1 MKIICPNLKNKEV
14 AREFEELKN
23 ATSEAA
29 AYHIWSQNNGNG
41 IDKAPN
47 GEPSKLFSDL
57 LEHYNGDRVAAI
69 QAKARTYSKSF
80 KKWFGESKVVDENG
94 EPLVVYHGTGTP
106 NKIEEFKSKNNKIWF
121 TDKSTA
127 QAYANFDQDMRDE
140 VGLDSSN
147 NIYPV
152 FLSIKNPKYFDNVS
166 YTTLENFESADNDGM
181 IATNVSDYEGSQEQ
195 IVAFNPNQIKS
206 VDNQGTFSIQDNNIY
221 NQKIVSRETRL
232 ENFYNSYVKLRT
244 KTVEKAENETEL
256 RKRRSKLSSN
266 SKLHETNLD
275 AIMQEI
281 LGIYI
286 YDADYSTTDS
296 TLRELNNLSESRYL
310 TLLNEEIDKLDR
322 LLIPVDSL
330 IAAVNNINKGYNKL
344 SDYSKEVQDRL
355 FNMPVYREATEL
367 PVITRAK
374 SLKQYNA
381 YQKIKYNKELNT
393 FISNL
398 KLTQLKLAARKYHL
412 DTIKM
417 FVEEYDRGF
426 EDMKLK
432 VLDEYLYR
440 TSLLSKKAP
449 KLQGTYNLL
458 EDLAKGQ
465 SELDSKNANEQIQKI
480 SNVTNIKQALEL
492 LSKELPEYAPFIRH
506 LQEIPYYEDI
516 LIEID
521 YNSEDSFAL
530 TKAVGNTSFKIDPET
545 NEYTAKIT
553 INKESFG
560 YRTLLH
566 EIVHAFS
573 SIALAGRDEHGNNEF
588 VSDIIAIID
597 HCNKYFEIPKIF
609 GTLMQDSL
617 NYGFTNPQ
625 EFIAEFFSNPAFQ
638 MLLKEIPTIGETEIK
653 EKNIFKSVV
662 EAITKFFASFFNK
675 EKNLYNQIEPLM
687 YKIIDFQSDLH
698 KNNTIKYNP
707 NREYNSDNYTN
718 NQVIT
723 KVISNS
729 KDLLDNSRS
738 KMATVLR
745 DVANKINMH
754 PVSIEYTDRPLNE
767 AYPEATYWTPAIYDR
782 NSNKIVVNRNGDFSR
797 YGSLENVLLHE
808 IAHAITL
815 DSLASNTEAANE
827 LRKIQK
833 EYAEKYEDHAS
844 KNVYEFAAELFSNPE
859 VIHNMFDFPATKGE
873 KTLIQKIIDWFKRL
887 FGKNTTHQDLI
898 NKIVDNVIEF
908 NAYQTLEQRED
919 SYDYIPDVLPA
930 ASKREEIA
938 SIKLRSVFSDMVKT
952 AENRV
957 ASLRYNVIED
967 KFDRNENLRNDKL
980 LSNLRSIQNSITDV
994 EGVNNITNFLNGSL
1008 EYVDNVLYS
1017 LDEAEKVIKTI
1028 DEKIST
1034 AQITNDT
1041 EELTKLR
1048 TALDNFGAEYL
1059 YPHESNLRKLYN
1071 ELNTEFNRNI
1081 YENIL
1086 GTNEFDNILSVVD
1099 GLIREFSSKKMIDR
1113 ENIGYMYGNSVR
1125 RTVEKFLRTEMEE
1138 AKDPNIDR
1146 ALMNWLTFDGDLNW
1160 YHRFF
1165 ATPVNSPKF
1174 VIKLL
1179 RKVIG
1184 DVNSMTHKQ
1193 VYRKY
1198 AELYKAAK
1206 ETRDHNLLFERDVD
1220 GKKTG
1225 YLIRDRRYGV
1235 YQNNKYKFRK
1245 DWLKNHKLA
1254 SIDELKLNPSLWI
1267 QYQKDY
1273 NDWKSEN
1280 CERKYT
1286 PEFYAIF
1293 TNLSMEANMALS
1305 EVNLEIDNILKPYR
1319 DSSTNKPR
1327 FERMPI
1333 DEYQKYIRLLE
1344 KKRNLANPY
1353 DPITG
1358 ELKPEGSVEAQIA
1371 AELTE
1376 AYAKLQEGLESKVDM
1391 DAFLEEMERMK
1402 NMEGYTP
1409 DGSDTLYSAWLERN
1423 TRWELTDEF
1432 KEKVSKQNKKD
1443 YGEIY
1448 DRLYQARYNL
1458 LRLYRTDK
1466 FEPDYT
1472 RMPQAVKDKIKE
1484 LDIAMYNVRKRTK
1497 KTVGSVRLFKSEL
1510 SDLAKENGGKS
1521 AVSPEDI
1528 WVDDKGVKHYASYM
1542 TKVIPVRQQ
1551 YMHRVPN
1558 SNWAETSE
1566 ESKFYNK
1573 NYDNSIPEAEQ
1584 PKLSIKEYDNRK
1596 AYNAVMRDPALV
1608 NLRNVIL
1615 DVMNEA
1621 NDKITH
1627 SNYKNNYKL
1636 PQINGN
1642 IFNYWGSRG
1651 LITGTRNYMV
1661 DAFGIQPDDEIHG
1674 VKVETRPNGTEI
1686 NIMPT
1691 MYTTML
1697 TDPASGTNDLIGAI
1711 TKYYRMACNYENKK
1725 KVAPQ
1730 LNLLDSLIT
1739 NAGSIRQKGFTKP
1752 AASSKLADAV
1762 HTYIGYHIY
1771 GRRDI
1776 LPEVTLKGYKISL
1789 DKVFEYFSRWGRDI
1803 GLSWN
1808 LRSAI
1813 SGGVAA
1819 WSFYAND
1826 AFVRKHYNM
1835 HDFTIANSILTKEL
1849 ISLKVASQFGKNQA
1863 NNKLI
1868 GVLEYNGLTFNQEED
1883 LSNTNRWRIG
1893 RMITRATEP
1902 YAAFKLMSF
1911 LPNSVFA
1918 VSVYLNYKLIRLEDG
1933 QLHFISENDFLDN
1946 HFLNKSIE
1954 ERKAIYRNAKDN
1966 LWNAY
1971 EMKDGFRVK
1980 SKYAPY
1986 VTAELEEEITA
1997 KLGSISS
2004 HAEGMVE
2011 EADKSGVHLLP
2022 ALSTILMFRAFIPK
2036 NIENTISP
2044 VYWNYQTKELS
2055 MGTASAYFYGWKY
2068 GSDRNLIKL
2077 LRVLTGR
2084 NDEKLKELQ
2093 EQYPDVDIKK
2103 QIDLHIRRFNAQ
2115 IFTYFF
2121 WLTIFNLFGMGAD
2134 DDDYWFTQF
2143 LRLELKKISLESGS
2157 RYNAM
2162 DVFDI
2167 LNSITPLIQTFVDI
2181 NRVINPLSYLSSRKY
2196 EEIER
2201 GAYKGLKGWQRDFI
2215 KVIPILNAYYNMKN
2229 PREKLNDMIN
2239 RIG

>member
-80 KKWFGESKVVDENG
+80 KEWFGESKVVDKNG

-638 MLLKEIPTIGETEIK
+638 MLLKEIPAIGETEIK

-738 KMATVLR
+738 KMATVLN
-745 DVANKINMH
+745 DVAAKINMQ

-767 AYPEATYWTPAIYDR
+767 VYPEATYWTPAIYDR

-980 LSNLRSIQNSITDV
+980 LSSLRSIQNSITDV
-994 EGVNNITNFLNGSL
+994 EGVNNIANFLNGSL

-1086 GTNEFDNILSVVD
+1086 GTNEFDNILSVID

-1245 DWLKNHKLA
+1245 DWLKKHKLA

-1273 NDWKSEN
+1273 NDWKAEN

-1402 NMEGYTP
+1402 NVEGYTP

-1730 LNLLDSLIT
+1730 LNSLIT

-1789 DKVFEYFSRWGRDI
+1789 DKVFEHFSRWGRDI

-2068 GSDRNLIKL
+2068 GSDRKLIKL

-2093 EQYPDVDIKK
+2093 EQYPDVDVKK

-2115 IFTYFF
+2115 MFTYFF

-2162 DVFDI
+2162 DIFDI
-2167 LNSITPLIQTFVDI
+2167 LNSITPLTQTFEDI

>member
-1 MKIICPNLKNKEV
+1 MKIICPNLKNEEV

-80 KKWFGESKVVDENG
+80 KEWFGDWTGNVSIDIDSKDAIDYLYSTNTELSKVGSKEEYAQYVNSIYPNSLINSIYWHGTDSDLSQGVENTKKGKGSGAPETGAEMYFNKQPWASLQYISGVNRNIPDTEGYNNWVKLWWELKEALGNGRMDTDEWKNEIIGPNTRQYSPNKRGIFNRDKGGSNGKYLSERKARYGYQDKTDKEFFEEVFDIRYGKETFNDWVNRKKSEFQDIWESRQVKKGMYPAVLNVQNPIVEKNQNTYYEEQRGLFTKAKKDKNDAIVSDEANNEFGSDVVVIFNPKENVHFLGTKQDIENFKNWKSSNKDKTNVSKVVDENG
-94 EPLVVYHGTGTP
+94 EPLVVYHGSSS
-106 NKIEEFKSKNNKIWF
+106 EFDTFAI
-121 TDKSTA
+121 
-127 QAYANFDQDMRDE
+127 
-140 VGLDSSN
+140 
-147 NIYPV
+147 P
-152 FLSIKNPKYFDNVS
+152 
-166 YTTLENFESADNDGM
+166 
-181 IATNVSDYEGSQEQ
+181 
-195 IVAFNPNQIKS
+195 S
-206 VDNQGTFSIQDNNIY
+206 VDNRQRLST
-221 NQKIVSRETRL
+221 KI
-232 ENFYNSYVKLRT
+232 
-244 KTVEKAENETEL
+244 
-256 RKRRSKLSSN
+256 
-266 SKLHETNLD
+266 
-275 AIMQEI
+275 
-281 LGIYI
+281 
-286 YDADYSTTDS
+286 
-296 TLRELNNLSESRYL
+296 
-310 TLLNEEIDKLDR
+310 
-322 LLIPVDSL
+322 
-330 IAAVNNINKGYNKL
+330 
-344 SDYSKEVQDRL
+344 
-355 FNMPVYREATEL
+355 
-367 PVITRAK
+367 
-374 SLKQYNA
+374 
-381 YQKIKYNKELNT
+381 
-393 FISNL
+393 
-398 KLTQLKLAARKYHL
+398 
-412 DTIKM
+412 
-417 FVEEYDRGF
+417 
-426 EDMKLK
+426 
-432 VLDEYLYR
+432 
-440 TSLLSKKAP
+440 AP
-449 KLQGTYNLL
+449 KFFN
-458 EDLAKGQ
+458 
-465 SELDSKNANEQIQKI
+465 
-480 SNVTNIKQALEL
+480 
-492 LSKELPEYAPFIRH
+492 SKEL
-506 LQEIPYYEDI
+506 
-516 LIEID
+516 
-521 YNSEDSFAL
+521 
-530 TKAVGNTSFKIDPET
+530 
-545 NEYTAKIT
+545 
-553 INKESFG
+553 
-560 YRTLLH
+560 
-566 EIVHAFS
+566 
-573 SIALAGRDEHGNNEF
+573 
-588 VSDIIAIID
+588 
-597 HCNKYFEIPKIF
+597 
-609 GTLMQDSL
+609 
-617 NYGFTNPQ
+617 
-625 EFIAEFFSNPAFQ
+625 
-638 MLLKEIPTIGETEIK
+638 
-653 EKNIFKSVV
+653 
-662 EAITKFFASFFNK
+662 
-675 EKNLYNQIEPLM
+675 
-687 YKIIDFQSDLH
+687 
-698 KNNTIKYNP
+698 
-707 NREYNSDNYTN
+707 
-718 NQVIT
+718 
-723 KVISNS
+723 
-729 KDLLDNSRS
+729 LDNMDSE
-738 KMATVLR
+738 MATVLN
-745 DVANKINMH
+745 DVAAKINMH
-754 PVSIEYTDRPLNE
+754 PVSIEYTDRTLNE
-767 AYPEATYWTPAIYDR
+767 IYPEATYWTPAIYDR

-952 AENRV
+952 AENRM

-980 LSNLRSIQNSITDV
+980 LSSLRSIQNSITDI
-994 EGVNNITNFLNGSL
+994 EGINNITNFLNGSL
-1008 EYVDNVLYS
+1008 EYVDNVIYS
-1017 LDEAEKVIKTI
+1017 LDEAERVIKTI

-1099 GLIREFSSKKMIDR
+1099 GLIREFSSKKMVDR

-1138 AKDPNIDR
+1138 SKDPNIDR

-1273 NDWKSEN
+1273 NDWKAEN

-1293 TNLSMEANMALS
+1293 TNLSMEANMVLS

-1432 KEKVSKQNKKD
+1432 KEKVSRQNKKD

-1497 KTVGSVRLFKSEL
+1497 KTASSVRLFKSEL
-1510 SDLAKENGGKS
+1510 SDIAKENGGKS
-1521 AVSPEDI
+1521 AVSSEDI

-1711 TKYYRMACNYENKK
+1711 VKYYRMACNYENKK

-1739 NAGSIRQKGFTKP
+1739 NAGSIRQKGFTKS

-1789 DKVFEYFSRWGRDI
+1789 DKVFEHFSRWGRDI

-1835 HDFTIANSILTKEL
+1835 HDFTIANGILTKEL
-1849 ISLKVASQFGKNQA
+1849 ISLKAASQFGKNQA

-1868 GVLEYNGLTFNQEED
+1868 GALEYNGLTFNQEEN

-1893 RMITRATEP
+1893 RMITRAVEP
-1902 YAAFKLMSF
+1902 YSAFKLMSF
-1911 LPNSVFA
+1911 LPNSAFT

-2044 VYWNYQTKELS
+2044 MYWNYQTKELS

-2093 EQYPDVDIKK
+2093 EQYPDVDVKK
-2103 QIDLHIRRFNAQ
+2103 QIDLYIRRFNAQ
-2115 IFTYFF
+2115 MFTYFF

-2167 LNSITPLIQTFVDI
+2167 LNSITPLIQTFVDV
-2181 NRVINPLSYLSSRKY
+2181 NRVINPVSYLSSRKY

>member
-29 AYHIWSQNNGNG
+29 AYHIWSQNNGYG
-41 IDKAPN
+41 LDKAPN

-80 KKWFGESKVVDENG
+80 KEWFGDWTGNVSIDIDSKDAIDYLYSTNTELSKVGSKEEYTQYVNSIYPNSLINSIYWHGTDSDLSQGIENTKKGKGSGAPETGTEMYFNKQPWASLQYLSGVNRNIPDTEGYNNWVKLWWELKEALGNGRMDTDEWKNEIIGPNTRQYSPNKRGIFNRDKGGSNGKYLSERKARYGYQDKTDKEFFEEVFDIRYGKETFNDWVNRKKSEFQNVWKSRQVKKGMYPAVLNIQNPIVEKNQNTYYEEQRGLFTKAKRDKNDAIVSNEANNEFGSDVVVIFNPKENVHFLGTKQDIESFKNWKSSNKDKTNVSKIVDENG
-94 EPLVVYHGTGTP
+94 EPKLMFRTDDKGKNIMGRGDGGPFFATDNILVAA
-106 NKIEEFKSKNNKIWF
+106 S
-121 TDKSTA
+121 
-127 QAYANFDQDMRDE
+127 YAFE
-140 VGLDSSN
+140 DSSSLYKGFIN
-147 NIYPV
+147 
-152 FLSIKNPKYFDNVS
+152 LKNPYIINEESHGFYLMYNGKQTSIPEITETLIKEGYDGVLYKRVWDVGDYIDYDPETDYWASNV
-166 YTTLENFESADNDGM
+166 A
-181 IATNVSDYEGSQEQ
+181 V
-195 IVAFNPNQIKS
+195 FNPNQMKS
-206 VDNQGTFSIQDNNIY
+206 IDNQGTFSTQDNNIY
-221 NQKIVSRETRL
+221 LADSNSENTIQL
-232 ENFYNSYVKLRT
+232 ESMQSY
-244 KTVEKAENETEL
+244 
-256 RKRRSKLSSN
+256 SN
-266 SKLHETNLD
+266 SKE
-275 AIMQEI
+275 
-281 LGIYI
+281 
-286 YDADYSTTDS
+286 
-296 TLRELNNLSESRYL
+296 
-310 TLLNEEIDKLDR
+310 
-322 LLIPVDSL
+322 
-330 IAAVNNINKGYNKL
+330 
-344 SDYSKEVQDRL
+344 
-355 FNMPVYREATEL
+355 
-367 PVITRAK
+367 
-374 SLKQYNA
+374 
-381 YQKIKYNKELNT
+381 
-393 FISNL
+393 
-398 KLTQLKLAARKYHL
+398 
-412 DTIKM
+412 
-417 FVEEYDRGF
+417 
-426 EDMKLK
+426 
-432 VLDEYLYR
+432 
-440 TSLLSKKAP
+440 
-449 KLQGTYNLL
+449 
-458 EDLAKGQ
+458 
-465 SELDSKNANEQIQKI
+465 
-480 SNVTNIKQALEL
+480 
-492 LSKELPEYAPFIRH
+492 
-506 LQEIPYYEDI
+506 
-516 LIEID
+516 
-521 YNSEDSFAL
+521 
-530 TKAVGNTSFKIDPET
+530 
-545 NEYTAKIT
+545 
-553 INKESFG
+553 
-560 YRTLLH
+560 
-566 EIVHAFS
+566 
-573 SIALAGRDEHGNNEF
+573 
-588 VSDIIAIID
+588 
-597 HCNKYFEIPKIF
+597 
-609 GTLMQDSL
+609 
-617 NYGFTNPQ
+617 
-625 EFIAEFFSNPAFQ
+625 
-638 MLLKEIPTIGETEIK
+638 
-653 EKNIFKSVV
+653 
-662 EAITKFFASFFNK
+662 
-675 EKNLYNQIEPLM
+675 
-687 YKIIDFQSDLH
+687 
-698 KNNTIKYNP
+698 
-707 NREYNSDNYTN
+707 
-718 NQVIT
+718 
-723 KVISNS
+723 
-729 KDLLDNSRS
+729 LLDNMDSE
-738 KMATVLR
+738 MATVLN
-745 DVANKINMH
+745 DVANKIDMQ

-767 AYPEATYWTPAIYDR
+767 IYPEATYWTPAIYDR
-782 NSNKIVVNRNGDFSR
+782 NSNTIVVNRNGDFSR

-833 EYAEKYEDHAS
+833 EYAEKHEDHAS
-844 KNVYEFAAELFSNPE
+844 KNVYEFAAELFSNPD

-873 KTLIQKIIDWFKRL
+873 KTLIQRIIDWFKRL

-938 SIKLRSVFSDMVKT
+938 SIKLRSVFSDMIKT
-952 AENRV
+952 AENRM

-980 LSNLRSIQNSITDV
+980 LSSLRSIQNSITDV

-1008 EYVDNVLYS
+1008 EYVDNVIYS
-1017 LDEAEKVIKTI
+1017 LDEAERVIKTI

-1086 GTNEFDNILSVVD
+1086 GTNEFDNILSIVD
-1099 GLIREFSSKKMIDR
+1099 GLIREFSSKKMVDR

-1138 AKDPNIDR
+1138 VKDPNIDR

-1319 DSSTNKPR
+1319 DSNTNKPR

-1402 NMEGYTP
+1402 NIEGYTP

-1432 KEKVSKQNKKD
+1432 KEKVSRQNKKD

-1497 KTVGSVRLFKSEL
+1497 KTASGVRLFKSEL
-1510 SDLAKENGGKS
+1510 SDIAKENGGKS
-1521 AVSPEDI
+1521 AVSSEDI

-1596 AYNAVMRDPALV
+1596 AYNAIMRDPALV

-1615 DVMNEA
+1615 DIMNEA

-1642 IFNYWGSRG
+1642 IFNYWGNRG
-1651 LITGTRNYMV
+1651 LITGTRNYMI

-1711 TKYYRMACNYENKK
+1711 AKYYRMACNYENKK

-1849 ISLKVASQFGKNQA
+1849 ISLKAASQFGKNQA

-1868 GVLEYNGLTFNQEED
+1868 GALEYNGLTFNQEED

-1893 RMITRATEP
+1893 RMITRAAEP
-1902 YAAFKLMSF
+1902 YSAFKLMSF
-1911 LPNSVFA
+1911 LPNSAFT
-1918 VSVYLNYKLIRLEDG
+1918 VSIYLNYKLIRLEDG

-2044 VYWNYQTKELS
+2044 MYWNYQTKELS

-2093 EQYPDVDIKK
+2093 EQYPDVDVKK

-2162 DVFDI
+2162 DIFDI
-2167 LNSITPLIQTFVDI
+2167 LNSITPLTQTFEDI

>member
-80 KKWFGESKVVDENG
+80 KEWFGDWTGNVSIDIDSKDAIDYLYSTNTELPKVGSKEEYAQYINSIYPNSLINSIYWHGTDSDLSQGVENTKKGKGSGAPETGAEMYFNKQPWASLQYVSGVNRNIPDTEGYNNWVKLWWELKEALGNGRMDTDEWKNEIIGPNTRQYSPNKRGIFNRDKGGSNGKYLSERKARYGYQDKTDKEFFEEVFDIRYGKETFNDWVNRKKSEFQDVWKSRQVKKGMYPAVLNVQNPIVEKNQNTYYEEQRGLFTKAKQNKNDAIVSNEAKNEFGSDVVIVFNPKENVHFLGTKQDVEDFKNWKNSNKDKTNVSKVVDENG
-94 EPLVVYHGTGTP
+94 EPLVVYHGSSSEFDTFAIPSVDNRQYLSTKIAPKFFFTP
-106 NKIEEFKSKNNKIWF
+106 SIKTAKSFISPRDEAILHIVDRELDFIPLDEVQKGEEDEFVWGYIAKKLKGVTVEELKNIWF
-121 TDKSTA
+121 SHVEAGDVHTYKNPNRDKL
-127 QAYANFDQDMRDE
+127 F
-140 VGLDSSN
+140 
-147 NIYPV
+147 YPV
-152 FLSIKNPKYFDNVS
+152 FLSAKNLLVIDGKGERADKVLS
-166 YTTLENFESADNDGM
+166 ENKNEIDANESVL
-181 IATNVSDYEGSQEQ
+181 ITNIDETRESKPISDYLVS
-195 IVAFNPNQIKS
+195 NPNQIKS
-206 VDNQGTFSIQDNNIY
+206 IDNQGTFSTQENNIY
-221 NQKIVSRETRL
+221 LADSNSENTSQL
-232 ENFYNSYVKLRT
+232 ESMQSY
-244 KTVEKAENETEL
+244 
-256 RKRRSKLSSN
+256 SN
-266 SKLHETNLD
+266 SKE
-275 AIMQEI
+275 
-281 LGIYI
+281 
-286 YDADYSTTDS
+286 
-296 TLRELNNLSESRYL
+296 
-310 TLLNEEIDKLDR
+310 
-322 LLIPVDSL
+322 
-330 IAAVNNINKGYNKL
+330 
-344 SDYSKEVQDRL
+344 
-355 FNMPVYREATEL
+355 
-367 PVITRAK
+367 
-374 SLKQYNA
+374 
-381 YQKIKYNKELNT
+381 
-393 FISNL
+393 
-398 KLTQLKLAARKYHL
+398 
-412 DTIKM
+412 
-417 FVEEYDRGF
+417 
-426 EDMKLK
+426 
-432 VLDEYLYR
+432 
-440 TSLLSKKAP
+440 
-449 KLQGTYNLL
+449 
-458 EDLAKGQ
+458 
-465 SELDSKNANEQIQKI
+465 
-480 SNVTNIKQALEL
+480 
-492 LSKELPEYAPFIRH
+492 
-506 LQEIPYYEDI
+506 
-516 LIEID
+516 
-521 YNSEDSFAL
+521 
-530 TKAVGNTSFKIDPET
+530 
-545 NEYTAKIT
+545 
-553 INKESFG
+553 
-560 YRTLLH
+560 
-566 EIVHAFS
+566 
-573 SIALAGRDEHGNNEF
+573 
-588 VSDIIAIID
+588 
-597 HCNKYFEIPKIF
+597 
-609 GTLMQDSL
+609 
-617 NYGFTNPQ
+617 
-625 EFIAEFFSNPAFQ
+625 
-638 MLLKEIPTIGETEIK
+638 
-653 EKNIFKSVV
+653 
-662 EAITKFFASFFNK
+662 
-675 EKNLYNQIEPLM
+675 
-687 YKIIDFQSDLH
+687 
-698 KNNTIKYNP
+698 
-707 NREYNSDNYTN
+707 
-718 NQVIT
+718 
-723 KVISNS
+723 
-729 KDLLDNSRS
+729 LLDNMDSE
-738 KMATVLR
+738 MATVLN
-745 DVANKINMH
+745 DVAAKINMQ

-859 VIHNMFDFPATKGE
+859 VIHNMFDFPAIKGE

-980 LSNLRSIQNSITDV
+980 LSSLRSIQNSITDV
-994 EGVNNITNFLNGSL
+994 EGVNNIANFLNGSL

-1245 DWLKNHKLA
+1245 DWLKKHKLA

-1273 NDWKSEN
+1273 NDWKAEN

-1402 NMEGYTP
+1402 NVEGYTP

-1725 KVAPQ
+1725 KIAPQ

-2044 VYWNYQTKELS
+2044 MYWNYQTKELS

-2068 GSDRNLIKL
+2068 GSDRKLIKL

-2093 EQYPDVDIKK
+2093 EQYPDVDVKK

-2115 IFTYFF
+2115 MFTYFF

-2162 DVFDI
+2162 DIFDI
-2167 LNSITPLIQTFVDI
+2167 LNSITPLTQTFEDI

>member
-80 KKWFGESKVVDENG
+80 KEWFGDWTGNVSIDIDSKDAIDYLYSTNTELPKVGSKEEYAQYINSIYPNSLINSIYWHGTDSDLSQGVENTKKGKGSGAPETSAEMYFNKQPWASLQYVSGVNRNIPDTEGYNNWVKLWWELKEALGNGRMDTDEWKNEIIGPNTRQYSPNKRGIFNRDKGGSNGKYLSERKARYGYQDKTDKEFFEEVFDIRYGKETFNDWVNRKKSEFQDVWKSRQVKKGMYPAVLNVQNPIVEKNQNTYYEEQRGLFTKAKQNKNDAIVSNEAKNEFGSDVVIVFNPKENVHFLGTKQDVEDFKNWKNSNKDKTNVSKVVDENG
-94 EPLVVYHGTGTP
+94 EPLVVYHGSSSEFDTFAIPSVDNRQYLSTKIAPKFFFTP
-106 NKIEEFKSKNNKIWF
+106 SIKTAKSFISPRDEAILHIVDRELDFIPLDEVQKGEEDEFVWGYIAKKLKGVTVEELKNIWF
-121 TDKSTA
+121 SHVEAGDVHTYKNPNRDKL
-127 QAYANFDQDMRDE
+127 F
-140 VGLDSSN
+140 
-147 NIYPV
+147 YPV
-152 FLSIKNPKYFDNVS
+152 FLSAKNLLVIDGKGERADKVLS
-166 YTTLENFESADNDGM
+166 ENKNEIDANESVL
-181 IATNVSDYEGSQEQ
+181 ITNIDETRESKPISDYLVS
-195 IVAFNPNQIKS
+195 NPNQIKS
-206 VDNQGTFSIQDNNIY
+206 IDNQGTFSTQDNNIY
-221 NQKIVSRETRL
+221 LADSNSENTSQL
-232 ENFYNSYVKLRT
+232 ESMQSY
-244 KTVEKAENETEL
+244 
-256 RKRRSKLSSN
+256 SN
-266 SKLHETNLD
+266 SKE
-275 AIMQEI
+275 
-281 LGIYI
+281 
-286 YDADYSTTDS
+286 
-296 TLRELNNLSESRYL
+296 
-310 TLLNEEIDKLDR
+310 
-322 LLIPVDSL
+322 
-330 IAAVNNINKGYNKL
+330 
-344 SDYSKEVQDRL
+344 
-355 FNMPVYREATEL
+355 
-367 PVITRAK
+367 
-374 SLKQYNA
+374 
-381 YQKIKYNKELNT
+381 
-393 FISNL
+393 
-398 KLTQLKLAARKYHL
+398 
-412 DTIKM
+412 
-417 FVEEYDRGF
+417 
-426 EDMKLK
+426 
-432 VLDEYLYR
+432 
-440 TSLLSKKAP
+440 
-449 KLQGTYNLL
+449 
-458 EDLAKGQ
+458 
-465 SELDSKNANEQIQKI
+465 
-480 SNVTNIKQALEL
+480 
-492 LSKELPEYAPFIRH
+492 
-506 LQEIPYYEDI
+506 
-516 LIEID
+516 
-521 YNSEDSFAL
+521 
-530 TKAVGNTSFKIDPET
+530 
-545 NEYTAKIT
+545 
-553 INKESFG
+553 
-560 YRTLLH
+560 
-566 EIVHAFS
+566 
-573 SIALAGRDEHGNNEF
+573 
-588 VSDIIAIID
+588 
-597 HCNKYFEIPKIF
+597 
-609 GTLMQDSL
+609 
-617 NYGFTNPQ
+617 
-625 EFIAEFFSNPAFQ
+625 
-638 MLLKEIPTIGETEIK
+638 
-653 EKNIFKSVV
+653 
-662 EAITKFFASFFNK
+662 
-675 EKNLYNQIEPLM
+675 
-687 YKIIDFQSDLH
+687 
-698 KNNTIKYNP
+698 
-707 NREYNSDNYTN
+707 
-718 NQVIT
+718 
-723 KVISNS
+723 
-729 KDLLDNSRS
+729 LLDNMDSE
-738 KMATVLR
+738 MATVLN
-745 DVANKINMH
+745 DVAAKINMQ

-767 AYPEATYWTPAIYDR
+767 VYPEATYWTPAIYDR
-782 NSNKIVVNRNGDFSR
+782 NANKIVVNRNGDFSR

-980 LSNLRSIQNSITDV
+980 LSSLRSIQNSITDV
-994 EGVNNITNFLNGSL
+994 EGVNNIANFLNGSL

-1319 DSSTNKPR
+1319 DSNTNKPR

-1432 KEKVSKQNKKD
+1432 KEKVSRQNKKD

-1497 KTVGSVRLFKSEL
+1497 KTASSVRLFKSEL
-1510 SDLAKENGGKS
+1510 SDIAKENGGKS
-1521 AVSPEDI
+1521 AVSSEDI

-1893 RMITRATEP
+1893 RMITRAVEP
-1902 YAAFKLMSF
+1902 YSAFKLMSF
-1911 LPNSVFA
+1911 LPNSAFT

-2044 VYWNYQTKELS
+2044 MYWNYQTKELS

-2167 LNSITPLIQTFVDI
+2167 LNSITPLIQTFVDV

>member
-1 MKIICPNLKNKEV
+1 MKIICPNLKNEEV

-57 LEHYNGDRVAAI
+57 LKHYNGDRVAAI

-80 KKWFGESKVVDENG
+80 KEWFGDWTGNVSIDIDSKDAIDYLYSTNTELSKVGGKEEYTQYVNSIYPNSLINSIYWHGTDSDLSQGIENTKKGKGSGAPETGAEMYFNKQPWASLQYLSGVNRNIPDTEGYNNWVKLWWELKEALGNGRMDTDEWKNEIIGPNTRQYSPNKRGIFNRDKGGSNGKYLSERKARYGYQDKTDKEFFEEVFDIRYGKETFNDWVNRKKSEFQNVWKSRQVKKGMYPAVLNIQNPIVEKNQNTYYEEQRGLFTKAKRDKNDAIVSNEANNEFGSDVVVIFNPKENVHFLGTKQDIESFKNWKSSNKDKTNVSKVVDENG
-94 EPLVVYHGTGTP
+94 EPLLVWHGTT
-106 NKIEEFKSKNNKIWF
+106 E
-121 TDKSTA
+121 
-127 QAYANFDQDMRDE
+127 NFDVFSKSWRGATDPGDW
-140 VGLDSSN
+140 GLGFYFSPKKSSSEMYG
-147 NIYPV
+147 NILMPV
-152 FLSIKNPKYFDNVS
+152 FLSIKNPVPNEKFQMINSFGREKVKPITLKEKIQEDIK
-166 YTTLENFESADNDGM
+166 TTKFTIKGIEEQLYGNDP
-181 IATNVSDYEGSQEQ
+181 DYELYRKEGSLQNIMHKKNLERYKDKLKDLQ
-195 IVAFNPNQIKS
+195 TQLQTKSKEELDYDINKKWNDNIEDINKYDGVIPNINSGKAIKENYEIVAREPNQIKS
-206 VDNQGTFSIQDNNIY
+206 IDNQGTFSTKDNNIY
-221 NQKIVSRETRL
+221 LADSNSENISQL
-232 ENFYNSYVKLRT
+232 ESMQSY
-244 KTVEKAENETEL
+244 
-256 RKRRSKLSSN
+256 SN
-266 SKLHETNLD
+266 SKE
-275 AIMQEI
+275 
-281 LGIYI
+281 
-286 YDADYSTTDS
+286 
-296 TLRELNNLSESRYL
+296 
-310 TLLNEEIDKLDR
+310 
-322 LLIPVDSL
+322 
-330 IAAVNNINKGYNKL
+330 
-344 SDYSKEVQDRL
+344 
-355 FNMPVYREATEL
+355 
-367 PVITRAK
+367 
-374 SLKQYNA
+374 
-381 YQKIKYNKELNT
+381 
-393 FISNL
+393 
-398 KLTQLKLAARKYHL
+398 
-412 DTIKM
+412 
-417 FVEEYDRGF
+417 
-426 EDMKLK
+426 
-432 VLDEYLYR
+432 
-440 TSLLSKKAP
+440 
-449 KLQGTYNLL
+449 
-458 EDLAKGQ
+458 
-465 SELDSKNANEQIQKI
+465 
-480 SNVTNIKQALEL
+480 
-492 LSKELPEYAPFIRH
+492 
-506 LQEIPYYEDI
+506 
-516 LIEID
+516 
-521 YNSEDSFAL
+521 
-530 TKAVGNTSFKIDPET
+530 
-545 NEYTAKIT
+545 
-553 INKESFG
+553 
-560 YRTLLH
+560 
-566 EIVHAFS
+566 
-573 SIALAGRDEHGNNEF
+573 
-588 VSDIIAIID
+588 
-597 HCNKYFEIPKIF
+597 
-609 GTLMQDSL
+609 
-617 NYGFTNPQ
+617 
-625 EFIAEFFSNPAFQ
+625 
-638 MLLKEIPTIGETEIK
+638 
-653 EKNIFKSVV
+653 
-662 EAITKFFASFFNK
+662 
-675 EKNLYNQIEPLM
+675 
-687 YKIIDFQSDLH
+687 
-698 KNNTIKYNP
+698 
-707 NREYNSDNYTN
+707 
-718 NQVIT
+718 
-723 KVISNS
+723 
-729 KDLLDNSRS
+729 LLDNMNSE
-738 KMATVLR
+738 MATVLN
-745 DVANKINMH
+745 DVASKINMQ

-767 AYPEATYWTPAIYDR
+767 IYPEATYWTPAIYDR
-782 NSNKIVVNRNGDFSR
+782 NSNTIVVNRNGDFSR

-833 EYAEKYEDHAS
+833 EYAEKHDDHAS

-873 KTLIQKIIDWFKRL
+873 KTLIQRIIDWFKRL

-957 ASLRYNVIED
+957 ASLSYNVIED

-980 LSNLRSIQNSITDV
+980 LSSLRSIQNSITDV

-1008 EYVDNVLYS
+1008 EYVDNVIYS
-1017 LDEAEKVIKTI
+1017 LDEAERVIKTI

-1086 GTNEFDNILSVVD
+1086 GTNEFDNILSIVD
-1099 GLIREFSSKKMIDR
+1099 GLIREFSSKKMVDR

-1198 AELYKAAK
+1198 SELYKAAK
-1206 ETRDHNLLFERDVD
+1206 ETRDHNLLFEKDVD

-1319 DSSTNKPR
+1319 DSNTNKPR

-1391 DAFLEEMERMK
+1391 DVFLEEMERMK

-1409 DGSDTLYSAWLERN
+1409 DGIDTLYSAWLERN

-1432 KEKVSKQNKKD
+1432 KEKVSRQNKKD

-1497 KTVGSVRLFKSEL
+1497 KTASGVRLFKSEL
-1510 SDLAKENGGKS
+1510 SDIAKENGGKS
-1521 AVSPEDI
+1521 AVSSEDI

-1615 DVMNEA
+1615 DVINEA

-1725 KVAPQ
+1725 KIAPQ

-1868 GVLEYNGLTFNQEED
+1868 GALEYNGLTFNQEED

-1893 RMITRATEP
+1893 RMITRAVEP
-1902 YAAFKLMSF
+1902 YSAFKLMSF
-1911 LPNSVFA
+1911 LPNSAFT
-1918 VSVYLNYKLIRLEDG
+1918 VSVYLNYKLVRLEDG

-1980 SKYAPY
+1980 PKYAPY

-2044 VYWNYQTKELS
+2044 MYWNYQTKELS

-2068 GSDRNLIKL
+2068 GSDRKLIKL

-2093 EQYPDVDIKK
+2093 EQYPDVDVKK

-2115 IFTYFF
+2115 MFTYFF

-2167 LNSITPLIQTFVDI
+2167 LNSITPLIQTFVDV

-2201 GAYKGLKGWQRDFI
+2201 GAYKGLKGWQKDFI

>member
-80 KKWFGESKVVDENG
+80 KEWFGDWTGNVSIDIDSKDAIDYLYSTNTELPKVGSKEEYAQYINSIYPNSLINSIYWHGTDSDLSQGVENTKKGKGSGAPETGAEMYFNKQPWASLQYVSGVNRNIPDTEGYNNWVKLWWELKEALGNGRMDTDEWKNEIIGPNTRQYSPNKRGIFNRDKGGSNGKYLSERKARYGYQDKTDKEFFEEVFDIRYGKETFNDWVNRKKSEFQDVWKSRQVKKGMYPAVLNVQNPIVEKNQNTYYEEQRGLFTKAKQNKNDAIVSNEAKNEFGSDVVIVFNPKENVHFLGTKQDIEDFKNWKNSNKDKTNVSKVVDENG
-94 EPLVVYHGTGTP
+94 EPLVVYHGSSSEFDTFAIPSVDNRQYLSTKIAPKFFFTP
-106 NKIEEFKSKNNKIWF
+106 SIKTAKSFISPRDEAILHIVDRELDFIPLDEVQKGEEDEFVWGYIAKKLKGVTVEELKNIWF
-121 TDKSTA
+121 SHVEAGDVHTYKNPNRDKL
-127 QAYANFDQDMRDE
+127 F
-140 VGLDSSN
+140 
-147 NIYPV
+147 YPV
-152 FLSIKNPKYFDNVS
+152 FLSAKNLLVIDGKGERADKVLS
-166 YTTLENFESADNDGM
+166 ENKNEIDANESVL
-181 IATNVSDYEGSQEQ
+181 ITNIDETRESKPISDYLVS
-195 IVAFNPNQIKS
+195 NPNQIKS
-206 VDNQGTFSIQDNNIY
+206 IDNQGTFSTQDNNIY
-221 NQKIVSRETRL
+221 LADSNSENTSQL
-232 ENFYNSYVKLRT
+232 ESMQSY
-244 KTVEKAENETEL
+244 
-256 RKRRSKLSSN
+256 SN
-266 SKLHETNLD
+266 SKE
-275 AIMQEI
+275 
-281 LGIYI
+281 
-286 YDADYSTTDS
+286 
-296 TLRELNNLSESRYL
+296 
-310 TLLNEEIDKLDR
+310 
-322 LLIPVDSL
+322 
-330 IAAVNNINKGYNKL
+330 
-344 SDYSKEVQDRL
+344 
-355 FNMPVYREATEL
+355 
-367 PVITRAK
+367 
-374 SLKQYNA
+374 
-381 YQKIKYNKELNT
+381 
-393 FISNL
+393 
-398 KLTQLKLAARKYHL
+398 
-412 DTIKM
+412 
-417 FVEEYDRGF
+417 
-426 EDMKLK
+426 
-432 VLDEYLYR
+432 
-440 TSLLSKKAP
+440 
-449 KLQGTYNLL
+449 
-458 EDLAKGQ
+458 
-465 SELDSKNANEQIQKI
+465 
-480 SNVTNIKQALEL
+480 
-492 LSKELPEYAPFIRH
+492 
-506 LQEIPYYEDI
+506 
-516 LIEID
+516 
-521 YNSEDSFAL
+521 
-530 TKAVGNTSFKIDPET
+530 
-545 NEYTAKIT
+545 
-553 INKESFG
+553 
-560 YRTLLH
+560 
-566 EIVHAFS
+566 
-573 SIALAGRDEHGNNEF
+573 
-588 VSDIIAIID
+588 
-597 HCNKYFEIPKIF
+597 
-609 GTLMQDSL
+609 
-617 NYGFTNPQ
+617 
-625 EFIAEFFSNPAFQ
+625 
-638 MLLKEIPTIGETEIK
+638 
-653 EKNIFKSVV
+653 
-662 EAITKFFASFFNK
+662 
-675 EKNLYNQIEPLM
+675 
-687 YKIIDFQSDLH
+687 
-698 KNNTIKYNP
+698 
-707 NREYNSDNYTN
+707 
-718 NQVIT
+718 
-723 KVISNS
+723 
-729 KDLLDNSRS
+729 LLDNMDSE
-738 KMATVLR
+738 MATVLN
-745 DVANKINMH
+745 DVAAKINMQ

-767 AYPEATYWTPAIYDR
+767 VYPEATYWTPAIYDR
-782 NSNKIVVNRNGDFSR
+782 NANKIVVNRNGDFSR

-980 LSNLRSIQNSITDV
+980 LSSLRSIQNSITDV
-994 EGVNNITNFLNGSL
+994 EGINNIANFLNGSL

-1245 DWLKNHKLA
+1245 DWLKKHKLA

-1273 NDWKSEN
+1273 NDWKAEN

-1353 DPITG
+1353 DPISG

-1402 NMEGYTP
+1402 NVEGYTP

-1497 KTVGSVRLFKSEL
+1497 KTGSSVRLFKSEL

-1566 ESKFYNK
+1566 ESRFYNK

-1642 IFNYWGSRG
+1642 IFNYWGNKG

-1697 TDPASGTNDLIGAI
+1697 ADPASGTNDLIGAI

-1725 KVAPQ
+1725 KMAPQ

-1980 SKYAPY
+1980 SKYTPY

-2044 VYWNYQTKELS
+2044 MYWNYQTKELS

-2093 EQYPDVDIKK
+2093 EQYPDVDVKK

-2167 LNSITPLIQTFVDI
+2167 LNSITPLIQTFVDV

>member
-1 MKIICPNLKNKEV
+1 MKIICPNLKNEEV

-47 GEPSKLFSDL
+47 GEPSNLFSDL

-80 KKWFGESKVVDENG
+80 KEWFGDWTGNVSIDIDSKDAIDYLYSTNTELYKVGSKEEYTQYVNSIYPNSLINSIYWHGTDSDLSQGIENTKKGKGSGAPETGAEMYFNKQPWASLQYLSGVNRNIPDTEGYNNWVKLWWELKEALGNGRMDTDEWKNEIIGPNTRQYSPNKRGIFNRDKGGSNGKYLSERKARYGYQDKTDKEFFEEVFDIRYGKETFNDWVNRKKSEFQNVWKSRQVKKGMYPAVLNIQNPIVEKNQNTYYEEQRGLFTKAKRDKNDAIVSNEANNEFGSDVVVIFNPKENVHFLGTKQDIENFKNWKSSNKDKTNVSKVVDENG
-94 EPLVVYHGTGTP
+94 EPLLVWHGTT
-106 NKIEEFKSKNNKIWF
+106 E
-121 TDKSTA
+121 
-127 QAYANFDQDMRDE
+127 NFDVFSKSWRGATDPGDW
-140 VGLDSSN
+140 GLGFYFSPKKSSSEMYG
-147 NIYPV
+147 NILMPV
-152 FLSIKNPKYFDNVS
+152 FLSIKNPVPNEKFQMINSFGREKVKPITLKEKIQEDIK
-166 YTTLENFESADNDGM
+166 TTKFTIKGIEEQLYGNDP
-181 IATNVSDYEGSQEQ
+181 DYELYRKEGSLQNIMHKKNLERYKDKLKDLQ
-195 IVAFNPNQIKS
+195 TQLQTKSKEELDYDINKKWNDNIEDINKYDGVIPNINSGKAIKENYEIVAREPNQIKS
-206 VDNQGTFSIQDNNIY
+206 IDNQGTFSTKDNNIY
-221 NQKIVSRETRL
+221 LADSNSENISQL
-232 ENFYNSYVKLRT
+232 ESMQSY
-244 KTVEKAENETEL
+244 
-256 RKRRSKLSSN
+256 SN
-266 SKLHETNLD
+266 SKE
-275 AIMQEI
+275 
-281 LGIYI
+281 
-286 YDADYSTTDS
+286 
-296 TLRELNNLSESRYL
+296 
-310 TLLNEEIDKLDR
+310 
-322 LLIPVDSL
+322 
-330 IAAVNNINKGYNKL
+330 
-344 SDYSKEVQDRL
+344 
-355 FNMPVYREATEL
+355 
-367 PVITRAK
+367 
-374 SLKQYNA
+374 
-381 YQKIKYNKELNT
+381 
-393 FISNL
+393 
-398 KLTQLKLAARKYHL
+398 
-412 DTIKM
+412 
-417 FVEEYDRGF
+417 
-426 EDMKLK
+426 
-432 VLDEYLYR
+432 
-440 TSLLSKKAP
+440 
-449 KLQGTYNLL
+449 
-458 EDLAKGQ
+458 
-465 SELDSKNANEQIQKI
+465 
-480 SNVTNIKQALEL
+480 
-492 LSKELPEYAPFIRH
+492 
-506 LQEIPYYEDI
+506 
-516 LIEID
+516 
-521 YNSEDSFAL
+521 
-530 TKAVGNTSFKIDPET
+530 
-545 NEYTAKIT
+545 
-553 INKESFG
+553 
-560 YRTLLH
+560 
-566 EIVHAFS
+566 
-573 SIALAGRDEHGNNEF
+573 
-588 VSDIIAIID
+588 
-597 HCNKYFEIPKIF
+597 
-609 GTLMQDSL
+609 
-617 NYGFTNPQ
+617 
-625 EFIAEFFSNPAFQ
+625 
-638 MLLKEIPTIGETEIK
+638 
-653 EKNIFKSVV
+653 
-662 EAITKFFASFFNK
+662 
-675 EKNLYNQIEPLM
+675 
-687 YKIIDFQSDLH
+687 
-698 KNNTIKYNP
+698 
-707 NREYNSDNYTN
+707 
-718 NQVIT
+718 
-723 KVISNS
+723 
-729 KDLLDNSRS
+729 LLDNMNSE
-738 KMATVLR
+738 MATVLN
-745 DVANKINMH
+745 DVASKINMQ

-767 AYPEATYWTPAIYDR
+767 VYPEATYWTPAIYDR
-782 NSNKIVVNRNGDFSR
+782 NSNTIVVNRNGDFSR

-1017 LDEAEKVIKTI
+1017 LDEAERVIKTI

-1273 NDWKSEN
+1273 NDWKAEN

-1409 DGSDTLYSAWLERN
+1409 DGIDTLYSAWLERN

-1432 KEKVSKQNKKD
+1432 KEKVSRQNKKD

-1497 KTVGSVRLFKSEL
+1497 KTASSVRLFKSEL
-1510 SDLAKENGGKS
+1510 SDIAKENGGKS
-1521 AVSPEDI
+1521 AVSSEDI

-1615 DVMNEA
+1615 DIMNEA

-1849 ISLKVASQFGKNQA
+1849 ISLKAASQFGKNQA

-1868 GVLEYNGLTFNQEED
+1868 GALEYNGLTFNQEED

-1893 RMITRATEP
+1893 RMITRAAEP
-1902 YAAFKLMSF
+1902 YSAFKLMSF
-1911 LPNSVFA
+1911 LPNSAFT

-2044 VYWNYQTKELS
+2044 MYWNYQTKELS

-2093 EQYPDVDIKK
+2093 EQYPDVDVKK

-2162 DVFDI
+2162 DIFDI
-2167 LNSITPLIQTFVDI
+2167 LNSITPLTQTFEDI

>member
-69 QAKARTYSKSF
+69 QAKARIYSKSF
-80 KKWFGESKVVDENG
+80 KEWFGESKVVDENG

-206 VDNQGTFSIQDNNIY
+206 VDNQGTFSTQDNNIY
-221 NQKIVSRETRL
+221 LADSSTQLEYSYINNNPFKTKFLEFANRLNYTITNDEGLGNFVETASKIINLTDTSNLSYATAMANVIYDLMPNDLKTSLHSFAIKKGYSNEKESIISDIIETIQDKNNKRNSSLFKKVWEFVS
-232 ENFYNSYVKLRT
+232 NFIEKIFLNRNHYYNLISDITDEMLNSNSEFY
-244 KTVEKAENETEL
+244 KTVIQKNYELKNLTKNVNDILVTDPKYALSFKLNVARDKDIRDLINFKRYDYTISNE
-256 RKRRSKLSSN
+256 
-266 SKLHETNLD
+266 D
-275 AIMQEI
+275 Q
-281 LGIYI
+281 
-286 YDADYSTTDS
+286 
-296 TLRELNNLSESRYL
+296 LN
-310 TLLNEEIDKLDR
+310 K
-322 LLIPVDSL
+322 LIP
-330 IAAVNNINKGYNKL
+330 
-344 SDYSKEVQDRL
+344 
-355 FNMPVYREATEL
+355 
-367 PVITRAK
+367 
-374 SLKQYNA
+374 
-381 YQKIKYNKELNT
+381 
-393 FISNL
+393 
-398 KLTQLKLAARKYHL
+398 YH
-412 DTIKM
+412 
-417 FVEEYDRGF
+417 
-426 EDMKLK
+426 
-432 VLDEYLYR
+432 
-440 TSLLSKKAP
+440 
-449 KLQGTYNLL
+449 N
-458 EDLAKGQ
+458 
-465 SELDSKNANEQIQKI
+465 
-480 SNVTNIKQALEL
+480 
-492 LSKELPEYAPFIRH
+492 SKEL
-506 LQEIPYYEDI
+506 
-516 LIEID
+516 
-521 YNSEDSFAL
+521 
-530 TKAVGNTSFKIDPET
+530 
-545 NEYTAKIT
+545 
-553 INKESFG
+553 
-560 YRTLLH
+560 
-566 EIVHAFS
+566 
-573 SIALAGRDEHGNNEF
+573 
-588 VSDIIAIID
+588 
-597 HCNKYFEIPKIF
+597 
-609 GTLMQDSL
+609 
-617 NYGFTNPQ
+617 
-625 EFIAEFFSNPAFQ
+625 
-638 MLLKEIPTIGETEIK
+638 
-653 EKNIFKSVV
+653 
-662 EAITKFFASFFNK
+662 
-675 EKNLYNQIEPLM
+675 
-687 YKIIDFQSDLH
+687 
-698 KNNTIKYNP
+698 
-707 NREYNSDNYTN
+707 
-718 NQVIT
+718 
-723 KVISNS
+723 
-729 KDLLDNSRS
+729 LDNMDSE
-738 KMATVLR
+738 MATILN
-745 DVANKINMH
+745 DVANKINMQ

-767 AYPEATYWTPAIYDR
+767 VYPEATYWTPAIYDR

-980 LSNLRSIQNSITDV
+980 LSSLRSIQNSITDV
-994 EGVNNITNFLNGSL
+994 EGINNIANFLNGSL

-1402 NMEGYTP
+1402 NVEGYTP

-1725 KVAPQ
+1725 KIAPQ

-1849 ISLKVASQFGKNQA
+1849 ISLKAASQFGKNQA
-1863 NNKLI
+1863 NNKLV

-1911 LPNSVFA
+1911 LPNSAFA
-1918 VSVYLNYKLIRLEDG
+1918 VSVYLNYRLIRLEDG

-1954 ERKAIYRNAKDN
+1954 ERKAMYRNAKDN

-2044 VYWNYQTKELS
+2044 MYWNYQTKELS

-2068 GSDRNLIKL
+2068 GSDRKLIKL

-2093 EQYPDVDIKK
+2093 EQYPDVDVKK

-2115 IFTYFF
+2115 MFTYFF

-2162 DVFDI
+2162 DIFDI
-2167 LNSITPLIQTFVDI
+2167 LNSITPLTQTFEDI
-2181 NRVINPLSYLSSRKY
+2181 NRIINPLSYLSSRKY

>member
-80 KKWFGESKVVDENG
+80 KEWFGDWTGNVSIDIDSKDAIDYLYSTNTELPKVGSKEEYAQYINSIYPNSLINSIYWHGTDSDLSQGVENTKKGKGSGAPETGAEMYFNKQPWASLQYVSGVNRNIPDTEGYNNWVKLWWELKEALGNGRMDTDEWKNEIIGPNTRQYSPNKRGIFNRDKGGSNGKYLSERKARYGYQDKTDKEFFEEVFDIRYGKETFNDWVNRKKSEFQDVWKSRQVKKGMYPAVLNVQNPIVEKNQNTYYEEQRGLFTKAKQNKNDAIVSNEAKNEFGSDVVIVFNPKENVHFLGTKQDIEDFKNWKNSNKDKTNVSKVVDENG
-94 EPLVVYHGTGTP
+94 EPLVVYHGSSSEFDTFAIPSVDNRQYLSTKIAPKFFFTP
-106 NKIEEFKSKNNKIWF
+106 SIKTAKSFISPRDEAILHIVDRELDFIPLDEVQKGEEDEFVWGYIAKKLKGVTVEELKNIWF
-121 TDKSTA
+121 SHVEAGDVHTYKNPNRDKL
-127 QAYANFDQDMRDE
+127 F
-140 VGLDSSN
+140 
-147 NIYPV
+147 YPV
-152 FLSIKNPKYFDNVS
+152 FLSAKNLLVIDGKGERADKVLS
-166 YTTLENFESADNDGM
+166 ENKNEIDANESVL
-181 IATNVSDYEGSQEQ
+181 ITNIDETRESKPISDYLVS
-195 IVAFNPNQIKS
+195 NPNQIKS
-206 VDNQGTFSIQDNNIY
+206 IDNQGTFSTQDNNIY
-221 NQKIVSRETRL
+221 LADSNSENTSQL
-232 ENFYNSYVKLRT
+232 ESMQSY
-244 KTVEKAENETEL
+244 
-256 RKRRSKLSSN
+256 SN
-266 SKLHETNLD
+266 SKE
-275 AIMQEI
+275 
-281 LGIYI
+281 
-286 YDADYSTTDS
+286 
-296 TLRELNNLSESRYL
+296 
-310 TLLNEEIDKLDR
+310 
-322 LLIPVDSL
+322 
-330 IAAVNNINKGYNKL
+330 
-344 SDYSKEVQDRL
+344 
-355 FNMPVYREATEL
+355 
-367 PVITRAK
+367 
-374 SLKQYNA
+374 
-381 YQKIKYNKELNT
+381 
-393 FISNL
+393 
-398 KLTQLKLAARKYHL
+398 
-412 DTIKM
+412 
-417 FVEEYDRGF
+417 
-426 EDMKLK
+426 
-432 VLDEYLYR
+432 
-440 TSLLSKKAP
+440 
-449 KLQGTYNLL
+449 
-458 EDLAKGQ
+458 
-465 SELDSKNANEQIQKI
+465 
-480 SNVTNIKQALEL
+480 
-492 LSKELPEYAPFIRH
+492 
-506 LQEIPYYEDI
+506 
-516 LIEID
+516 
-521 YNSEDSFAL
+521 
-530 TKAVGNTSFKIDPET
+530 
-545 NEYTAKIT
+545 
-553 INKESFG
+553 
-560 YRTLLH
+560 
-566 EIVHAFS
+566 
-573 SIALAGRDEHGNNEF
+573 
-588 VSDIIAIID
+588 
-597 HCNKYFEIPKIF
+597 
-609 GTLMQDSL
+609 
-617 NYGFTNPQ
+617 
-625 EFIAEFFSNPAFQ
+625 
-638 MLLKEIPTIGETEIK
+638 
-653 EKNIFKSVV
+653 
-662 EAITKFFASFFNK
+662 
-675 EKNLYNQIEPLM
+675 
-687 YKIIDFQSDLH
+687 
-698 KNNTIKYNP
+698 
-707 NREYNSDNYTN
+707 
-718 NQVIT
+718 
-723 KVISNS
+723 
-729 KDLLDNSRS
+729 LLDNMDSE
-738 KMATVLR
+738 MATVLN
-745 DVANKINMH
+745 DVAAKINMQ

-767 AYPEATYWTPAIYDR
+767 VYPEATYWTPAIYDR
-782 NSNKIVVNRNGDFSR
+782 NANKIVVNRNGDFSR

-980 LSNLRSIQNSITDV
+980 LSSLRSIQNSITDV
-994 EGVNNITNFLNGSL
+994 EGVNNIANFLNGSL

-1245 DWLKNHKLA
+1245 DWLKKHKLA

-1273 NDWKSEN
+1273 NDWKAEN

-1353 DPITG
+1353 DPISG

-1402 NMEGYTP
+1402 NVEGYTP

-1497 KTVGSVRLFKSEL
+1497 KTGSSVRLFKSEL

-2044 VYWNYQTKELS
+2044 MYWNYQTKELS

-2068 GSDRNLIKL
+2068 GSDRKLIKL

-2093 EQYPDVDIKK
+2093 EQYPDVDVKK

-2167 LNSITPLIQTFVDI
+2167 LNSITPLIQTFVDV

>member
-1 MKIICPNLKNKEV
+1 MKIICPNLKNEEV

-80 KKWFGESKVVDENG
+80 KEWFGDWTGNVSIDIDSKDAIDYLYSTNTELSKVGSKEEYAQYVNSIYPNSLINSIYWHGTDSDLSQGVENTKKGKGSGAPETGAEMYFNKQPWASLQYISGVNRNIPDTEGYNNWVKLWWELKEALGNGRMDTDEWKNEIIGPNTRRYSPNKRGIFNRDKGGSNGKYLSERKARYGYQDKTDKEFFEEVFDIRYGKETFNDWVNRKKSEFQDVWESRQVKKGMYPAVLNVQNPIVEKNQNTYYEEQRGLFTKAKKDKNDAIVSDEANNEFGSDVVVIFNPKENVHFLGTKQDIENFKNWKSSNKDKTNVSKVVDKNG
-94 EPLVVYHGTGTP
+94 EPKLMFRTDDKGKNIMGRGDGGPFFATDNILVAA
-106 NKIEEFKSKNNKIWF
+106 S
-121 TDKSTA
+121 
-127 QAYANFDQDMRDE
+127 YAFE
-140 VGLDSSN
+140 DSSSLYKGFIN
-147 NIYPV
+147 
-152 FLSIKNPKYFDNVS
+152 LKNPYIINEESHGFYLMYNGKQTSIPEITETLIKEGYDGVLYKRVWDVGDYIDYDPETDYWASNV
-166 YTTLENFESADNDGM
+166 A
-181 IATNVSDYEGSQEQ
+181 V
-195 IVAFNPNQIKS
+195 FNPNQMKS
-206 VDNQGTFSIQDNNIY
+206 IDNQGTFSTQDNNIY
-221 NQKIVSRETRL
+221 LADSNTENISQL
-232 ENFYNSYVKLRT
+232 ESMQSY
-244 KTVEKAENETEL
+244 
-256 RKRRSKLSSN
+256 SN
-266 SKLHETNLD
+266 SKE
-275 AIMQEI
+275 
-281 LGIYI
+281 
-286 YDADYSTTDS
+286 
-296 TLRELNNLSESRYL
+296 
-310 TLLNEEIDKLDR
+310 
-322 LLIPVDSL
+322 
-330 IAAVNNINKGYNKL
+330 
-344 SDYSKEVQDRL
+344 
-355 FNMPVYREATEL
+355 
-367 PVITRAK
+367 
-374 SLKQYNA
+374 
-381 YQKIKYNKELNT
+381 
-393 FISNL
+393 
-398 KLTQLKLAARKYHL
+398 
-412 DTIKM
+412 
-417 FVEEYDRGF
+417 
-426 EDMKLK
+426 
-432 VLDEYLYR
+432 
-440 TSLLSKKAP
+440 
-449 KLQGTYNLL
+449 
-458 EDLAKGQ
+458 
-465 SELDSKNANEQIQKI
+465 
-480 SNVTNIKQALEL
+480 
-492 LSKELPEYAPFIRH
+492 
-506 LQEIPYYEDI
+506 
-516 LIEID
+516 
-521 YNSEDSFAL
+521 
-530 TKAVGNTSFKIDPET
+530 
-545 NEYTAKIT
+545 
-553 INKESFG
+553 
-560 YRTLLH
+560 
-566 EIVHAFS
+566 
-573 SIALAGRDEHGNNEF
+573 
-588 VSDIIAIID
+588 
-597 HCNKYFEIPKIF
+597 
-609 GTLMQDSL
+609 
-617 NYGFTNPQ
+617 
-625 EFIAEFFSNPAFQ
+625 
-638 MLLKEIPTIGETEIK
+638 
-653 EKNIFKSVV
+653 
-662 EAITKFFASFFNK
+662 
-675 EKNLYNQIEPLM
+675 
-687 YKIIDFQSDLH
+687 
-698 KNNTIKYNP
+698 
-707 NREYNSDNYTN
+707 
-718 NQVIT
+718 
-723 KVISNS
+723 
-729 KDLLDNSRS
+729 LLDNMDSE
-738 KMATVLR
+738 MATVLN
-745 DVANKINMH
+745 DVASKINMQ
-754 PVSIEYTDRPLNE
+754 PVSIEYIDRPLNE
-767 AYPEATYWTPAIYDR
+767 MYPEATYWTPAIYDR
-782 NSNKIVVNRNGDFSR
+782 KSNAIVVNRNGDFSR

-908 NAYQTLEQRED
+908 NAYQTLEQREG

-980 LSNLRSIQNSITDV
+980 LSSLRSIQNSITDV
-994 EGVNNITNFLNGSL
+994 EGINNIANFLNGSL

-1198 AELYKAAK
+1198 AELYNAAK
-1206 ETRDHNLLFERDVD
+1206 DTRDHNLLFERDTD

-1286 PEFYAIF
+1286 PEFYTIF

-1319 DSSTNKPR
+1319 DSNTNKPR

-1402 NMEGYTP
+1402 NVDGYTP

-1642 IFNYWGSRG
+1642 IFNYWGNRG

-1711 TKYYRMACNYENKK
+1711 AKYYRMACNYENKK

-1835 HDFTIANSILTKEL
+1835 HDFTIANGILTKEL
-1849 ISLKVASQFGKNQA
+1849 ISLKAASQFGKNQA
-1863 NNKLI
+1863 NNKLV

-1902 YAAFKLMSF
+1902 YSAFKLMSF
-1911 LPNSVFA
+1911 LPNSAFA
-1918 VSVYLNYKLIRLEDG
+1918 ISVYLNYRLIRLEDG

-1954 ERKAIYRNAKDN
+1954 ERKAMYRNAKDN

-2044 VYWNYQTKELS
+2044 MYWNYQTKELS

-2068 GSDRNLIKL
+2068 GSDRKLIKL

-2115 IFTYFF
+2115 MFTYFF

-2162 DVFDI
+2162 DIFDI
-2167 LNSITPLIQTFVDI
+2167 LNSITPLTQTFEDI

>member
-80 KKWFGESKVVDENG
+80 KEWFGDWTGNVSIDIDSKDAIDYLYSTNTELPKVGSKEEYAQYINSIYPNSLINSIYWHGTDSDLSQGVENTKKGKGSGAPETGAEMYFNKQPWASLQYVSGVNRNIPDTEGYNNWVKLWWELKEALGNGRMDTDEWKNEIIGPNTRQYSPNKRGIFNRDKGGSNGKYLSERKARYGYQDKTDKEFFEEVFDIRYGKETFNDWVNRKKSEFQDVWKSRQVKKGMYPAVLNVQNPIVEKNQNTYYEEQRGLFTKAKQNKNDAIVSNEAKNEFGSDVVIVFNPKENVHFLGTKQDVEDFKNWKNSNKDKTNVSKVVDENG
-94 EPLVVYHGTGTP
+94 EPLVVYHGSSSEFDTFAIPSVDNRQYLSTKIAPKFFFTP
-106 NKIEEFKSKNNKIWF
+106 SIKTAKSFISPRDEAILHIVDRELDFIPLDEVQKGEEDEFVWGYIAKKLKGVTVEELKNIWF
-121 TDKSTA
+121 SHVEAGDVHTYKNPNRDKL
-127 QAYANFDQDMRDE
+127 F
-140 VGLDSSN
+140 
-147 NIYPV
+147 YPV
-152 FLSIKNPKYFDNVS
+152 FLSAKNLLVIDGKGERADKVLS
-166 YTTLENFESADNDGM
+166 ENKNEIDANESVL
-181 IATNVSDYEGSQEQ
+181 ITNIDETRESKPISDYLVS
-195 IVAFNPNQIKS
+195 NPNQIKS
-206 VDNQGTFSIQDNNIY
+206 IDNQGTFSTQDNNIY
-221 NQKIVSRETRL
+221 LADSNSENTSQL
-232 ENFYNSYVKLRT
+232 ESMQSY
-244 KTVEKAENETEL
+244 
-256 RKRRSKLSSN
+256 SN
-266 SKLHETNLD
+266 SKE
-275 AIMQEI
+275 
-281 LGIYI
+281 
-286 YDADYSTTDS
+286 
-296 TLRELNNLSESRYL
+296 
-310 TLLNEEIDKLDR
+310 
-322 LLIPVDSL
+322 
-330 IAAVNNINKGYNKL
+330 
-344 SDYSKEVQDRL
+344 
-355 FNMPVYREATEL
+355 
-367 PVITRAK
+367 
-374 SLKQYNA
+374 
-381 YQKIKYNKELNT
+381 
-393 FISNL
+393 
-398 KLTQLKLAARKYHL
+398 
-412 DTIKM
+412 
-417 FVEEYDRGF
+417 
-426 EDMKLK
+426 
-432 VLDEYLYR
+432 
-440 TSLLSKKAP
+440 
-449 KLQGTYNLL
+449 
-458 EDLAKGQ
+458 
-465 SELDSKNANEQIQKI
+465 
-480 SNVTNIKQALEL
+480 
-492 LSKELPEYAPFIRH
+492 
-506 LQEIPYYEDI
+506 
-516 LIEID
+516 
-521 YNSEDSFAL
+521 
-530 TKAVGNTSFKIDPET
+530 
-545 NEYTAKIT
+545 
-553 INKESFG
+553 
-560 YRTLLH
+560 
-566 EIVHAFS
+566 
-573 SIALAGRDEHGNNEF
+573 
-588 VSDIIAIID
+588 
-597 HCNKYFEIPKIF
+597 
-609 GTLMQDSL
+609 
-617 NYGFTNPQ
+617 
-625 EFIAEFFSNPAFQ
+625 
-638 MLLKEIPTIGETEIK
+638 
-653 EKNIFKSVV
+653 
-662 EAITKFFASFFNK
+662 
-675 EKNLYNQIEPLM
+675 
-687 YKIIDFQSDLH
+687 
-698 KNNTIKYNP
+698 
-707 NREYNSDNYTN
+707 
-718 NQVIT
+718 
-723 KVISNS
+723 
-729 KDLLDNSRS
+729 LLDNMDSE
-738 KMATVLR
+738 MATVLN
-745 DVANKINMH
+745 DVAAKINMQ

-767 AYPEATYWTPAIYDR
+767 VYPEATYWTPAIYDR
-782 NSNKIVVNRNGDFSR
+782 NANKIVVNRNGDFSR

-859 VIHNMFDFPATKGE
+859 VIHNMFDFPAIKGE

-980 LSNLRSIQNSITDV
+980 LSSLRSIQNSITDV
-994 EGVNNITNFLNGSL
+994 EGVNNIANFLNGSL

-1245 DWLKNHKLA
+1245 DWLKKHKLA

-1273 NDWKSEN
+1273 NDWKAEN

-1402 NMEGYTP
+1402 NVEGYTP

-2044 VYWNYQTKELS
+2044 MYWNYQTKELS

-2068 GSDRNLIKL
+2068 GSDRKLIKL

-2093 EQYPDVDIKK
+2093 EQYPDVDVKK

-2115 IFTYFF
+2115 MFTYFF

-2162 DVFDI
+2162 DIFDI
-2167 LNSITPLIQTFVDI
+2167 LNSITPLTQTFEDI

-2196 EEIER
+2196 KEIER

>member
-80 KKWFGESKVVDENG
+80 KEWFGDWTGNVSIDIDSKDAIDYLYSTNTELPKVGSKEEYAQYINSIYPNSLINSIYWHGTDSDLSQGVENTKKGKGSGAPETGAEMYFNKQPWASLQYVSGVNRNIPDTEGYNNWVKLWWELKEALGNGRMDTDEWKNEIIGPNTRQYSPNKRGIFNRDKGGSNGKYLSERKARYGYQDKTDKEFFEEVFDIRYGKETFNDWVNRKKSEFQDVWKSRQVKKGMYPAVLNVQNPIVEKNQNTYYEEQRGLFTKAKQNKNDAIVSNEAKNEFGSDVVIVFNPKENVHFLGTKQDVEDFKNWKNSNKDKTNVSKVVDENG
-94 EPLVVYHGTGTP
+94 EPLVVYHGSSSEFDTFAIPSVDNRQYLSTKIAPKFFFTP
-106 NKIEEFKSKNNKIWF
+106 SIKTAKSFISPRDEAILHIVDRELDFIPLDEVQKGEEDEFVWGYIAKKLKGVTVEELKNIWF
-121 TDKSTA
+121 SHVEAGDVHTYKNPNRDKL
-127 QAYANFDQDMRDE
+127 F
-140 VGLDSSN
+140 
-147 NIYPV
+147 YPV
-152 FLSIKNPKYFDNVS
+152 FLSAKNLLVIDGKGERADKVLS
-166 YTTLENFESADNDGM
+166 ENKNEIDANESVL
-181 IATNVSDYEGSQEQ
+181 ITNIDETRESKPISDYLVS
-195 IVAFNPNQIKS
+195 NPNQIKS
-206 VDNQGTFSIQDNNIY
+206 IDNQGTFSTQENNIY
-221 NQKIVSRETRL
+221 LADSNSENTSQL
-232 ENFYNSYVKLRT
+232 ESMQSY
-244 KTVEKAENETEL
+244 
-256 RKRRSKLSSN
+256 SN
-266 SKLHETNLD
+266 SKE
-275 AIMQEI
+275 
-281 LGIYI
+281 
-286 YDADYSTTDS
+286 
-296 TLRELNNLSESRYL
+296 
-310 TLLNEEIDKLDR
+310 
-322 LLIPVDSL
+322 
-330 IAAVNNINKGYNKL
+330 
-344 SDYSKEVQDRL
+344 
-355 FNMPVYREATEL
+355 
-367 PVITRAK
+367 
-374 SLKQYNA
+374 
-381 YQKIKYNKELNT
+381 
-393 FISNL
+393 
-398 KLTQLKLAARKYHL
+398 
-412 DTIKM
+412 
-417 FVEEYDRGF
+417 
-426 EDMKLK
+426 
-432 VLDEYLYR
+432 
-440 TSLLSKKAP
+440 
-449 KLQGTYNLL
+449 
-458 EDLAKGQ
+458 
-465 SELDSKNANEQIQKI
+465 
-480 SNVTNIKQALEL
+480 
-492 LSKELPEYAPFIRH
+492 
-506 LQEIPYYEDI
+506 
-516 LIEID
+516 
-521 YNSEDSFAL
+521 
-530 TKAVGNTSFKIDPET
+530 
-545 NEYTAKIT
+545 
-553 INKESFG
+553 
-560 YRTLLH
+560 
-566 EIVHAFS
+566 
-573 SIALAGRDEHGNNEF
+573 
-588 VSDIIAIID
+588 
-597 HCNKYFEIPKIF
+597 
-609 GTLMQDSL
+609 
-617 NYGFTNPQ
+617 
-625 EFIAEFFSNPAFQ
+625 
-638 MLLKEIPTIGETEIK
+638 
-653 EKNIFKSVV
+653 
-662 EAITKFFASFFNK
+662 
-675 EKNLYNQIEPLM
+675 
-687 YKIIDFQSDLH
+687 
-698 KNNTIKYNP
+698 
-707 NREYNSDNYTN
+707 
-718 NQVIT
+718 
-723 KVISNS
+723 
-729 KDLLDNSRS
+729 LLDNMDSE
-738 KMATVLR
+738 MATVLN
-745 DVANKINMH
+745 DVAAKINMQ

-980 LSNLRSIQNSITDV
+980 LSSLRSIQNSITDV
-994 EGVNNITNFLNGSL
+994 EGINNIANFLNGSL

-1245 DWLKNHKLA
+1245 DWLKKHKLA

-1273 NDWKSEN
+1273 NDWKAEN

-1402 NMEGYTP
+1402 NVEGYTP

-2068 GSDRNLIKL
+2068 GSDRKLIKL

-2093 EQYPDVDIKK
+2093 EQYPDVDVKK

-2115 IFTYFF
+2115 MFTYFF

-2162 DVFDI
+2162 DIFDI
-2167 LNSITPLIQTFVDI
+2167 LNSITPLTQTFEDI

>member
-80 KKWFGESKVVDENG
+80 KEWFGDWTGNVSIDIDSKDAIDYLYSTNTELSKVGSKEEYAQYVNSIYPNSLINSIYWHGTDSDLSQGVENTKKGKGSGAPETGAEMYFNKQPWASLQYISGVNRNIPDTEGYNNWVKLWWELKEALGNGRMDTDEWKNEIIGPNTRQYSPNKRGIFNRDKGGSNGKYLSERKARYGYQDKTDKEFFEEVFDIRYGKETFNDWVNRKKSEFQDVWESRQVKKGMYPAVLNVQNPIVEKNQNTYYEEQRGLFTKAKKDKNDAIVSDEANNEFGSDVVVIFNPKENVHFLGTKQDIENFKNWKSSNKDKTNVSKVVDENG
-94 EPLVVYHGTGTP
+94 EPKLMFRTDDKGKNIMGRGDGGPFFATDNILVAA
-106 NKIEEFKSKNNKIWF
+106 S
-121 TDKSTA
+121 
-127 QAYANFDQDMRDE
+127 YAFE
-140 VGLDSSN
+140 DSSSLYKGFIN
-147 NIYPV
+147 
-152 FLSIKNPKYFDNVS
+152 LKNPYIINEESHGFYLMYNGKQTSIPEITETLIKEGYDGVLYKRVWDVGDYIDYDPETDYWASNV
-166 YTTLENFESADNDGM
+166 A
-181 IATNVSDYEGSQEQ
+181 V
-195 IVAFNPNQIKS
+195 FNPNQMKS
-206 VDNQGTFSIQDNNIY
+206 IDNQGTFSTQDNNIY
-221 NQKIVSRETRL
+221 LADSNTENISQL
-232 ENFYNSYVKLRT
+232 ESMQSY
-244 KTVEKAENETEL
+244 
-256 RKRRSKLSSN
+256 SN
-266 SKLHETNLD
+266 SKE
-275 AIMQEI
+275 
-281 LGIYI
+281 
-286 YDADYSTTDS
+286 
-296 TLRELNNLSESRYL
+296 
-310 TLLNEEIDKLDR
+310 
-322 LLIPVDSL
+322 
-330 IAAVNNINKGYNKL
+330 
-344 SDYSKEVQDRL
+344 
-355 FNMPVYREATEL
+355 
-367 PVITRAK
+367 
-374 SLKQYNA
+374 
-381 YQKIKYNKELNT
+381 
-393 FISNL
+393 
-398 KLTQLKLAARKYHL
+398 
-412 DTIKM
+412 
-417 FVEEYDRGF
+417 
-426 EDMKLK
+426 
-432 VLDEYLYR
+432 
-440 TSLLSKKAP
+440 
-449 KLQGTYNLL
+449 
-458 EDLAKGQ
+458 
-465 SELDSKNANEQIQKI
+465 
-480 SNVTNIKQALEL
+480 
-492 LSKELPEYAPFIRH
+492 
-506 LQEIPYYEDI
+506 
-516 LIEID
+516 
-521 YNSEDSFAL
+521 
-530 TKAVGNTSFKIDPET
+530 
-545 NEYTAKIT
+545 
-553 INKESFG
+553 
-560 YRTLLH
+560 
-566 EIVHAFS
+566 
-573 SIALAGRDEHGNNEF
+573 
-588 VSDIIAIID
+588 
-597 HCNKYFEIPKIF
+597 
-609 GTLMQDSL
+609 
-617 NYGFTNPQ
+617 
-625 EFIAEFFSNPAFQ
+625 
-638 MLLKEIPTIGETEIK
+638 
-653 EKNIFKSVV
+653 
-662 EAITKFFASFFNK
+662 
-675 EKNLYNQIEPLM
+675 
-687 YKIIDFQSDLH
+687 
-698 KNNTIKYNP
+698 
-707 NREYNSDNYTN
+707 
-718 NQVIT
+718 
-723 KVISNS
+723 
-729 KDLLDNSRS
+729 LLDNMDSE
-738 KMATVLR
+738 MATVLN
-745 DVANKINMH
+745 DVASKINMQ
-754 PVSIEYTDRPLNE
+754 PVSIEYIDRPLNE
-767 AYPEATYWTPAIYDR
+767 MYPEATYWTPAIYDR
-782 NSNKIVVNRNGDFSR
+782 KSNAIVVNRNGDFSR

-833 EYAEKYEDHAS
+833 EYAEKHDDHAS

-873 KTLIQKIIDWFKRL
+873 KTLIQRIIDWFKRL

-952 AENRV
+952 AENRM

-980 LSNLRSIQNSITDV
+980 LSSLRSIQNSITDV
-994 EGVNNITNFLNGSL
+994 EGINNITNFLNGSL

-1086 GTNEFDNILSVVD
+1086 GINEFDNILSTVD
-1099 GLIREFSSKKMIDR
+1099 GLIREFSSKKMVDR

-1206 ETRDHNLLFERDVD
+1206 ETRDHKLLFERDVD

-1245 DWLKNHKLA
+1245 DWLKKHKLA

-1273 NDWKSEN
+1273 NDWKAEN

-1402 NMEGYTP
+1402 NIEGYTP

-1521 AVSPEDI
+1521 AVSPDDI

-1849 ISLKVASQFGKNQA
+1849 ISLKAASQFGKNQA
-1863 NNKLI
+1863 NNKLV

-2044 VYWNYQTKELS
+2044 MYWNYQTKELS

-2093 EQYPDVDIKK
+2093 EQYPDVDVKK

-2167 LNSITPLIQTFVDI
+2167 LNSITPLIQTFVDV

>member
-1 MKIICPNLKNKEV
+1 MKIICPNLKNEEV

-47 GEPSKLFSDL
+47 GEPSNLFSDL

-80 KKWFGESKVVDENG
+80 KEWFGDWTGNVSIDIDSKDAIDYLYSTNTELYKVGSKEEYTQYVNSIYPNSLINSIYWHGTDSDLSQGIENTKKGKGSGAPETGAEMYFNKQPWASLQYLSGVNRNIPDTEGYNNWVKLWWELKEALGNGRMDTDEWKNEIIGPNTRQYSPNKRGIFNRDKGGSNGKYLSERKARYGYQDKTDKEFFEEVFDIRYGKETFNDWVNRKKSEFQNVWKSRQVKKGMYPAVLNIQNPIVEKNQNTYYEEQRGLFTKAKRDKNDAIVSNEANNEFGSDVVVIFNPKENVHFLGTKQDIENFKNWKSSNKDKTNVSKVVDENG
-94 EPLVVYHGTGTP
+94 EPLLVWHGTT
-106 NKIEEFKSKNNKIWF
+106 E
-121 TDKSTA
+121 
-127 QAYANFDQDMRDE
+127 NFDVFSKSWRGATDPGDW
-140 VGLDSSN
+140 GLGFYFSPKKSSSEMYG
-147 NIYPV
+147 NILMPV
-152 FLSIKNPKYFDNVS
+152 FLSIKNPVPNEKFQMINSFGREKVKPITLKEKIQEDIK
-166 YTTLENFESADNDGM
+166 TTKFTIKGIEEQLYGNNP
-181 IATNVSDYEGSQEQ
+181 DYELYRKEGSLQNIMHKKNLERYKDKLKDLQ
-195 IVAFNPNQIKS
+195 TQLQTKSKEELDYDINKKWNDNIEDINKYDGVIPNINSGKAIKENYEIVAREPNQIKS
-206 VDNQGTFSIQDNNIY
+206 IDNQGTFSTKDNNIY
-221 NQKIVSRETRL
+221 LADSNSENISQL
-232 ENFYNSYVKLRT
+232 ESMQSY
-244 KTVEKAENETEL
+244 
-256 RKRRSKLSSN
+256 SN
-266 SKLHETNLD
+266 SKE
-275 AIMQEI
+275 
-281 LGIYI
+281 
-286 YDADYSTTDS
+286 
-296 TLRELNNLSESRYL
+296 
-310 TLLNEEIDKLDR
+310 
-322 LLIPVDSL
+322 
-330 IAAVNNINKGYNKL
+330 
-344 SDYSKEVQDRL
+344 
-355 FNMPVYREATEL
+355 
-367 PVITRAK
+367 
-374 SLKQYNA
+374 
-381 YQKIKYNKELNT
+381 
-393 FISNL
+393 
-398 KLTQLKLAARKYHL
+398 
-412 DTIKM
+412 
-417 FVEEYDRGF
+417 
-426 EDMKLK
+426 
-432 VLDEYLYR
+432 
-440 TSLLSKKAP
+440 
-449 KLQGTYNLL
+449 
-458 EDLAKGQ
+458 
-465 SELDSKNANEQIQKI
+465 
-480 SNVTNIKQALEL
+480 
-492 LSKELPEYAPFIRH
+492 
-506 LQEIPYYEDI
+506 
-516 LIEID
+516 
-521 YNSEDSFAL
+521 
-530 TKAVGNTSFKIDPET
+530 
-545 NEYTAKIT
+545 
-553 INKESFG
+553 
-560 YRTLLH
+560 
-566 EIVHAFS
+566 
-573 SIALAGRDEHGNNEF
+573 
-588 VSDIIAIID
+588 
-597 HCNKYFEIPKIF
+597 
-609 GTLMQDSL
+609 
-617 NYGFTNPQ
+617 
-625 EFIAEFFSNPAFQ
+625 
-638 MLLKEIPTIGETEIK
+638 
-653 EKNIFKSVV
+653 
-662 EAITKFFASFFNK
+662 
-675 EKNLYNQIEPLM
+675 
-687 YKIIDFQSDLH
+687 
-698 KNNTIKYNP
+698 
-707 NREYNSDNYTN
+707 
-718 NQVIT
+718 
-723 KVISNS
+723 
-729 KDLLDNSRS
+729 LLDNMDSE
-738 KMATVLR
+738 MATVLN
-745 DVANKINMH
+745 DVANKIDMQ

-767 AYPEATYWTPAIYDR
+767 VYPEATYWTPAIYDR
-782 NSNKIVVNRNGDFSR
+782 NSNTIVVNRNGDFSR

-833 EYAEKYEDHAS
+833 EYAEKHDDHAS

-873 KTLIQKIIDWFKRL
+873 KTLIQRIIDWFKRL

-952 AENRV
+952 AENRM

-980 LSNLRSIQNSITDV
+980 LSSLRSIQNSITDV
-994 EGVNNITNFLNGSL
+994 EGINNITNFLNGSL
-1008 EYVDNVLYS
+1008 EYVDNVIYS
-1017 LDEAEKVIKTI
+1017 LDEAERVIKTI

-1086 GTNEFDNILSVVD
+1086 GTNEFDNILSIVD
-1099 GLIREFSSKKMIDR
+1099 GLIREFSSKKMVDR

-1198 AELYKAAK
+1198 SELYKAAK
-1206 ETRDHNLLFERDVD
+1206 ETRDHNLLFEKDVD

-1319 DSSTNKPR
+1319 DSNTNKPR

-1409 DGSDTLYSAWLERN
+1409 DGIDTLYSAWLERN

-1432 KEKVSKQNKKD
+1432 KEKVSRQNKKD

-1497 KTVGSVRLFKSEL
+1497 KTASGVRLFKSEL
-1510 SDLAKENGGKS
+1510 SDIAKENGGKS
-1521 AVSPEDI
+1521 AVSSEDI

-1615 DVMNEA
+1615 DIMNEA

-1642 IFNYWGSRG
+1642 IFNYWGNRG
-1651 LITGTRNYMV
+1651 LITGTRNYMI

-1849 ISLKVASQFGKNQA
+1849 ISLKAASQFGKNQA

-1868 GVLEYNGLTFNQEED
+1868 GALEYNGLTFNQEED

-1893 RMITRATEP
+1893 RMITRAAEP
-1902 YAAFKLMSF
+1902 YSAFKLMSF
-1911 LPNSVFA
+1911 LPNSAFT

-2044 VYWNYQTKELS
+2044 MYWNYQTKELS

-2068 GSDRNLIKL
+2068 GSDRKLIKL

-2115 IFTYFF
+2115 MFTYFF

-2167 LNSITPLIQTFVDI
+2167 LNSITPLIQTFVDV
-2181 NRVINPLSYLSSRKY
+2181 NRAINPVSYLSSRKY

>member
-1 MKIICPNLKNKEV
+1 MKIICPNLKNEEV

-80 KKWFGESKVVDENG
+80 KEWFGDWTGNVSIDIDSKDAIDYLYSTNTELYKVGSKEEYTQYVNSIYPNSLINSIYWHGTDSDLSQGIENTKKGKGSGAPETGAEMYFNKQPWASLQYLSGVNRNIPDTEGYNNWVKLWWELKEALGNGRMDTDEWKNEIIGPNTRQYSPNKRGIFNRDKGGSNGKYLSERKARYGYQDKTDKEFFEEVFDIRYGKETFNDWVNRKKSEFQNVWKSRQVKKGMYPAVLNIQNPIVEKNQNTYYEEQRGLFTKAKRDKNDAIVSNEANNEFGSDVVVIFNPKENVHFLGTKQDIENFKNWKSSNKDKTNVSKVVDENG
-94 EPLVVYHGTGTP
+94 EPLLVWHGTT
-106 NKIEEFKSKNNKIWF
+106 E
-121 TDKSTA
+121 
-127 QAYANFDQDMRDE
+127 NFDVFSKSWRGATDPGDW
-140 VGLDSSN
+140 GLGFYFSPKKSSSEMYG
-147 NIYPV
+147 NILMPV
-152 FLSIKNPKYFDNVS
+152 FLSIKNPVPNEKFQMINSFGREKVKPITLKEKIQEDIK
-166 YTTLENFESADNDGM
+166 TTKFTIKGIEEQLYGNDP
-181 IATNVSDYEGSQEQ
+181 DYELYRKEGSLQNIMHKKNLERYKDKLKDLQ
-195 IVAFNPNQIKS
+195 TQLQTKSKEELDYDINKKWNDNIEDINKYDGVIPNINSGKAIKENYEIVAREPNQIKS
-206 VDNQGTFSIQDNNIY
+206 IDNQGTFSTKDNNIY
-221 NQKIVSRETRL
+221 LADSNSENISQL
-232 ENFYNSYVKLRT
+232 ESMQSY
-244 KTVEKAENETEL
+244 
-256 RKRRSKLSSN
+256 SN
-266 SKLHETNLD
+266 SKE
-275 AIMQEI
+275 
-281 LGIYI
+281 
-286 YDADYSTTDS
+286 
-296 TLRELNNLSESRYL
+296 
-310 TLLNEEIDKLDR
+310 
-322 LLIPVDSL
+322 
-330 IAAVNNINKGYNKL
+330 
-344 SDYSKEVQDRL
+344 
-355 FNMPVYREATEL
+355 
-367 PVITRAK
+367 
-374 SLKQYNA
+374 
-381 YQKIKYNKELNT
+381 
-393 FISNL
+393 
-398 KLTQLKLAARKYHL
+398 
-412 DTIKM
+412 
-417 FVEEYDRGF
+417 
-426 EDMKLK
+426 
-432 VLDEYLYR
+432 
-440 TSLLSKKAP
+440 
-449 KLQGTYNLL
+449 
-458 EDLAKGQ
+458 
-465 SELDSKNANEQIQKI
+465 
-480 SNVTNIKQALEL
+480 
-492 LSKELPEYAPFIRH
+492 
-506 LQEIPYYEDI
+506 
-516 LIEID
+516 
-521 YNSEDSFAL
+521 
-530 TKAVGNTSFKIDPET
+530 
-545 NEYTAKIT
+545 
-553 INKESFG
+553 
-560 YRTLLH
+560 
-566 EIVHAFS
+566 
-573 SIALAGRDEHGNNEF
+573 
-588 VSDIIAIID
+588 
-597 HCNKYFEIPKIF
+597 
-609 GTLMQDSL
+609 
-617 NYGFTNPQ
+617 
-625 EFIAEFFSNPAFQ
+625 
-638 MLLKEIPTIGETEIK
+638 
-653 EKNIFKSVV
+653 
-662 EAITKFFASFFNK
+662 
-675 EKNLYNQIEPLM
+675 
-687 YKIIDFQSDLH
+687 
-698 KNNTIKYNP
+698 
-707 NREYNSDNYTN
+707 
-718 NQVIT
+718 
-723 KVISNS
+723 
-729 KDLLDNSRS
+729 LLDNMDSE
-738 KMATVLR
+738 MATVLN
-745 DVANKINMH
+745 DVASKINMQ
-754 PVSIEYTDRPLNE
+754 PVSIEYIDRPLNE
-767 AYPEATYWTPAIYDR
+767 MYPEATYWTPAIYDR
-782 NSNKIVVNRNGDFSR
+782 KSNAIVVNRNGDFSR

-833 EYAEKYEDHAS
+833 EYAEKHDDHAS

-873 KTLIQKIIDWFKRL
+873 KTLIQRIIDWFKRL

-1017 LDEAEKVIKTI
+1017 LDEAERVIKTI

-1273 NDWKSEN
+1273 NDWKAEN

-1319 DSSTNKPR
+1319 DSNTNKPR

-1333 DEYQKYIRLLE
+1333 DEYQKYNRLLE

-1353 DPITG
+1353 DPVTG

-1402 NMEGYTP
+1402 NIEGYTP

-1725 KVAPQ
+1725 KIAPQ

-1863 NNKLI
+1863 NNKLV
-1868 GVLEYNGLTFNQEED
+1868 GALEYNGLTFNQEED

-1893 RMITRATEP
+1893 RMITRATKP
-1902 YAAFKLMSF
+1902 YSAFKLMSF
-1911 LPNSVFA
+1911 LPNSAFA
-1918 VSVYLNYKLIRLEDG
+1918 ISVYLNYRLIRLEDG

-1954 ERKAIYRNAKDN
+1954 ERKAMYRNAKDN

-2044 VYWNYQTKELS
+2044 MYWNYQTKELS

-2068 GSDRNLIKL
+2068 GSDRKLIKL

-2093 EQYPDVDIKK
+2093 EQYPDVDVKK

-2115 IFTYFF
+2115 MFTYFF

-2167 LNSITPLIQTFVDI
+2167 LNSITPLIQTFVDV
-2181 NRVINPLSYLSSRKY
+2181 NRAINPVSYLSSRKY

-2229 PREKLNDMIN
+2229 PREKLNDMTN

>member
-80 KKWFGESKVVDENG
+80 KEWFGDWTGNVSIDIDSKDAIDYLYSTNTELSKVGSKEEYTQYVNSIYPNSLINSIYWHGTDSDLSQGIENTKKGKGSGAPETGAEMYFNKQPWASLQYLSGVNRNIPDIEGYNNWVKLWWELKEALGNGRMDTDEWKNEIIGPNTRQYSPNKRGIFNRDKGGSNGKYLSERKARYGYQDKTDKEFFEEVFDIRYGKETFNDWVNRKKSEFQNVWKSRQVKKGMYPAVLNIQNPIVEKNQNTYYEEQRGLFTKAKRDKNDAIVSNEANNEFGSDVVVIFNPKENVHFLGTKQDIESFKNWKSSNKDKTNVSKVVDENG
-94 EPLVVYHGTGTP
+94 EPKLMFRTDDKGKNIMGRGDGGPFFATDNILVAA
-106 NKIEEFKSKNNKIWF
+106 S
-121 TDKSTA
+121 
-127 QAYANFDQDMRDE
+127 YAFE
-140 VGLDSSN
+140 DSSSLYKGFIN
-147 NIYPV
+147 
-152 FLSIKNPKYFDNVS
+152 LKNPYIINEESHGFYLMYNGKQTSIPEITETLIKEGYDGVLYKRVWDVGDYIDYDPETDYWASNV
-166 YTTLENFESADNDGM
+166 A
-181 IATNVSDYEGSQEQ
+181 V
-195 IVAFNPNQIKS
+195 FNPNQMKS
-206 VDNQGTFSIQDNNIY
+206 IDNQGTFSTQDNNIY
-221 NQKIVSRETRL
+221 LADSNTENISQL
-232 ENFYNSYVKLRT
+232 ESMQSY
-244 KTVEKAENETEL
+244 
-256 RKRRSKLSSN
+256 SN
-266 SKLHETNLD
+266 SKE
-275 AIMQEI
+275 
-281 LGIYI
+281 
-286 YDADYSTTDS
+286 
-296 TLRELNNLSESRYL
+296 
-310 TLLNEEIDKLDR
+310 
-322 LLIPVDSL
+322 
-330 IAAVNNINKGYNKL
+330 
-344 SDYSKEVQDRL
+344 
-355 FNMPVYREATEL
+355 
-367 PVITRAK
+367 
-374 SLKQYNA
+374 
-381 YQKIKYNKELNT
+381 
-393 FISNL
+393 
-398 KLTQLKLAARKYHL
+398 
-412 DTIKM
+412 
-417 FVEEYDRGF
+417 
-426 EDMKLK
+426 
-432 VLDEYLYR
+432 
-440 TSLLSKKAP
+440 
-449 KLQGTYNLL
+449 
-458 EDLAKGQ
+458 
-465 SELDSKNANEQIQKI
+465 
-480 SNVTNIKQALEL
+480 
-492 LSKELPEYAPFIRH
+492 
-506 LQEIPYYEDI
+506 
-516 LIEID
+516 
-521 YNSEDSFAL
+521 
-530 TKAVGNTSFKIDPET
+530 
-545 NEYTAKIT
+545 
-553 INKESFG
+553 
-560 YRTLLH
+560 
-566 EIVHAFS
+566 
-573 SIALAGRDEHGNNEF
+573 
-588 VSDIIAIID
+588 
-597 HCNKYFEIPKIF
+597 
-609 GTLMQDSL
+609 
-617 NYGFTNPQ
+617 
-625 EFIAEFFSNPAFQ
+625 
-638 MLLKEIPTIGETEIK
+638 
-653 EKNIFKSVV
+653 
-662 EAITKFFASFFNK
+662 
-675 EKNLYNQIEPLM
+675 
-687 YKIIDFQSDLH
+687 
-698 KNNTIKYNP
+698 
-707 NREYNSDNYTN
+707 
-718 NQVIT
+718 
-723 KVISNS
+723 
-729 KDLLDNSRS
+729 LLDNMNSE
-738 KMATVLR
+738 MATALN
-745 DVANKINMH
+745 DVANKIGMQ

-767 AYPEATYWTPAIYDR
+767 IYPEATYWTPAIYDR
-782 NSNKIVVNRNGDFSR
+782 KSNTIVINRNGDFSR

-833 EYAEKYEDHAS
+833 EYAEKYDDHAS

-873 KTLIQKIIDWFKRL
+873 KTLIQRIIDWFKRL

-938 SIKLRSVFSDMVKT
+938 SIKLRSVFSDMIKT

-1017 LDEAEKVIKTI
+1017 LDEAERVIKTI

-1086 GTNEFDNILSVVD
+1086 GINEFDNILSTVD
-1099 GLIREFSSKKMIDR
+1099 GLIREFSSKKMVDR

-1273 NDWKSEN
+1273 NDWKAEN

-1319 DSSTNKPR
+1319 DSNTNKPR

-1333 DEYQKYIRLLE
+1333 DEYQKYNRLLE

-1402 NMEGYTP
+1402 NVEGYTP

-1651 LITGTRNYMV
+1651 LITGTRNYMI

-1711 TKYYRMACNYENKK
+1711 AKYYRMACNYENKK
-1725 KVAPQ
+1725 KIAPQ
-1730 LNLLDSLIT
+1730 LNLLDNLIT

-1789 DKVFEYFSRWGRDI
+1789 DKVFEHFSRWGRDI

-1813 SGGVAA
+1813 SGGVSA

-1835 HDFTIANSILTKEL
+1835 HDFTIANGILTKEL
-1849 ISLKVASQFGKNQA
+1849 ISLKAASQFGKNQA
-1863 NNKLI
+1863 NNKLV
-1868 GVLEYNGLTFNQEED
+1868 GVLEYNGLTFKQEED

-1893 RMITRATEP
+1893 RMITRATKP
-1902 YAAFKLMSF
+1902 YSAFKLMSF
-1911 LPNSVFA
+1911 LPNSAFA
-1918 VSVYLNYKLIRLEDG
+1918 ISVYLNYRLIRLEDG

-1980 SKYAPY
+1980 PKYAPY

-2004 HAEGMVE
+2004 HAEGIVE

-2044 VYWNYQTKELS
+2044 MYWNYQTKELS

-2068 GSDRNLIKL
+2068 GSDRKLIKL

-2093 EQYPDVDIKK
+2093 EQYPDVDVKK

-2115 IFTYFF
+2115 MFTYFF

-2167 LNSITPLIQTFVDI
+2167 LNSITPLIKTFVDV
-2181 NRVINPLSYLSSRKY
+2181 NRAINPVSYLSSRKY

>member
-1 MKIICPNLKNKEV
+1 MKIICPNLKNEEV

-57 LEHYNGDRVAAI
+57 LEYYNGDRVAAI

-80 KKWFGESKVVDENG
+80 KEWFGDWEKAANANRVSLGKEIPNTDKYSKYGQKGETDVEIREVLDEKGTVIGTVRMEFSGKNRKGVVTLHPNLTVTGKGYGTALYQHIADKYNINVEESFGEIGKSEAAKRMWDRIHNAVSRDPDTPLRQLTPSNSSKVVDENG
-94 EPLVVYHGTGTP
+94 EPLIVYHGTRTSDNINKYGFQSAYSGLGNRGASEGNFYFTNSKINAEYTGVKPQEFEPLIDIVSSVYDLFGTNDVPRVKEIYKLIDSKETELKQLKKTIKELPKISFFKNVIDSVIKFFNKSYKTTKQIQDGYEKLSEDLDKELKSLYDKVKISNFYHTGIKYLSGDRSSSVVNTLHFIDLAINP
-106 NKIEEFKSKNNKIWF
+106 NSEFRQDAADKVLNASYGTNNLTYSPYVF
-121 TDKSTA
+121 
-127 QAYANFDQDMRDE
+127 
-140 VGLDSSN
+140 
-147 NIYPV
+147 PV
-152 FLSIKNPKYFDNVS
+152 FLNIKDPFVTDYNYKDTDPNPLMFGKFSSALLYYNNKEQEMLLELSKDAYDGAISKNKFDILFS
-166 YTTLENFESADNDGM
+166 DIY
-181 IATNVSDYEGSQEQ
+181 IAKNS
-195 IVAFNPNQIKS
+195 NQIKS
-206 VDNQGTFSIQDNNIY
+206 IDNQGTFSTQDNNIY
-221 NQKIVSRETRL
+221 LADSNTENISQL
-232 ENFYNSYVKLRT
+232 ESMQSY
-244 KTVEKAENETEL
+244 
-256 RKRRSKLSSN
+256 SN
-266 SKLHETNLD
+266 SKE
-275 AIMQEI
+275 
-281 LGIYI
+281 
-286 YDADYSTTDS
+286 
-296 TLRELNNLSESRYL
+296 
-310 TLLNEEIDKLDR
+310 
-322 LLIPVDSL
+322 
-330 IAAVNNINKGYNKL
+330 
-344 SDYSKEVQDRL
+344 
-355 FNMPVYREATEL
+355 
-367 PVITRAK
+367 
-374 SLKQYNA
+374 
-381 YQKIKYNKELNT
+381 
-393 FISNL
+393 
-398 KLTQLKLAARKYHL
+398 
-412 DTIKM
+412 
-417 FVEEYDRGF
+417 
-426 EDMKLK
+426 
-432 VLDEYLYR
+432 
-440 TSLLSKKAP
+440 
-449 KLQGTYNLL
+449 
-458 EDLAKGQ
+458 
-465 SELDSKNANEQIQKI
+465 
-480 SNVTNIKQALEL
+480 
-492 LSKELPEYAPFIRH
+492 
-506 LQEIPYYEDI
+506 
-516 LIEID
+516 
-521 YNSEDSFAL
+521 
-530 TKAVGNTSFKIDPET
+530 
-545 NEYTAKIT
+545 
-553 INKESFG
+553 
-560 YRTLLH
+560 
-566 EIVHAFS
+566 
-573 SIALAGRDEHGNNEF
+573 
-588 VSDIIAIID
+588 
-597 HCNKYFEIPKIF
+597 
-609 GTLMQDSL
+609 
-617 NYGFTNPQ
+617 
-625 EFIAEFFSNPAFQ
+625 
-638 MLLKEIPTIGETEIK
+638 
-653 EKNIFKSVV
+653 
-662 EAITKFFASFFNK
+662 
-675 EKNLYNQIEPLM
+675 
-687 YKIIDFQSDLH
+687 
-698 KNNTIKYNP
+698 
-707 NREYNSDNYTN
+707 
-718 NQVIT
+718 
-723 KVISNS
+723 
-729 KDLLDNSRS
+729 LLDNMDSE
-738 KMATVLR
+738 MATVLN
-745 DVANKINMH
+745 DVASKINMQ
-754 PVSIEYTDRPLNE
+754 PVSIEYTDRTLNE
-767 AYPEATYWTPAIYDR
+767 IYPEATYWTPAIYDR
-782 NSNKIVVNRNGDFSR
+782 NANKIVVNRNGDFSR

-833 EYAEKYEDHAS
+833 EYAEKHEDHAS

-873 KTLIQKIIDWFKRL
+873 KTLIQRIIDWFKRL

-952 AENRV
+952 AENRM

-1017 LDEAEKVIKTI
+1017 LDEAERVIKTI

-1273 NDWKSEN
+1273 NDWKAEN

-1327 FERMPI
+1327 FERMPVE
-1333 DEYQKYIRLLE
+1333 EYQKYIRLLE

-1402 NMEGYTP
+1402 NVEGYTP

-1521 AVSPEDI
+1521 AVSPDDI

-1566 ESKFYNK
+1566 ESRFYNK

-1711 TKYYRMACNYENKK
+1711 VKYYRMACNYENKK

-1835 HDFTIANSILTKEL
+1835 HDFTIANGILTKEL
-1849 ISLKVASQFGKNQA
+1849 ISLKTASQFGKNQA
-1863 NNKLI
+1863 NNKLV

-1911 LPNSVFA
+1911 LPNSAFT

-2044 VYWNYQTKELS
+2044 MYWNYQTKELS

-2093 EQYPDVDIKK
+2093 EQYPDVDVKK

-2167 LNSITPLIQTFVDI
+2167 LNSITPLIQTFVDV

>member
-1 MKIICPNLKNKEV
+1 MKIICPNLKNEEV

-80 KKWFGESKVVDENG
+80 KEWFGDWTGNVSIDIDSKDAIDYLYSTNTELSKVGSKEEYAQYVNSIYPNSLINSIYWHGTDSDLSQGVENTKKGKGSGAPETGAEMYFNKQPWASLQYISGVNRNIPDTEGYNNWVKLWWELKEALGNGRMDTDEWKNEIIGPNTRQYSPNKRGIFNRDKGGSNGKYLSERKARYGYQDKTDKEFFEEVFDIRYGKETFNDWVNRKKSEFQDIWESRQVKKGMYPAVLNVQNPIVEKNQNTYYEEQRGLFTKAKKDKNDAIVSDEANNEFGSDVVVIFNPKENVHFLGTKQDIENFKNWKSSNKDKTNVSKVVDENG
-94 EPLVVYHGTGTP
+94 EPKLMFRTDDKGKNIMGRGDGGPFFATDNILVAA
-106 NKIEEFKSKNNKIWF
+106 S
-121 TDKSTA
+121 
-127 QAYANFDQDMRDE
+127 YAFE
-140 VGLDSSN
+140 DSSSLYKGFIN
-147 NIYPV
+147 
-152 FLSIKNPKYFDNVS
+152 LKNPYIINEESHGFYLMYNGKQTSIPEITETLIKEGYDGVLYKRVWDVGDYIDYDPETDYWASNV
-166 YTTLENFESADNDGM
+166 A
-181 IATNVSDYEGSQEQ
+181 V
-195 IVAFNPNQIKS
+195 FNPNQMKS
-206 VDNQGTFSIQDNNIY
+206 IDNQGTFSTQDNNIY
-221 NQKIVSRETRL
+221 LADSNTENISQL
-232 ENFYNSYVKLRT
+232 ESMQSY
-244 KTVEKAENETEL
+244 
-256 RKRRSKLSSN
+256 SN
-266 SKLHETNLD
+266 SKE
-275 AIMQEI
+275 
-281 LGIYI
+281 
-286 YDADYSTTDS
+286 
-296 TLRELNNLSESRYL
+296 
-310 TLLNEEIDKLDR
+310 
-322 LLIPVDSL
+322 
-330 IAAVNNINKGYNKL
+330 
-344 SDYSKEVQDRL
+344 
-355 FNMPVYREATEL
+355 
-367 PVITRAK
+367 
-374 SLKQYNA
+374 
-381 YQKIKYNKELNT
+381 
-393 FISNL
+393 
-398 KLTQLKLAARKYHL
+398 
-412 DTIKM
+412 
-417 FVEEYDRGF
+417 
-426 EDMKLK
+426 
-432 VLDEYLYR
+432 
-440 TSLLSKKAP
+440 
-449 KLQGTYNLL
+449 
-458 EDLAKGQ
+458 
-465 SELDSKNANEQIQKI
+465 
-480 SNVTNIKQALEL
+480 
-492 LSKELPEYAPFIRH
+492 
-506 LQEIPYYEDI
+506 
-516 LIEID
+516 
-521 YNSEDSFAL
+521 
-530 TKAVGNTSFKIDPET
+530 
-545 NEYTAKIT
+545 
-553 INKESFG
+553 
-560 YRTLLH
+560 
-566 EIVHAFS
+566 
-573 SIALAGRDEHGNNEF
+573 
-588 VSDIIAIID
+588 
-597 HCNKYFEIPKIF
+597 
-609 GTLMQDSL
+609 
-617 NYGFTNPQ
+617 
-625 EFIAEFFSNPAFQ
+625 
-638 MLLKEIPTIGETEIK
+638 
-653 EKNIFKSVV
+653 
-662 EAITKFFASFFNK
+662 
-675 EKNLYNQIEPLM
+675 
-687 YKIIDFQSDLH
+687 
-698 KNNTIKYNP
+698 
-707 NREYNSDNYTN
+707 
-718 NQVIT
+718 
-723 KVISNS
+723 
-729 KDLLDNSRS
+729 LLDNMDSE
-738 KMATVLR
+738 MATVLN
-745 DVANKINMH
+745 DVASKINMQ
-754 PVSIEYTDRPLNE
+754 PVSIEYIDRPLNE
-767 AYPEATYWTPAIYDR
+767 MYPEATYWTPAIYDR
-782 NSNKIVVNRNGDFSR
+782 KSNAIVVNRNGDFSR

-833 EYAEKYEDHAS
+833 EYAEKHDDHAS

-873 KTLIQKIIDWFKRL
+873 KTLIQRIIDWFKRL

-952 AENRV
+952 AENRM

-1017 LDEAEKVIKTI
+1017 LDEAERVIKTI
-1028 DEKIST
+1028 DGKIST

-1273 NDWKSEN
+1273 NDWKAEN

-1319 DSSTNKPR
+1319 DSNTNKPR

-1333 DEYQKYIRLLE
+1333 DEYQKYNRLLE

-1353 DPITG
+1353 DPVTG

-1402 NMEGYTP
+1402 NIEGYTP

-1497 KTVGSVRLFKSEL
+1497 KTASSVRLFKSEL
-1510 SDLAKENGGKS
+1510 SDIAKENGGKS
-1521 AVSPEDI
+1521 AVSSEDI

-1642 IFNYWGSRG
+1642 IFNYWGGRG

-1711 TKYYRMACNYENKK
+1711 AKYYRMACNYENKK

-1789 DKVFEYFSRWGRDI
+1789 DKVFEHFSRWGRDI

-1849 ISLKVASQFGKNQA
+1849 ISLKAASQFGKNQA
-1863 NNKLI
+1863 NNKLV

-1883 LSNTNRWRIG
+1883 FSNTNRWRIG
-1893 RMITRATEP
+1893 RMITRAVEP
-1902 YAAFKLMSF
+1902 YSAFKLMSF
-1911 LPNSVFA
+1911 LPNSAFT

-2044 VYWNYQTKELS
+2044 MYWNYQTKELS

-2068 GSDRNLIKL
+2068 GSDRKLIKL

-2115 IFTYFF
+2115 MFTYFF

-2167 LNSITPLIQTFVDI
+2167 LNSITPLIQTFVDV

>member
-80 KKWFGESKVVDENG
+80 KEWFGDWQSEDKNNVSKVVDENG
-94 EPLVVYHGTGTP
+94 EPLVVYHGSSSEFDTFAIPSVDNRQYLSTKIAPKFFFTP
-106 NKIEEFKSKNNKIWF
+106 SIKTAKSFISPRDEAILHIVDRELDFIPLDEVQKGEEDEFVWGYIAKKLKGVTVEELKNIWF
-121 TDKSTA
+121 SHVEAGDVHTYKNPNRDKL
-127 QAYANFDQDMRDE
+127 F
-140 VGLDSSN
+140 
-147 NIYPV
+147 YPV
-152 FLSIKNPKYFDNVS
+152 FLSAKNLLVIDGKGERADKVLS
-166 YTTLENFESADNDGM
+166 ENKNEIDANESVL
-181 IATNVSDYEGSQEQ
+181 ITNIDETRESKPISDYLVS
-195 IVAFNPNQIKS
+195 NPNQIKS
-206 VDNQGTFSIQDNNIY
+206 IDNQGTFSTQENNIY
-221 NQKIVSRETRL
+221 LADSNSENTSQL
-232 ENFYNSYVKLRT
+232 ESMQSY
-244 KTVEKAENETEL
+244 
-256 RKRRSKLSSN
+256 SN
-266 SKLHETNLD
+266 SKE
-275 AIMQEI
+275 
-281 LGIYI
+281 
-286 YDADYSTTDS
+286 
-296 TLRELNNLSESRYL
+296 
-310 TLLNEEIDKLDR
+310 
-322 LLIPVDSL
+322 
-330 IAAVNNINKGYNKL
+330 
-344 SDYSKEVQDRL
+344 
-355 FNMPVYREATEL
+355 
-367 PVITRAK
+367 
-374 SLKQYNA
+374 
-381 YQKIKYNKELNT
+381 
-393 FISNL
+393 
-398 KLTQLKLAARKYHL
+398 
-412 DTIKM
+412 
-417 FVEEYDRGF
+417 
-426 EDMKLK
+426 
-432 VLDEYLYR
+432 
-440 TSLLSKKAP
+440 
-449 KLQGTYNLL
+449 
-458 EDLAKGQ
+458 
-465 SELDSKNANEQIQKI
+465 
-480 SNVTNIKQALEL
+480 
-492 LSKELPEYAPFIRH
+492 
-506 LQEIPYYEDI
+506 
-516 LIEID
+516 
-521 YNSEDSFAL
+521 
-530 TKAVGNTSFKIDPET
+530 
-545 NEYTAKIT
+545 
-553 INKESFG
+553 
-560 YRTLLH
+560 
-566 EIVHAFS
+566 
-573 SIALAGRDEHGNNEF
+573 
-588 VSDIIAIID
+588 
-597 HCNKYFEIPKIF
+597 
-609 GTLMQDSL
+609 
-617 NYGFTNPQ
+617 
-625 EFIAEFFSNPAFQ
+625 
-638 MLLKEIPTIGETEIK
+638 
-653 EKNIFKSVV
+653 
-662 EAITKFFASFFNK
+662 
-675 EKNLYNQIEPLM
+675 
-687 YKIIDFQSDLH
+687 
-698 KNNTIKYNP
+698 
-707 NREYNSDNYTN
+707 
-718 NQVIT
+718 
-723 KVISNS
+723 
-729 KDLLDNSRS
+729 LLDNMDSE
-738 KMATVLR
+738 MATVLN
-745 DVANKINMH
+745 DVAAKINMH
-754 PVSIEYTDRPLNE
+754 PVSIEYTDRTLNE
-767 AYPEATYWTPAIYDR
+767 IYPEATYWTPAIYDR

-980 LSNLRSIQNSITDV
+980 LSSLRSIQNSITDV
-994 EGVNNITNFLNGSL
+994 EGINNIANFLNGSL

-1273 NDWKSEN
+1273 NNWKSEN

-1286 PEFYAIF
+1286 PEFYDIF

-1402 NMEGYTP
+1402 NVEGYTP

-1725 KVAPQ
+1725 KIAPQ

-1868 GVLEYNGLTFNQEED
+1868 GALEYNGLTFNQEED

-1918 VSVYLNYKLIRLEDG
+1918 VSVYLNYRLIRLEDG

-1954 ERKAIYRNAKDN
+1954 ERKAMYRNAKDN

-2044 VYWNYQTKELS
+2044 MYWNYQTKELS

-2068 GSDRNLIKL
+2068 GSDRKLIKL

-2093 EQYPDVDIKK
+2093 EQYPDVDVKK

-2115 IFTYFF
+2115 MFTYFF
-2121 WLTIFNLFGMGAD
+2121 WLIIFNLFGMGAD

-2162 DVFDI
+2162 DIFDI
-2167 LNSITPLIQTFVDI
+2167 LNSITPLTQTFEDI

>member
-1 MKIICPNLKNKEV
+1 MKIICPNLKNEEV
-14 AREFEELKN
+14 AKEFEELKN

-80 KKWFGESKVVDENG
+80 KEWFGDWTGNVSIDIDSKDAIDYLYSTNTELSKVGSKEEYAQYVNSIYPNSLINSIYWHGTDSDLSQGVENTKKGKGSGAPETGAEMYFNKQPWASLQYISGVNRNIPDTEGYNNWVKLWWELKEALGNGRMDTDEWKNEIIGPNTRQYSPNKRGIFNRDKGGSNGKYLSERKARYGYQDKTDKEFFEEVFDIRYGKETFNDWVNRKKSEFQDVWESRQVKKGMYPAVLNVQNPIVEKNQNTYYEEQRGLFTKAKKDKNDAIVSDEANNEFGSDVVVIFNPKENVHFLGTKQDIENFKNWKSSNKDKTNVSKVVDENG
-94 EPLVVYHGTGTP
+94 EPKLMFRTDDKGKNIMGRGDGGPFFATDNILVAA
-106 NKIEEFKSKNNKIWF
+106 S
-121 TDKSTA
+121 
-127 QAYANFDQDMRDE
+127 YAFE
-140 VGLDSSN
+140 DSSSLYKGFIN
-147 NIYPV
+147 
-152 FLSIKNPKYFDNVS
+152 LKNPYIINEESHGFYLMYNGKQTSIPEITETLIKEGYDGVLYKRVWDVGDYIDYDPETDYWASNV
-166 YTTLENFESADNDGM
+166 A
-181 IATNVSDYEGSQEQ
+181 V
-195 IVAFNPNQIKS
+195 FNPNQMKS
-206 VDNQGTFSIQDNNIY
+206 IDNQGTFSTQDNNIY
-221 NQKIVSRETRL
+221 LADSNTENISQL
-232 ENFYNSYVKLRT
+232 ESMQSY
-244 KTVEKAENETEL
+244 
-256 RKRRSKLSSN
+256 SN
-266 SKLHETNLD
+266 SKE
-275 AIMQEI
+275 
-281 LGIYI
+281 
-286 YDADYSTTDS
+286 
-296 TLRELNNLSESRYL
+296 
-310 TLLNEEIDKLDR
+310 
-322 LLIPVDSL
+322 
-330 IAAVNNINKGYNKL
+330 
-344 SDYSKEVQDRL
+344 
-355 FNMPVYREATEL
+355 
-367 PVITRAK
+367 
-374 SLKQYNA
+374 
-381 YQKIKYNKELNT
+381 
-393 FISNL
+393 
-398 KLTQLKLAARKYHL
+398 
-412 DTIKM
+412 
-417 FVEEYDRGF
+417 
-426 EDMKLK
+426 
-432 VLDEYLYR
+432 
-440 TSLLSKKAP
+440 
-449 KLQGTYNLL
+449 
-458 EDLAKGQ
+458 
-465 SELDSKNANEQIQKI
+465 
-480 SNVTNIKQALEL
+480 
-492 LSKELPEYAPFIRH
+492 
-506 LQEIPYYEDI
+506 
-516 LIEID
+516 
-521 YNSEDSFAL
+521 
-530 TKAVGNTSFKIDPET
+530 
-545 NEYTAKIT
+545 
-553 INKESFG
+553 
-560 YRTLLH
+560 
-566 EIVHAFS
+566 
-573 SIALAGRDEHGNNEF
+573 
-588 VSDIIAIID
+588 
-597 HCNKYFEIPKIF
+597 
-609 GTLMQDSL
+609 
-617 NYGFTNPQ
+617 
-625 EFIAEFFSNPAFQ
+625 
-638 MLLKEIPTIGETEIK
+638 
-653 EKNIFKSVV
+653 
-662 EAITKFFASFFNK
+662 
-675 EKNLYNQIEPLM
+675 
-687 YKIIDFQSDLH
+687 
-698 KNNTIKYNP
+698 
-707 NREYNSDNYTN
+707 
-718 NQVIT
+718 
-723 KVISNS
+723 
-729 KDLLDNSRS
+729 LLDNMDSE
-738 KMATVLR
+738 MATVLN
-745 DVANKINMH
+745 DVASKINMQ
-754 PVSIEYTDRPLNE
+754 PVSIEYIDRPLNE
-767 AYPEATYWTPAIYDR
+767 MYPEATYWTPAIYDR
-782 NSNKIVVNRNGDFSR
+782 KSNAIVVNRNGDFSR

-833 EYAEKYEDHAS
+833 EYAEKHDDHAS

-873 KTLIQKIIDWFKRL
+873 KTLIQRIIDWFKRL

-1017 LDEAEKVIKTI
+1017 LDEAERVIKTI

-1319 DSSTNKPR
+1319 DSNTNKPR

-1333 DEYQKYIRLLE
+1333 DEYQKYNRLLE

-1391 DAFLEEMERMK
+1391 NAFLEEMERMK
-1402 NMEGYTP
+1402 NVDGYTP

-1725 KVAPQ
+1725 KIAPQ

-1868 GVLEYNGLTFNQEED
+1868 GALEYNGLTFNQEED

-1893 RMITRATEP
+1893 RMITRAVEP
-1902 YAAFKLMSF
+1902 YSAFKLMSF
-1911 LPNSVFA
+1911 LPNSAFT

-2044 VYWNYQTKELS
+2044 MYWNYQTKELS

-2093 EQYPDVDIKK
+2093 EQYPDVDVKK

-2167 LNSITPLIQTFVDI
+2167 LNSITPLIQTFVDV
-2181 NRVINPLSYLSSRKY
+2181 NRAINPVSYLSSRKY

>member
-1 MKIICPNLKNKEV
+1 MKIICPNLKNEEV

-47 GEPSKLFSDL
+47 GEPSNLFSDL

-80 KKWFGESKVVDENG
+80 KEWFGDWTGNVSIDIDSKDAIDYLYSTNTELYKVGSKEEYTQYVNSIYPNSLINSIYWHGTDSDLSQGIENTKKGKGSGAPETGAEMYFNKQPWASLQYLSGVNRNIPDTEGYNNWVKLWWELKEALGNGRMDTDEWKNEIIGPNTRQYSPNKRGIFNRDKGGSNGKYLSERKARYGYQDKTDKEFFEEVFDIRYGKETFNDWVNRKKSEFQNVWKSRQVKKGMYPAVLNIQNPIVEKNQNTYYEEQRGLFTKAKRDKNDAIVSNEANNEFGSDVVVIFNPKENVHFLGTKQDIENFKNWKSSNKDKTNVSKVVDENG
-94 EPLVVYHGTGTP
+94 EPLLVWHGTT
-106 NKIEEFKSKNNKIWF
+106 E
-121 TDKSTA
+121 
-127 QAYANFDQDMRDE
+127 NFDVFSKSWRGATDPGDW
-140 VGLDSSN
+140 GLGFYFSPKKSSSEMYG
-147 NIYPV
+147 NILMPV
-152 FLSIKNPKYFDNVS
+152 FLSIKNPVPNEKFQMINSFGREKVKPITLKEKIQEDIK
-166 YTTLENFESADNDGM
+166 TTKFTIKGIEEQLYGNDP
-181 IATNVSDYEGSQEQ
+181 DYELYRKEGSLQNIMHKKNLERYKDKLKDLQ
-195 IVAFNPNQIKS
+195 TQLQTKSKEELDYDINKKWNDNIEDINKYDGVIPNINSGKAIKENYEIVAREPNQIKS
-206 VDNQGTFSIQDNNIY
+206 IDNQGTFSTKDNNIY
-221 NQKIVSRETRL
+221 LADSNSENISQL
-232 ENFYNSYVKLRT
+232 ESMQSY
-244 KTVEKAENETEL
+244 
-256 RKRRSKLSSN
+256 SN
-266 SKLHETNLD
+266 SKE
-275 AIMQEI
+275 
-281 LGIYI
+281 
-286 YDADYSTTDS
+286 
-296 TLRELNNLSESRYL
+296 
-310 TLLNEEIDKLDR
+310 
-322 LLIPVDSL
+322 
-330 IAAVNNINKGYNKL
+330 
-344 SDYSKEVQDRL
+344 
-355 FNMPVYREATEL
+355 
-367 PVITRAK
+367 
-374 SLKQYNA
+374 
-381 YQKIKYNKELNT
+381 
-393 FISNL
+393 
-398 KLTQLKLAARKYHL
+398 
-412 DTIKM
+412 
-417 FVEEYDRGF
+417 
-426 EDMKLK
+426 
-432 VLDEYLYR
+432 
-440 TSLLSKKAP
+440 
-449 KLQGTYNLL
+449 
-458 EDLAKGQ
+458 
-465 SELDSKNANEQIQKI
+465 
-480 SNVTNIKQALEL
+480 
-492 LSKELPEYAPFIRH
+492 
-506 LQEIPYYEDI
+506 
-516 LIEID
+516 
-521 YNSEDSFAL
+521 
-530 TKAVGNTSFKIDPET
+530 
-545 NEYTAKIT
+545 
-553 INKESFG
+553 
-560 YRTLLH
+560 
-566 EIVHAFS
+566 
-573 SIALAGRDEHGNNEF
+573 
-588 VSDIIAIID
+588 
-597 HCNKYFEIPKIF
+597 
-609 GTLMQDSL
+609 
-617 NYGFTNPQ
+617 
-625 EFIAEFFSNPAFQ
+625 
-638 MLLKEIPTIGETEIK
+638 
-653 EKNIFKSVV
+653 
-662 EAITKFFASFFNK
+662 
-675 EKNLYNQIEPLM
+675 
-687 YKIIDFQSDLH
+687 
-698 KNNTIKYNP
+698 
-707 NREYNSDNYTN
+707 
-718 NQVIT
+718 
-723 KVISNS
+723 
-729 KDLLDNSRS
+729 LLDNMNSE
-738 KMATVLR
+738 MATVLN
-745 DVANKINMH
+745 DVASKINMQ

-767 AYPEATYWTPAIYDR
+767 VYPEATYWTPAIYDR
-782 NSNKIVVNRNGDFSR
+782 NSNTIVVNRNGDFSR

-833 EYAEKYEDHAS
+833 EYAEKHDDHAS

-873 KTLIQKIIDWFKRL
+873 KTLIQRIIDWFKRL

-952 AENRV
+952 AENRM

-967 KFDRNENLRNDKL
+967 KFDRNENLRNNKL
-980 LSNLRSIQNSITDV
+980 LSSLRSIQNSITDV
-994 EGVNNITNFLNGSL
+994 EGINNITNFLNGSL
-1008 EYVDNVLYS
+1008 EYVDNVIYS
-1017 LDEAEKVIKTI
+1017 LDEAERVIKTI

-1086 GTNEFDNILSVVD
+1086 GTNEFDNILSIVD
-1099 GLIREFSSKKMIDR
+1099 GLIREFSSKKMVDR

-1198 AELYKAAK
+1198 SELYKAAK

-1319 DSSTNKPR
+1319 DSNTNKPR

-1432 KEKVSKQNKKD
+1432 KEKVSRQNKKD

-1497 KTVGSVRLFKSEL
+1497 KTASSVRLFKSEL
-1510 SDLAKENGGKS
+1510 SDIAKENGGKS
-1521 AVSPEDI
+1521 AVSSEDI

-1642 IFNYWGSRG
+1642 IFNYWGGRG
-1651 LITGTRNYMV
+1651 LITGTRNYMI

-1711 TKYYRMACNYENKK
+1711 VKYYRMACNYENKK

-1789 DKVFEYFSRWGRDI
+1789 DKVFEHFSRWGRDI

-1835 HDFTIANSILTKEL
+1835 HDFTIANGILTKEL
-1849 ISLKVASQFGKNQA
+1849 ISLKAASQFGKNQA

-1868 GVLEYNGLTFNQEED
+1868 GALEYNGLTFNQEED

-1893 RMITRATEP
+1893 RMITRAAEP
-1902 YAAFKLMSF
+1902 YSAFKLMSF
-1911 LPNSVFA
+1911 LPNSAFT

-1954 ERKAIYRNAKDN
+1954 ERKAMYRNAKDN

-2044 VYWNYQTKELS
+2044 MYWNYQTKELS

-2093 EQYPDVDIKK
+2093 EQYPDVDVKK

-2162 DVFDI
+2162 DIFDI
-2167 LNSITPLIQTFVDI
+2167 LNSITPLTQTFEDI

>member
-29 AYHIWSQNNGNG
+29 AYHIWSQNNGYG
-41 IDKAPN
+41 LDKAPN

-80 KKWFGESKVVDENG
+80 KEWFGDWTGNVSIDIDSKDAIDYLYSTNTELSKVGSKEEYAQYVNSIYPNSLINSIYWHGTDSDLSQGVENTKKGKGSGAPETGAEMYFNKQPWASLQYISGVNRNIPDTEGYNNWVKLWWELKEALGNGRMDTDEWKNEIIGPNTRQYSPNKRGIFNRDKGGSNGKYLSERKARYGYQDKTDKEFFEEVFDIRYGKETFNDWVNRKKSEFQDIWESRQVKKGMYPAVLNVQNPIVEKNQNTYYEEQRGLFTKAKKDKNDAIVSDEANNEFGSDVVVIFNPKENVHFLGTKQDIENFKNWKSSNKDKTNVSKVVDKNG
-94 EPLVVYHGTGTP
+94 EPLLVWHGTT
-106 NKIEEFKSKNNKIWF
+106 E
-121 TDKSTA
+121 
-127 QAYANFDQDMRDE
+127 NFDVFSKSWRGATDPGDW
-140 VGLDSSN
+140 GLGFYFSPKKSSSEMYG
-147 NIYPV
+147 NILMPV
-152 FLSIKNPKYFDNVS
+152 FLSIKNPVPNEKFQMINSFGREKVKPITLKEKIQEDIK
-166 YTTLENFESADNDGM
+166 TTKFTIKGIEEQLYGNDP
-181 IATNVSDYEGSQEQ
+181 DYELYRKEGSLQNIMHKKNLERYKDKLKDLQ
-195 IVAFNPNQIKS
+195 TQLQTKSKEELDYDINKKWNDNIEDINKYDGVIPNINSGKAIKENYEIVAREPNQIKS
-206 VDNQGTFSIQDNNIY
+206 IDNQGTFSTQENNIY
-221 NQKIVSRETRL
+221 LADSNSENTIQL
-232 ENFYNSYVKLRT
+232 ESMQSY
-244 KTVEKAENETEL
+244 
-256 RKRRSKLSSN
+256 SN
-266 SKLHETNLD
+266 SKE
-275 AIMQEI
+275 
-281 LGIYI
+281 
-286 YDADYSTTDS
+286 
-296 TLRELNNLSESRYL
+296 
-310 TLLNEEIDKLDR
+310 
-322 LLIPVDSL
+322 
-330 IAAVNNINKGYNKL
+330 
-344 SDYSKEVQDRL
+344 
-355 FNMPVYREATEL
+355 
-367 PVITRAK
+367 
-374 SLKQYNA
+374 
-381 YQKIKYNKELNT
+381 
-393 FISNL
+393 
-398 KLTQLKLAARKYHL
+398 
-412 DTIKM
+412 
-417 FVEEYDRGF
+417 
-426 EDMKLK
+426 
-432 VLDEYLYR
+432 
-440 TSLLSKKAP
+440 
-449 KLQGTYNLL
+449 
-458 EDLAKGQ
+458 
-465 SELDSKNANEQIQKI
+465 
-480 SNVTNIKQALEL
+480 
-492 LSKELPEYAPFIRH
+492 
-506 LQEIPYYEDI
+506 
-516 LIEID
+516 
-521 YNSEDSFAL
+521 
-530 TKAVGNTSFKIDPET
+530 
-545 NEYTAKIT
+545 
-553 INKESFG
+553 
-560 YRTLLH
+560 
-566 EIVHAFS
+566 
-573 SIALAGRDEHGNNEF
+573 
-588 VSDIIAIID
+588 
-597 HCNKYFEIPKIF
+597 
-609 GTLMQDSL
+609 
-617 NYGFTNPQ
+617 
-625 EFIAEFFSNPAFQ
+625 
-638 MLLKEIPTIGETEIK
+638 
-653 EKNIFKSVV
+653 
-662 EAITKFFASFFNK
+662 
-675 EKNLYNQIEPLM
+675 
-687 YKIIDFQSDLH
+687 
-698 KNNTIKYNP
+698 
-707 NREYNSDNYTN
+707 
-718 NQVIT
+718 
-723 KVISNS
+723 
-729 KDLLDNSRS
+729 LLDNMDSE
-738 KMATVLR
+738 MATVLN
-745 DVANKINMH
+745 DVAAKINMH

-767 AYPEATYWTPAIYDR
+767 IYPEATYWTPAIYDR

-833 EYAEKYEDHAS
+833 EYAEKHEDHAS

-980 LSNLRSIQNSITDV
+980 LSSLRSIQNSITDV
-994 EGVNNITNFLNGSL
+994 EGVNNIANFLNGSL

-1179 RKVIG
+1179 RKVVG

-1198 AELYKAAK
+1198 AELYNAAK
-1206 ETRDHNLLFERDVD
+1206 DTRDHNLLFERDVD

-1273 NDWKSEN
+1273 NNWKSEN

-1286 PEFYAIF
+1286 PEFYDIF

-1327 FERMPI
+1327 FERMPVE
-1333 DEYQKYIRLLE
+1333 EYQKYNRLLE

-1402 NMEGYTP
+1402 NVDGYTP

-1789 DKVFEYFSRWGRDI
+1789 DKVFEHFSRWGRDI

-1835 HDFTIANSILTKEL
+1835 HDFTIANGILTKEL
-1849 ISLKVASQFGKNQA
+1849 ISLKAASQFGKNQA
-1863 NNKLI
+1863 NNKLV
-1868 GVLEYNGLTFNQEED
+1868 GALEYNGLTFNQEED

-1893 RMITRATEP
+1893 RMITRAAEP
-1902 YAAFKLMSF
+1902 YSAFKLMSF
-1911 LPNSVFA
+1911 LPNSAFT

-2044 VYWNYQTKELS
+2044 MYWNYQTKELS

-2068 GSDRNLIKL
+2068 GSDRKLIKL

-2093 EQYPDVDIKK
+2093 EQYPDVDVKK

-2115 IFTYFF
+2115 MFTYFF

-2162 DVFDI
+2162 DIFDI
-2167 LNSITPLIQTFVDI
+2167 LNSITPLTQTFEDI

>member
-1 MKIICPNLKNKEV
+1 MKIICPNLKNEEV
-14 AREFEELKN
+14 AKEFEELKN

-80 KKWFGESKVVDENG
+80 KEWFGDWTGNVSIDIDSKDAIDYLYSTNTELSKVGSKEEYAQYVNSIYPNSLINSIYWHGTDSDLSQGVENTKKGKGSGAPETGAEMYFNKQPWASLQYISGVNRNIPDTEGYNNWVKLWWELKEALGNGRMDTDEWKNEIIGPNTRQYSPNKRGIFNRDKGGSNGKYLSERKARYGYQDKTDKEFFEEVFDIRYGKETFNDWVNRKKSEFQDIWESRQVKKGMYPAVLNVQNPIVEKNQNTYYEEQRGLFTKAKKDKNDAIVSDEANNEFGSDVVVIFNPKENVHFLGTKQDIENFKNWKSSNKDKTNVSKVVDKNG
-94 EPLVVYHGTGTP
+94 EPLIVYHGSSAVFDTFDEKYQRRGQFNFGFYFTP
-106 NKIEEFKSKNNKIWF
+106 NKELANRYSYNN
-121 TDKSTA
+121 TGL
-127 QAYANFDQDMRDE
+127 YA
-140 VGLDSSN
+140 
-147 NIYPV
+147 V
-152 FLSIKNPKYFDNVS
+152 FLNLKEEDTIPQTRYDDWVFKDGVIVKGN
-166 YTTLENFESADNDGM
+166 LESN
-181 IATNVSDYEGSQEQ
+181 EQ
-195 IVAFNPNQIKS
+195 AREIVVRRSNQIKS
-206 VDNQGTFSIQDNNIY
+206 IDNQGTFSTQDNNIY
-221 NQKIVSRETRL
+221 LADSNSENTIQL
-232 ENFYNSYVKLRT
+232 ESMQSY
-244 KTVEKAENETEL
+244 
-256 RKRRSKLSSN
+256 SN
-266 SKLHETNLD
+266 SKE
-275 AIMQEI
+275 
-281 LGIYI
+281 
-286 YDADYSTTDS
+286 
-296 TLRELNNLSESRYL
+296 
-310 TLLNEEIDKLDR
+310 
-322 LLIPVDSL
+322 
-330 IAAVNNINKGYNKL
+330 
-344 SDYSKEVQDRL
+344 
-355 FNMPVYREATEL
+355 
-367 PVITRAK
+367 
-374 SLKQYNA
+374 
-381 YQKIKYNKELNT
+381 
-393 FISNL
+393 
-398 KLTQLKLAARKYHL
+398 
-412 DTIKM
+412 
-417 FVEEYDRGF
+417 
-426 EDMKLK
+426 
-432 VLDEYLYR
+432 
-440 TSLLSKKAP
+440 
-449 KLQGTYNLL
+449 
-458 EDLAKGQ
+458 
-465 SELDSKNANEQIQKI
+465 
-480 SNVTNIKQALEL
+480 
-492 LSKELPEYAPFIRH
+492 
-506 LQEIPYYEDI
+506 
-516 LIEID
+516 
-521 YNSEDSFAL
+521 
-530 TKAVGNTSFKIDPET
+530 
-545 NEYTAKIT
+545 
-553 INKESFG
+553 
-560 YRTLLH
+560 
-566 EIVHAFS
+566 
-573 SIALAGRDEHGNNEF
+573 
-588 VSDIIAIID
+588 
-597 HCNKYFEIPKIF
+597 
-609 GTLMQDSL
+609 
-617 NYGFTNPQ
+617 
-625 EFIAEFFSNPAFQ
+625 
-638 MLLKEIPTIGETEIK
+638 
-653 EKNIFKSVV
+653 
-662 EAITKFFASFFNK
+662 
-675 EKNLYNQIEPLM
+675 
-687 YKIIDFQSDLH
+687 
-698 KNNTIKYNP
+698 
-707 NREYNSDNYTN
+707 
-718 NQVIT
+718 
-723 KVISNS
+723 
-729 KDLLDNSRS
+729 LLDNMDSE
-738 KMATVLR
+738 MATVLN
-745 DVANKINMH
+745 DVANKIDMQ

-767 AYPEATYWTPAIYDR
+767 IYPEATYWTPAIYDR
-782 NSNKIVVNRNGDFSR
+782 NANKIVVNRNGDFSR

-833 EYAEKYEDHAS
+833 EYAEKHEDHAS

-952 AENRV
+952 AENRM

-980 LSNLRSIQNSITDV
+980 LSSLRSIQNSITDI
-994 EGVNNITNFLNGSL
+994 EGINNITNFLNGSL
-1008 EYVDNVLYS
+1008 EYVDNVIYS
-1017 LDEAEKVIKTI
+1017 LDEAERVIKTI

-1099 GLIREFSSKKMIDR
+1099 GLIREFSSKKMVDR

-1138 AKDPNIDR
+1138 AKDPNIDI

-1273 NDWKSEN
+1273 NDWKAEN

-1319 DSSTNKPR
+1319 DSNTNKPR

-1333 DEYQKYIRLLE
+1333 DEYQKYNRLLE

-1402 NMEGYTP
+1402 NVEGYTP

-1497 KTVGSVRLFKSEL
+1497 KTASGVRLFKSEL
-1510 SDLAKENGGKS
+1510 SDIAKENGGKS
-1521 AVSPEDI
+1521 AVSSEDI

-1725 KVAPQ
+1725 KIAPQ

-1835 HDFTIANSILTKEL
+1835 HDFTIANGILTKEL
-1849 ISLKVASQFGKNQA
+1849 ISLKAASQFGKNQA

-1868 GVLEYNGLTFNQEED
+1868 GALEYNGLTFNQEED

-1893 RMITRATEP
+1893 RMITRAVEP
-1902 YAAFKLMSF
+1902 YSAFKLMSF
-1911 LPNSVFA
+1911 LPNSAFT
-1918 VSVYLNYKLIRLEDG
+1918 VSVYLNYKLVRLEDG

-2044 VYWNYQTKELS
+2044 MYWNYQTKELS

-2068 GSDRNLIKL
+2068 GSDRKLIKL

-2093 EQYPDVDIKK
+2093 EQYPDVDVKK

-2167 LNSITPLIQTFVDI
+2167 LNSITPLIQTFVDV
-2181 NRVINPLSYLSSRKY
+2181 NRAINPVSYLSSRKY

>member
-80 KKWFGESKVVDENG
+80 KEWFGESKVVDENG
-94 EPLVVYHGTGTP
+94 EPLVVYHHANSPINEFSIEFDNYFSTIKNGTKKALFFTGT
-106 NKIEEFKSKNNKIWF
+106 
-121 TDKSTA
+121 
-127 QAYANFDQDMRDE
+127 ANPKKGT
-140 VGLDSSN
+140 VLDRE
-147 NIYPV
+147 YKLPV
-152 FLSIKNPKYFDNVS
+152 FLKANTVIEKTGTKDDLKKQGESFTATINRAAEEADIAIFHGIDDN
-166 YTTLENFESADNDGM
+166 
-181 IATNVSDYEGSQEQ
+181 QELNQ
-195 IVAFNPNQIKS
+195 NIYVINNPNNVKS
-206 VDNQGTFSIQDNNIY
+206 IDNQGTFSTQDNNIY
-221 NQKIVSRETRL
+221 LADSNSENTSQL
-232 ENFYNSYVKLRT
+232 ESMQSY
-244 KTVEKAENETEL
+244 
-256 RKRRSKLSSN
+256 SN
-266 SKLHETNLD
+266 SKE
-275 AIMQEI
+275 
-281 LGIYI
+281 
-286 YDADYSTTDS
+286 
-296 TLRELNNLSESRYL
+296 
-310 TLLNEEIDKLDR
+310 
-322 LLIPVDSL
+322 
-330 IAAVNNINKGYNKL
+330 
-344 SDYSKEVQDRL
+344 
-355 FNMPVYREATEL
+355 
-367 PVITRAK
+367 
-374 SLKQYNA
+374 
-381 YQKIKYNKELNT
+381 
-393 FISNL
+393 
-398 KLTQLKLAARKYHL
+398 
-412 DTIKM
+412 
-417 FVEEYDRGF
+417 
-426 EDMKLK
+426 
-432 VLDEYLYR
+432 
-440 TSLLSKKAP
+440 
-449 KLQGTYNLL
+449 
-458 EDLAKGQ
+458 
-465 SELDSKNANEQIQKI
+465 
-480 SNVTNIKQALEL
+480 
-492 LSKELPEYAPFIRH
+492 
-506 LQEIPYYEDI
+506 
-516 LIEID
+516 
-521 YNSEDSFAL
+521 
-530 TKAVGNTSFKIDPET
+530 
-545 NEYTAKIT
+545 
-553 INKESFG
+553 
-560 YRTLLH
+560 
-566 EIVHAFS
+566 
-573 SIALAGRDEHGNNEF
+573 
-588 VSDIIAIID
+588 
-597 HCNKYFEIPKIF
+597 
-609 GTLMQDSL
+609 
-617 NYGFTNPQ
+617 
-625 EFIAEFFSNPAFQ
+625 
-638 MLLKEIPTIGETEIK
+638 
-653 EKNIFKSVV
+653 
-662 EAITKFFASFFNK
+662 
-675 EKNLYNQIEPLM
+675 
-687 YKIIDFQSDLH
+687 
-698 KNNTIKYNP
+698 
-707 NREYNSDNYTN
+707 
-718 NQVIT
+718 
-723 KVISNS
+723 
-729 KDLLDNSRS
+729 LLDNMDSE
-738 KMATVLR
+738 MATVLN
-745 DVANKINMH
+745 DVASKINMQ
-754 PVSIEYTDRPLNE
+754 PVSIEYIDRPLNE
-767 AYPEATYWTPAIYDR
+767 MYPEATYWTPAIYDR
-782 NSNKIVVNRNGDFSR
+782 NSNTIVVNRNGDFSR

-833 EYAEKYEDHAS
+833 EYAEKHEDHAS

-980 LSNLRSIQNSITDV
+980 LSSLRSIQNSITDV
-994 EGVNNITNFLNGSL
+994 EGVNNIANFLNGSL

-1017 LDEAEKVIKTI
+1017 LDEAERVIKTI

-1179 RKVIG
+1179 RKVVG

-1198 AELYKAAK
+1198 AELYNAAK
-1206 ETRDHNLLFERDVD
+1206 DTRDHNLLFERDVD

-1273 NDWKSEN
+1273 NDWKAEN

-1402 NMEGYTP
+1402 NVEGYTP

-1497 KTVGSVRLFKSEL
+1497 KTASSVRLFKSEL
-1510 SDLAKENGGKS
+1510 SDIAKENGGKS
-1521 AVSPEDI
+1521 AVSPDDI

-1566 ESKFYNK
+1566 ESRFYNK

-1651 LITGTRNYMV
+1651 LITGTRNYMI

-1725 KVAPQ
+1725 KIAPQ

-1739 NAGSIRQKGFTKP
+1739 NAGSIRRKGFTKP

-1849 ISLKVASQFGKNQA
+1849 ISLKAASQFGKNQA

-1868 GVLEYNGLTFNQEED
+1868 GALEYNGLTFNQEED

-1893 RMITRATEP
+1893 RMITRAVGP
-1902 YAAFKLMSF
+1902 YSAFKLMSF
-1911 LPNSVFA
+1911 LPNSAFA
-1918 VSVYLNYKLIRLEDG
+1918 ISVYLNYRLIRLEDG

-1954 ERKAIYRNAKDN
+1954 ERKAMYRNAKDN

-2036 NIENTISP
+2036 NIENTISSM
-2044 VYWNYQTKELS
+2044 YWNYQTKELS

-2093 EQYPDVDIKK
+2093 EQYPDVDVKK

-2167 LNSITPLIQTFVDI
+2167 LNSITPLIQTFIDV

>member
-1 MKIICPNLKNKEV
+1 MKTICPNLKNKEV

-80 KKWFGESKVVDENG
+80 KEWFGDWTGNVSIDIDSKDAIDYLYSTNTELSKVGGKEEYTQYVNSIYPNSLINSIYWHGTDSDLSQGIENTKKGKGSGAPETGAEMYFNKQPWASLQYLSGVNRNIPDTEGYNNWVKLWWELKEALGNGRMDTDEWKNEIIGPNTRQYSPNKRGIFNRDKGGSNGKYLSERKARYGYQDKTDKEFFEEVFDIRYGKETFNDWVNRKKSEFQNVWKSRQVKKGMYPAVLNIQNPIVEKNQNTYYEEQRGLFTKAKRDKNDAIVSNEANNEFGSDVVVIFNPKENVHFLGTKQDIESFKNWKSSNKDKTNVSKVVDENG
-94 EPLVVYHGTGTP
+94 EPKLMFRTDDKGKNIMGRGDGGPFFATDNILVAA
-106 NKIEEFKSKNNKIWF
+106 S
-121 TDKSTA
+121 
-127 QAYANFDQDMRDE
+127 YAFE
-140 VGLDSSN
+140 DSSN
-147 NIYPV
+147 LYKGFIN
-152 FLSIKNPKYFDNVS
+152 LKNPYIINEESHGFYLMYNGKQTSIPEITETLIKEGYDGVLYKRVWDVGDYIDYDPETDYWASNV
-166 YTTLENFESADNDGM
+166 AM
-181 IATNVSDYEGSQEQ
+181 
-195 IVAFNPNQIKS
+195 FNPNQIKS
-206 VDNQGTFSIQDNNIY
+206 IDNQGTFSTQDNNIY
-221 NQKIVSRETRL
+221 LADSNSENINQL
-232 ENFYNSYVKLRT
+232 ESVQSY
-244 KTVEKAENETEL
+244 
-256 RKRRSKLSSN
+256 SN
-266 SKLHETNLD
+266 SKE
-275 AIMQEI
+275 
-281 LGIYI
+281 
-286 YDADYSTTDS
+286 
-296 TLRELNNLSESRYL
+296 
-310 TLLNEEIDKLDR
+310 
-322 LLIPVDSL
+322 
-330 IAAVNNINKGYNKL
+330 
-344 SDYSKEVQDRL
+344 
-355 FNMPVYREATEL
+355 
-367 PVITRAK
+367 
-374 SLKQYNA
+374 
-381 YQKIKYNKELNT
+381 
-393 FISNL
+393 
-398 KLTQLKLAARKYHL
+398 
-412 DTIKM
+412 
-417 FVEEYDRGF
+417 
-426 EDMKLK
+426 
-432 VLDEYLYR
+432 
-440 TSLLSKKAP
+440 
-449 KLQGTYNLL
+449 
-458 EDLAKGQ
+458 
-465 SELDSKNANEQIQKI
+465 
-480 SNVTNIKQALEL
+480 
-492 LSKELPEYAPFIRH
+492 
-506 LQEIPYYEDI
+506 
-516 LIEID
+516 
-521 YNSEDSFAL
+521 
-530 TKAVGNTSFKIDPET
+530 
-545 NEYTAKIT
+545 
-553 INKESFG
+553 
-560 YRTLLH
+560 
-566 EIVHAFS
+566 
-573 SIALAGRDEHGNNEF
+573 
-588 VSDIIAIID
+588 
-597 HCNKYFEIPKIF
+597 
-609 GTLMQDSL
+609 
-617 NYGFTNPQ
+617 
-625 EFIAEFFSNPAFQ
+625 
-638 MLLKEIPTIGETEIK
+638 
-653 EKNIFKSVV
+653 
-662 EAITKFFASFFNK
+662 
-675 EKNLYNQIEPLM
+675 
-687 YKIIDFQSDLH
+687 
-698 KNNTIKYNP
+698 
-707 NREYNSDNYTN
+707 
-718 NQVIT
+718 
-723 KVISNS
+723 
-729 KDLLDNSRS
+729 LLDNMDSE
-738 KMATVLR
+738 MATVLN
-745 DVANKINMH
+745 DVANKINMQ

-767 AYPEATYWTPAIYDR
+767 IYPEATYWTPAIYDR
-782 NSNKIVVNRNGDFSR
+782 KSNTIVVNRNGDFSR

-833 EYAEKYEDHAS
+833 EYAEKHEDHAS

-873 KTLIQKIIDWFKRL
+873 KTLIQRIIDWFKRL

-952 AENRV
+952 AENRM

-980 LSNLRSIQNSITDV
+980 LSRLRSIQNSITDV
-994 EGVNNITNFLNGSL
+994 EGINNITNFLNGSL
-1008 EYVDNVLYS
+1008 EYVDNVIYS
-1017 LDEAEKVIKTI
+1017 LDEAERVIKTI

-1086 GTNEFDNILSVVD
+1086 GTNEFDNILSIVD
-1099 GLIREFSSKKMIDR
+1099 GLIREFSSKKMVDR

-1198 AELYKAAK
+1198 SELYKAAK
-1206 ETRDHNLLFERDVD
+1206 ETRDHNLLFEKDVD

-1319 DSSTNKPR
+1319 DSNTNKPR

-1353 DPITG
+1353 DPVTG

-1402 NMEGYTP
+1402 NIEGYTP

-1432 KEKVSKQNKKD
+1432 KEKISKQNKKD

-1521 AVSPEDI
+1521 AVSSEDI
-1528 WVDDKGVKHYASYM
+1528 WVDDKGIKHYASYM

-1566 ESKFYNK
+1566 ESRFYNK

-1642 IFNYWGSRG
+1642 IFNYWGNKG

-1697 TDPASGTNDLIGAI
+1697 ADPASGTNDLIGAI
-1711 TKYYRMACNYENKK
+1711 AKYYRMACNYENKK

-1789 DKVFEYFSRWGRDI
+1789 DKVFEHFSRWGRDI

-1849 ISLKVASQFGKNQA
+1849 ISLKAASQFGKNQA

-1868 GVLEYNGLTFNQEED
+1868 GALEYNGLTFNQEED

-1902 YAAFKLMSF
+1902 YSAFKLMSF
-1911 LPNSVFA
+1911 LPNSAFT

-2044 VYWNYQTKELS
+2044 MYWNYQTKELS

-2093 EQYPDVDIKK
+2093 EQYPDVDVKK

-2121 WLTIFNLFGMGAD
+2121 WLIIFNLFGMGAD

-2167 LNSITPLIQTFVDI
+2167 LNSITPLIQTFVDV

>member
-1 MKIICPNLKNKEV
+1 MKIICPNLKNEEV
-14 AREFEELKN
+14 AKEFEELKN

-80 KKWFGESKVVDENG
+80 KEWFGDWTGNVSIDIDSKDAIDYLYSTNTELSKVGSKEEYAQYVNSIYPNSLINSIYWHGTDSDLSQGVENTKKGKGSGAPETGAEMYFNKQPWASLQYISGVNRNIPDTEGYNNWVKLWWELKEALGNGRMDTDEWKNEIIGPNTRQYSPNKRGIFNRDKGGSNGKYLSERKARYGYQDKTDKEFFEEVFDIRYGKETFNDWVNRKKSEFQDIWESRQVKKGMYPAVLNVQNPIVEKNQNTYYEEQRGLFTKAKKDKNDAIVSDEANNEFGSDVVVIFNPKENVHFLGTKQDIENFKNWKSSNKDKTNVSKVVDKNG
-94 EPLVVYHGTGTP
+94 EPLIVYHGSSAVFDTFDEKYQRRGQFNFGFYFTP
-106 NKIEEFKSKNNKIWF
+106 NKELANRYSYNN
-121 TDKSTA
+121 TGL
-127 QAYANFDQDMRDE
+127 YA
-140 VGLDSSN
+140 
-147 NIYPV
+147 V
-152 FLSIKNPKYFDNVS
+152 FLNLKEEDTIPQTRYDDWVFKDGVIVKGN
-166 YTTLENFESADNDGM
+166 LESN
-181 IATNVSDYEGSQEQ
+181 EQ
-195 IVAFNPNQIKS
+195 AREIVVRRSNQIKS
-206 VDNQGTFSIQDNNIY
+206 IDNQGTFSTQDNNIY
-221 NQKIVSRETRL
+221 LADSNSENTIQL
-232 ENFYNSYVKLRT
+232 ESMQSY
-244 KTVEKAENETEL
+244 
-256 RKRRSKLSSN
+256 SN
-266 SKLHETNLD
+266 SKE
-275 AIMQEI
+275 
-281 LGIYI
+281 
-286 YDADYSTTDS
+286 
-296 TLRELNNLSESRYL
+296 
-310 TLLNEEIDKLDR
+310 
-322 LLIPVDSL
+322 
-330 IAAVNNINKGYNKL
+330 
-344 SDYSKEVQDRL
+344 
-355 FNMPVYREATEL
+355 
-367 PVITRAK
+367 
-374 SLKQYNA
+374 
-381 YQKIKYNKELNT
+381 
-393 FISNL
+393 
-398 KLTQLKLAARKYHL
+398 
-412 DTIKM
+412 
-417 FVEEYDRGF
+417 
-426 EDMKLK
+426 
-432 VLDEYLYR
+432 
-440 TSLLSKKAP
+440 
-449 KLQGTYNLL
+449 
-458 EDLAKGQ
+458 
-465 SELDSKNANEQIQKI
+465 
-480 SNVTNIKQALEL
+480 
-492 LSKELPEYAPFIRH
+492 
-506 LQEIPYYEDI
+506 
-516 LIEID
+516 
-521 YNSEDSFAL
+521 
-530 TKAVGNTSFKIDPET
+530 
-545 NEYTAKIT
+545 
-553 INKESFG
+553 
-560 YRTLLH
+560 
-566 EIVHAFS
+566 
-573 SIALAGRDEHGNNEF
+573 
-588 VSDIIAIID
+588 
-597 HCNKYFEIPKIF
+597 
-609 GTLMQDSL
+609 
-617 NYGFTNPQ
+617 
-625 EFIAEFFSNPAFQ
+625 
-638 MLLKEIPTIGETEIK
+638 
-653 EKNIFKSVV
+653 
-662 EAITKFFASFFNK
+662 
-675 EKNLYNQIEPLM
+675 
-687 YKIIDFQSDLH
+687 
-698 KNNTIKYNP
+698 
-707 NREYNSDNYTN
+707 
-718 NQVIT
+718 
-723 KVISNS
+723 
-729 KDLLDNSRS
+729 LLDNMDSE
-738 KMATVLR
+738 MATVLN
-745 DVANKINMH
+745 DVANKIDMQ

-767 AYPEATYWTPAIYDR
+767 IYPEATYWTPAIYDR
-782 NSNKIVVNRNGDFSR
+782 NANKIVVNRNGDFSR

-833 EYAEKYEDHAS
+833 EYAEKHEDHAS

-952 AENRV
+952 AENRM

-980 LSNLRSIQNSITDV
+980 LSSLRSIQNSITDI
-994 EGVNNITNFLNGSL
+994 EGINNITNFLNGSL
-1008 EYVDNVLYS
+1008 EYVDNVIYS
-1017 LDEAEKVIKTI
+1017 LDEAERVIKTI

-1099 GLIREFSSKKMIDR
+1099 GLIREFSSKKMVDR

-1273 NDWKSEN
+1273 NDWKAEN

-1319 DSSTNKPR
+1319 DSNTNKPR

-1333 DEYQKYIRLLE
+1333 DEYQKYNRLLE

-1402 NMEGYTP
+1402 NVEGYTP

-1497 KTVGSVRLFKSEL
+1497 KTASGVRLFKSEL
-1510 SDLAKENGGKS
+1510 SDIAKENGGKS
-1521 AVSPEDI
+1521 AVSSEDI

-1725 KVAPQ
+1725 KIAPQ

-1868 GVLEYNGLTFNQEED
+1868 GALEYNGLTFNQEED

-1893 RMITRATEP
+1893 RMITRAVEP
-1902 YAAFKLMSF
+1902 YSAFKLMSF
-1911 LPNSVFA
+1911 LPNSAFT
-1918 VSVYLNYKLIRLEDG
+1918 VSVYLNYKLVRLEDG

-2044 VYWNYQTKELS
+2044 MYWNYQTKELS

-2068 GSDRNLIKL
+2068 GSDRKLIKL

-2093 EQYPDVDIKK
+2093 EQYPDVDVKK

-2115 IFTYFF
+2115 MFTYFF

-2167 LNSITPLIQTFVDI
+2167 LNSITPLIQTFVDV
-2181 NRVINPLSYLSSRKY
+2181 NRAINPLSYLSSRKY

>member
-57 LEHYNGDRVAAI
+57 LEHYNGNRIAAI

-80 KKWFGESKVVDENG
+80 KEWFGDWTGNVSIDIDSKDAIDYLYSTNTELSKVGSKEEYAQYVNSIYPNSLINSIYWHGTDSDLSQGVENTKKGKGSGAPETGAEMYFNKQPWASLQYISGVNRNIPDTEGYNNWVKLWWELKEALGNGRMDTDEWKNEIIGPNTRQYSPNKRGIFNRDKGGSNGKYLSERKARYGYQDKTDKEFFEEVFDIRYGKETFNDWVNRKKSEFQDVWESRQVKKGMYPAVLNVQNPIVEKNQNTYYEEQRGLFTKAKKDKNDAIVSDEANNEFGSDVVVIFNPKENVHFLGTKQDIENFKNWKSSNKDKTNVSKVVDKNG
-94 EPLVVYHGTGTP
+94 EPLLVWHGTT
-106 NKIEEFKSKNNKIWF
+106 E
-121 TDKSTA
+121 
-127 QAYANFDQDMRDE
+127 NFDVFSKSWRGATDPGDW
-140 VGLDSSN
+140 GLGFYFSPKKSYSEMYG
-147 NIYPV
+147 NILMPV
-152 FLSIKNPKYFDNVS
+152 FLSIKNLVPNEKFQMINSFGREKVKPITLKEKIQEDIKITKFTIKGIEEQLYGNDPDYELYRKEGSLQNIMHKKNLERYKDKLKDLQTQLQTKSKEELDYDINKKWNDNVEDINKYDGVIPNIS
-166 YTTLENFESADNDGM
+166 SGKTIKENYEI
-181 IATNVSDYEGSQEQ
+181 IAKE
-195 IVAFNPNQIKS
+195 PNQIKS
-206 VDNQGTFSIQDNNIY
+206 IDNQGTFSTQDNNIY
-221 NQKIVSRETRL
+221 LADSNTENISQL
-232 ENFYNSYVKLRT
+232 ESMQSY
-244 KTVEKAENETEL
+244 
-256 RKRRSKLSSN
+256 SN
-266 SKLHETNLD
+266 SKE
-275 AIMQEI
+275 
-281 LGIYI
+281 
-286 YDADYSTTDS
+286 
-296 TLRELNNLSESRYL
+296 
-310 TLLNEEIDKLDR
+310 
-322 LLIPVDSL
+322 
-330 IAAVNNINKGYNKL
+330 
-344 SDYSKEVQDRL
+344 
-355 FNMPVYREATEL
+355 
-367 PVITRAK
+367 
-374 SLKQYNA
+374 
-381 YQKIKYNKELNT
+381 
-393 FISNL
+393 
-398 KLTQLKLAARKYHL
+398 
-412 DTIKM
+412 
-417 FVEEYDRGF
+417 
-426 EDMKLK
+426 
-432 VLDEYLYR
+432 
-440 TSLLSKKAP
+440 
-449 KLQGTYNLL
+449 
-458 EDLAKGQ
+458 
-465 SELDSKNANEQIQKI
+465 
-480 SNVTNIKQALEL
+480 
-492 LSKELPEYAPFIRH
+492 
-506 LQEIPYYEDI
+506 
-516 LIEID
+516 
-521 YNSEDSFAL
+521 
-530 TKAVGNTSFKIDPET
+530 
-545 NEYTAKIT
+545 
-553 INKESFG
+553 
-560 YRTLLH
+560 
-566 EIVHAFS
+566 
-573 SIALAGRDEHGNNEF
+573 
-588 VSDIIAIID
+588 
-597 HCNKYFEIPKIF
+597 
-609 GTLMQDSL
+609 
-617 NYGFTNPQ
+617 
-625 EFIAEFFSNPAFQ
+625 
-638 MLLKEIPTIGETEIK
+638 
-653 EKNIFKSVV
+653 
-662 EAITKFFASFFNK
+662 
-675 EKNLYNQIEPLM
+675 
-687 YKIIDFQSDLH
+687 
-698 KNNTIKYNP
+698 
-707 NREYNSDNYTN
+707 
-718 NQVIT
+718 
-723 KVISNS
+723 
-729 KDLLDNSRS
+729 LLDNMDSE
-738 KMATVLR
+738 MATVLN
-745 DVANKINMH
+745 DVAAKINMH
-754 PVSIEYTDRPLNE
+754 PVSIEYTDRTLNE
-767 AYPEATYWTPAIYDR
+767 IYPEATYWTPAIYDR
-782 NSNKIVVNRNGDFSR
+782 KSNAIVVNRNGDFSR

-980 LSNLRSIQNSITDV
+980 LSSLRSIQNSITDV
-994 EGVNNITNFLNGSL
+994 EGVNNIANFLNGSL

-1086 GTNEFDNILSVVD
+1086 GINEFDNILSTVD
-1099 GLIREFSSKKMIDR
+1099 GLIREFSSKKMVDR

-1138 AKDPNIDR
+1138 VKDPNIDR

-1206 ETRDHNLLFERDVD
+1206 DTRDHKLLFERDVD

-1245 DWLKNHKLA
+1245 DWLKKHKLA

-1273 NDWKSEN
+1273 NDWKAEN

-1319 DSSTNKPR
+1319 DSNTNKPR

-1333 DEYQKYIRLLE
+1333 DEYQKYNRLLE

-1402 NMEGYTP
+1402 NIEGYTP

-1432 KEKVSKQNKKD
+1432 KEKVSRQNKKD

-1521 AVSPEDI
+1521 AVSSEDI

-1566 ESKFYNK
+1566 ESRFYNK

-1674 VKVETRPNGTEI
+1674 VKVETKPNGTEI

-1711 TKYYRMACNYENKK
+1711 AKYYRMACNYENKK

-1849 ISLKVASQFGKNQA
+1849 ISLKAASQFGKNQA

-1868 GVLEYNGLTFNQEED
+1868 GALEYNGLTFNQEED

-1893 RMITRATEP
+1893 RMITRAVEP
-1902 YAAFKLMSF
+1902 YSAFKLMSF
-1911 LPNSVFA
+1911 LPNSAFT

-1954 ERKAIYRNAKDN
+1954 ERKAMYRNAKDN

-2044 VYWNYQTKELS
+2044 MYWNYQTKELS

-2093 EQYPDVDIKK
+2093 EQYPDVDVKK

-2167 LNSITPLIQTFVDI
+2167 LNSITPLIQTFVDV
-2181 NRVINPLSYLSSRKY
+2181 NRAINPVSYLSSRKY

>member
-1 MKIICPNLKNKEV
+1 MKTICPNLKNKEV

-80 KKWFGESKVVDENG
+80 KEWFGDWVNPLKPGDIIFGHPAIGKTYSLESGKYKDKIIDWDVEFNEKRDKWIEDHSNTVKGTPEYKKARNEYLIYPENHPDYVEFLTEEWERVKSKTKKEGKILFASPHNLLKMFSQDFNRIINLKDEDFVKRNIERGGKERESKLWKEGINNTILNTTNIPIEYLNENQHFEDYLNKYIGVSKVVDENG
-94 EPLVVYHGTGTP
+94 EPLVVWHSSSNYFTEFLHEYGSEKTGARDSKDLFFFMESEEGSRWYSGDILHNDFKHSGLNTTDLRKELVEKLHTKELFRDFYNDENQIIVYDNGLVEIIDQFGVVSAESYNNSQEFASLP
-106 NKIEEFKSKNNKIWF
+106 NDMQVEIQNNFKSIADNKDIE
-121 TDKSTA
+121 TYMDVIRYEEDLKSTYDVDA
-127 QAYANFDQDMRDE
+127 GVY
-140 VGLDSSN
+140 LDSDPNLRRDVERHFVRPFFLNIRNIEDASDVVKDGKKTSLIEYVSHDDKDGFIIKDAYDSATQVAPT
-147 NIYPV
+147 NIYAV
-152 FLSIKNPKYFDNVS
+152 RN
-166 YTTLENFESADNDGM
+166 A
-181 IATNVSDYEGSQEQ
+181 
-195 IVAFNPNQIKS
+195 NQIKS
-206 VDNQGTFSIQDNNIY
+206 IDNQGTFSTQDNNIY
-221 NQKIVSRETRL
+221 LADSNTENISQL
-232 ENFYNSYVKLRT
+232 ESMQSY
-244 KTVEKAENETEL
+244 
-256 RKRRSKLSSN
+256 SN
-266 SKLHETNLD
+266 SKE
-275 AIMQEI
+275 
-281 LGIYI
+281 
-286 YDADYSTTDS
+286 
-296 TLRELNNLSESRYL
+296 
-310 TLLNEEIDKLDR
+310 
-322 LLIPVDSL
+322 
-330 IAAVNNINKGYNKL
+330 
-344 SDYSKEVQDRL
+344 
-355 FNMPVYREATEL
+355 
-367 PVITRAK
+367 
-374 SLKQYNA
+374 
-381 YQKIKYNKELNT
+381 
-393 FISNL
+393 
-398 KLTQLKLAARKYHL
+398 
-412 DTIKM
+412 
-417 FVEEYDRGF
+417 
-426 EDMKLK
+426 
-432 VLDEYLYR
+432 
-440 TSLLSKKAP
+440 
-449 KLQGTYNLL
+449 
-458 EDLAKGQ
+458 
-465 SELDSKNANEQIQKI
+465 
-480 SNVTNIKQALEL
+480 
-492 LSKELPEYAPFIRH
+492 
-506 LQEIPYYEDI
+506 
-516 LIEID
+516 
-521 YNSEDSFAL
+521 
-530 TKAVGNTSFKIDPET
+530 
-545 NEYTAKIT
+545 
-553 INKESFG
+553 
-560 YRTLLH
+560 
-566 EIVHAFS
+566 
-573 SIALAGRDEHGNNEF
+573 
-588 VSDIIAIID
+588 
-597 HCNKYFEIPKIF
+597 
-609 GTLMQDSL
+609 
-617 NYGFTNPQ
+617 
-625 EFIAEFFSNPAFQ
+625 
-638 MLLKEIPTIGETEIK
+638 
-653 EKNIFKSVV
+653 
-662 EAITKFFASFFNK
+662 
-675 EKNLYNQIEPLM
+675 
-687 YKIIDFQSDLH
+687 
-698 KNNTIKYNP
+698 
-707 NREYNSDNYTN
+707 
-718 NQVIT
+718 
-723 KVISNS
+723 
-729 KDLLDNSRS
+729 LLDNMNS
-738 KMATVLR
+738 KMATVLN
-745 DVANKINMH
+745 DVVSKINMQ

-767 AYPEATYWTPAIYDR
+767 MYPEATYWTPAIYDR
-782 NSNKIVVNRNGDFSR
+782 KSNTIVVNRNGDFSR

-994 EGVNNITNFLNGSL
+994 EGINNIANFLNGSL

-1198 AELYKAAK
+1198 AELYNAAK
-1206 ETRDHNLLFERDVD
+1206 DTRDHKLLFERDVD

-1245 DWLKNHKLA
+1245 DWLKKHKLA

-1273 NDWKSEN
+1273 NDWKAEN

-1353 DPITG
+1353 DPVTG

-1376 AYAKLQEGLESKVDM
+1376 AYAKLQEGLESKVNM

-1432 KEKVSKQNKKD
+1432 KEKVSRQNKKD

-1497 KTVGSVRLFKSEL
+1497 KTASSVRLFKSEL
-1510 SDLAKENGGKS
+1510 SDIAKENGGKS
-1521 AVSPEDI
+1521 AVSSEDI

-1642 IFNYWGSRG
+1642 IFNYWGGRG

-1691 MYTTML
+1691 IYTTML

-1789 DKVFEYFSRWGRDI
+1789 DKVFEHFSRWGRDI

-1835 HDFTIANSILTKEL
+1835 HDFTIANGILTKEL
-1849 ISLKVASQFGKNQA
+1849 ISLKAASQFGKNQA

-1868 GVLEYNGLTFNQEED
+1868 GALEYNGLTFNQEED

-1893 RMITRATEP
+1893 RMITRAVEP
-1902 YAAFKLMSF
+1902 YSAFKLMSF
-1911 LPNSVFA
+1911 LPNSAFT
-1918 VSVYLNYKLIRLEDG
+1918 VSVYLNYKLVRLEDG

-1980 SKYAPY
+1980 PKYAPY

-2044 VYWNYQTKELS
+2044 MYWNYQTKELS

-2068 GSDRNLIKL
+2068 GSDRKLIKL

-2093 EQYPDVDIKK
+2093 EQYPDVDVKK

-2115 IFTYFF
+2115 MFTYFF

-2162 DVFDI
+2162 DIFDI
-2167 LNSITPLIQTFVDI
+2167 LNSITPLTQTFEDI

>member
-1 MKIICPNLKNKEV
+1 MKIICPNLKNEEV
-14 AREFEELKN
+14 AREFEELKK

-47 GEPSKLFSDL
+47 GEPSNLFSDL

-80 KKWFGESKVVDENG
+80 KEWFGDWTGNVSIDIDSKDAIDYLYSTNTELYKVGSKEEYTQYVNSIYPNSLINSIYWHGTDSDLSQGIENTKKGKGSGAPETGAEMYFNKQPWASLQYLSGVNRNIPDTEGYNNWVKLWWELKEALGNGRMDTDEWKNEIIGPNTRQYSPNKRGIFNRDKGGSNGKYLSERKARYGYQDKTDKEFFEEVFDIRYGKETFNDWVNRKKSEFQNVWKSRQVKKGMYPAVLNIQNPIVEKNQNTYYEEQRGLFTKAKRDKNDAIVSNEANNEFGSDVVVIFNPKENVHFLGTKQDIENFKNWKSSNKDKTNVSKVVDENG
-94 EPLVVYHGTGTP
+94 EPLLVWHGTT
-106 NKIEEFKSKNNKIWF
+106 E
-121 TDKSTA
+121 
-127 QAYANFDQDMRDE
+127 NFDVFSKSWRGATDPGDW
-140 VGLDSSN
+140 GLGFYFSPKKSSSEMYG
-147 NIYPV
+147 NILMPV
-152 FLSIKNPKYFDNVS
+152 FLSIKNPVPNEKFQMINSFGREKVKPITLKEKIQEDIK
-166 YTTLENFESADNDGM
+166 TTKFTIKGIEEQLYGNNP
-181 IATNVSDYEGSQEQ
+181 DYELYRKEGSLQNIMHKKNLERYKDKLKDLQ
-195 IVAFNPNQIKS
+195 TQLQTKSKEELDYDINKKWNDNIEDINKYDGVIPNINSGKAIKENYEIVAREPNQIKS
-206 VDNQGTFSIQDNNIY
+206 IDNQGTFSTKDNNIY
-221 NQKIVSRETRL
+221 LADSNSENISQL
-232 ENFYNSYVKLRT
+232 ESMQSY
-244 KTVEKAENETEL
+244 
-256 RKRRSKLSSN
+256 SN
-266 SKLHETNLD
+266 SKE
-275 AIMQEI
+275 
-281 LGIYI
+281 
-286 YDADYSTTDS
+286 
-296 TLRELNNLSESRYL
+296 
-310 TLLNEEIDKLDR
+310 
-322 LLIPVDSL
+322 
-330 IAAVNNINKGYNKL
+330 
-344 SDYSKEVQDRL
+344 
-355 FNMPVYREATEL
+355 
-367 PVITRAK
+367 
-374 SLKQYNA
+374 
-381 YQKIKYNKELNT
+381 
-393 FISNL
+393 
-398 KLTQLKLAARKYHL
+398 
-412 DTIKM
+412 
-417 FVEEYDRGF
+417 
-426 EDMKLK
+426 
-432 VLDEYLYR
+432 
-440 TSLLSKKAP
+440 
-449 KLQGTYNLL
+449 
-458 EDLAKGQ
+458 
-465 SELDSKNANEQIQKI
+465 
-480 SNVTNIKQALEL
+480 
-492 LSKELPEYAPFIRH
+492 
-506 LQEIPYYEDI
+506 
-516 LIEID
+516 
-521 YNSEDSFAL
+521 
-530 TKAVGNTSFKIDPET
+530 
-545 NEYTAKIT
+545 
-553 INKESFG
+553 
-560 YRTLLH
+560 
-566 EIVHAFS
+566 
-573 SIALAGRDEHGNNEF
+573 
-588 VSDIIAIID
+588 
-597 HCNKYFEIPKIF
+597 
-609 GTLMQDSL
+609 
-617 NYGFTNPQ
+617 
-625 EFIAEFFSNPAFQ
+625 
-638 MLLKEIPTIGETEIK
+638 
-653 EKNIFKSVV
+653 
-662 EAITKFFASFFNK
+662 
-675 EKNLYNQIEPLM
+675 
-687 YKIIDFQSDLH
+687 
-698 KNNTIKYNP
+698 
-707 NREYNSDNYTN
+707 
-718 NQVIT
+718 
-723 KVISNS
+723 
-729 KDLLDNSRS
+729 LLDNMDSE
-738 KMATVLR
+738 MATVLN
-745 DVANKINMH
+745 DVANKIDMQ

-767 AYPEATYWTPAIYDR
+767 VYPEATYWTPAIYDR
-782 NSNKIVVNRNGDFSR
+782 NSNTIVVNRNGDFSR

-833 EYAEKYEDHAS
+833 EYAEKHDDHAS

-873 KTLIQKIIDWFKRL
+873 KTLIQRIIDWFKRL

-952 AENRV
+952 AENRM

-980 LSNLRSIQNSITDV
+980 LSSLRSIQNSITDV
-994 EGVNNITNFLNGSL
+994 EGINNITNFLNGSL
-1008 EYVDNVLYS
+1008 EYVDNVIYS
-1017 LDEAEKVIKTI
+1017 LDEAERVIKTI

-1138 AKDPNIDR
+1138 AKDHNIDR

-1319 DSSTNKPR
+1319 DSNTNKPR

-1402 NMEGYTP
+1402 NVEGYTP

-1432 KEKVSKQNKKD
+1432 KEKVSRQNKKD

-1497 KTVGSVRLFKSEL
+1497 KTASSVRLFKSEL
-1510 SDLAKENGGKS
+1510 SDIAKENGGKS
-1521 AVSPEDI
+1521 AVSSEDI

-1615 DVMNEA
+1615 DIMNEA

-1642 IFNYWGSRG
+1642 IFNYWGNRG
-1651 LITGTRNYMV
+1651 LITGTRNYMI

-1849 ISLKVASQFGKNQA
+1849 ISLKAASQFGKNQA

-1868 GVLEYNGLTFNQEED
+1868 GALEYNGLTFNQEED

-1893 RMITRATEP
+1893 RMITRAAEP
-1902 YAAFKLMSF
+1902 YSAFKLMSF
-1911 LPNSVFA
+1911 LPNSAFT

-2044 VYWNYQTKELS
+2044 MYWNYQTKELS

-2093 EQYPDVDIKK
+2093 EQYPDVDVKK

-2167 LNSITPLIQTFVDI
+2167 LNSITPLIQTFVDV

>member
-1 MKIICPNLKNKEV
+1 MKIICPNLKNEEV
-14 AREFEELKN
+14 AREFEELKK

-47 GEPSKLFSDL
+47 GEPSNLFSDL

-80 KKWFGESKVVDENG
+80 KEWFGDWTGNVSIDIDSKDAIDYLYSTNTELYKVGSKEEYTQYVNSIYPNSLINSIYWHGTDSDLSQGIENTKKGKGSGAPETGAEMYFNKQPWASLQYLSGVNRNIPDTEGYNNWVKLWWELKEALGNGRMDTDEWKNEIIGPNTRQYSPNKRGIFNRDKGGSNGKYLSERKARYGYQDKTDKEFFEEVFDIRYGKETFNDWVNRKKSEFQNVWKSRQVKKGMYPAVLNIQNPIVEKNQNTYYEEQRGLFTKAKRDKNDAIVSNEANNEFGSDVVVIFNPKENVHFLGTKQDIENFKNWKSSNKDKTNVSKVVDENG
-94 EPLVVYHGTGTP
+94 EPLLVWHGTT
-106 NKIEEFKSKNNKIWF
+106 E
-121 TDKSTA
+121 
-127 QAYANFDQDMRDE
+127 NFDVFSKSWRGATDPGDW
-140 VGLDSSN
+140 GLGFYFSPKKSSSEMYG
-147 NIYPV
+147 NILMPV
-152 FLSIKNPKYFDNVS
+152 FLSIKNPVPNEKFQMINSFGREKVKPITLKEKIQEDIK
-166 YTTLENFESADNDGM
+166 TTKFTIKGIEEQLYGNNP
-181 IATNVSDYEGSQEQ
+181 DYELYRKEGSLQNIMHKKNLERYKDKLKDLQ
-195 IVAFNPNQIKS
+195 TQLQTKSKEELDYDINKKWNDNIEDINKYDGVIPNINSGKAIKENYEIVAREPNQIKS
-206 VDNQGTFSIQDNNIY
+206 IDNQGTFSTKDNNIY
-221 NQKIVSRETRL
+221 LADSNSENISQL
-232 ENFYNSYVKLRT
+232 ESMQSY
-244 KTVEKAENETEL
+244 
-256 RKRRSKLSSN
+256 SN
-266 SKLHETNLD
+266 SKE
-275 AIMQEI
+275 
-281 LGIYI
+281 
-286 YDADYSTTDS
+286 
-296 TLRELNNLSESRYL
+296 
-310 TLLNEEIDKLDR
+310 
-322 LLIPVDSL
+322 
-330 IAAVNNINKGYNKL
+330 
-344 SDYSKEVQDRL
+344 
-355 FNMPVYREATEL
+355 
-367 PVITRAK
+367 
-374 SLKQYNA
+374 
-381 YQKIKYNKELNT
+381 
-393 FISNL
+393 
-398 KLTQLKLAARKYHL
+398 
-412 DTIKM
+412 
-417 FVEEYDRGF
+417 
-426 EDMKLK
+426 
-432 VLDEYLYR
+432 
-440 TSLLSKKAP
+440 
-449 KLQGTYNLL
+449 
-458 EDLAKGQ
+458 
-465 SELDSKNANEQIQKI
+465 
-480 SNVTNIKQALEL
+480 
-492 LSKELPEYAPFIRH
+492 
-506 LQEIPYYEDI
+506 
-516 LIEID
+516 
-521 YNSEDSFAL
+521 
-530 TKAVGNTSFKIDPET
+530 
-545 NEYTAKIT
+545 
-553 INKESFG
+553 
-560 YRTLLH
+560 
-566 EIVHAFS
+566 
-573 SIALAGRDEHGNNEF
+573 
-588 VSDIIAIID
+588 
-597 HCNKYFEIPKIF
+597 
-609 GTLMQDSL
+609 
-617 NYGFTNPQ
+617 
-625 EFIAEFFSNPAFQ
+625 
-638 MLLKEIPTIGETEIK
+638 
-653 EKNIFKSVV
+653 
-662 EAITKFFASFFNK
+662 
-675 EKNLYNQIEPLM
+675 
-687 YKIIDFQSDLH
+687 
-698 KNNTIKYNP
+698 
-707 NREYNSDNYTN
+707 
-718 NQVIT
+718 
-723 KVISNS
+723 
-729 KDLLDNSRS
+729 LLDNMDSE
-738 KMATVLR
+738 MATVLN
-745 DVANKINMH
+745 DVANKIDMQ

-767 AYPEATYWTPAIYDR
+767 VYPEATYWTPAIYDR
-782 NSNKIVVNRNGDFSR
+782 NSNTIVVNRNGDFSR

-833 EYAEKYEDHAS
+833 EYAEKHDDHAS

-873 KTLIQKIIDWFKRL
+873 KTLIQRIIDWFKRL

-952 AENRV
+952 AENRM

-980 LSNLRSIQNSITDV
+980 LSSLRSIQNSITDV
-994 EGVNNITNFLNGSL
+994 EGINNITNFLNGSL

-1017 LDEAEKVIKTI
+1017 LDEAERVIKTI

-1086 GTNEFDNILSVVD
+1086 GTNEFDNILSIVD

-1138 AKDPNIDR
+1138 VKDPNIDR

-1273 NDWKSEN
+1273 NDWKAEN

-1319 DSSTNKPR
+1319 DSNTNKPR

-1333 DEYQKYIRLLE
+1333 DEYQKYNRLLE

-1353 DPITG
+1353 DPVTG

-1402 NMEGYTP
+1402 NIEGYTP

-1497 KTVGSVRLFKSEL
+1497 KTSSSVRLFKSEL

-1521 AVSPEDI
+1521 AVSPDDI

-1725 KVAPQ
+1725 KIAPQ

-1863 NNKLI
+1863 NNKLV
-1868 GVLEYNGLTFNQEED
+1868 GALEYNGLTFNQEED

-1980 SKYAPY
+1980 SKYVPY

-2044 VYWNYQTKELS
+2044 MYWNYQTKELS

-2093 EQYPDVDIKK
+2093 EQYPDVDVKK

-2167 LNSITPLIQTFVDI
+2167 LNSITPLIQTFVDV

>member
-80 KKWFGESKVVDENG
+80 KEWFGDWTGNVSIDIDSKDAIDYLYSTNTELSKVGSKEEYAQYVNSIYPNSLINSIYWHGTDSDLSQGVENTKKGKGSGAPETGAEMYFNKQPWASLQYISGVNRNIPDTEGYNNWVKLWWELKEALGNGRMDTDEWKNEIIGPNTRQYSPNKRGIFNRDKGGSNGKYLSERKARYGYQDKTDKEFFEEVFDIRYGKETFNDWVNRKKSEFQDVWESRQVKKGMYPAVLNVQNPIVEKNQNTYYEEQRGLFTKAKKDKNDAIVSDEANNEFGSDVVVIFNPKENVHFLGTKQDIENFKNWKSSNKDKTNVSKVVDKNG
-94 EPLVVYHGTGTP
+94 EPKLMFRTDDKGKNIMGRGDGGPFFATDNILVAA
-106 NKIEEFKSKNNKIWF
+106 S
-121 TDKSTA
+121 
-127 QAYANFDQDMRDE
+127 YAFE
-140 VGLDSSN
+140 DSSSLYKGFIN
-147 NIYPV
+147 
-152 FLSIKNPKYFDNVS
+152 LKNPYIINEESHGFYLMYNGKQTSIPEITETLIKEGYDGVLYKRVWDVGDYIDYDPETDYWASNV
-166 YTTLENFESADNDGM
+166 A
-181 IATNVSDYEGSQEQ
+181 V
-195 IVAFNPNQIKS
+195 FNPNQMKS
-206 VDNQGTFSIQDNNIY
+206 IDNQGTFSTQDNNIY
-221 NQKIVSRETRL
+221 LADSNTENISQL
-232 ENFYNSYVKLRT
+232 ESMQSY
-244 KTVEKAENETEL
+244 
-256 RKRRSKLSSN
+256 SN
-266 SKLHETNLD
+266 SKE
-275 AIMQEI
+275 
-281 LGIYI
+281 
-286 YDADYSTTDS
+286 
-296 TLRELNNLSESRYL
+296 
-310 TLLNEEIDKLDR
+310 
-322 LLIPVDSL
+322 
-330 IAAVNNINKGYNKL
+330 
-344 SDYSKEVQDRL
+344 
-355 FNMPVYREATEL
+355 
-367 PVITRAK
+367 
-374 SLKQYNA
+374 
-381 YQKIKYNKELNT
+381 
-393 FISNL
+393 
-398 KLTQLKLAARKYHL
+398 
-412 DTIKM
+412 
-417 FVEEYDRGF
+417 
-426 EDMKLK
+426 
-432 VLDEYLYR
+432 
-440 TSLLSKKAP
+440 
-449 KLQGTYNLL
+449 
-458 EDLAKGQ
+458 
-465 SELDSKNANEQIQKI
+465 
-480 SNVTNIKQALEL
+480 
-492 LSKELPEYAPFIRH
+492 
-506 LQEIPYYEDI
+506 
-516 LIEID
+516 
-521 YNSEDSFAL
+521 
-530 TKAVGNTSFKIDPET
+530 
-545 NEYTAKIT
+545 
-553 INKESFG
+553 
-560 YRTLLH
+560 
-566 EIVHAFS
+566 
-573 SIALAGRDEHGNNEF
+573 
-588 VSDIIAIID
+588 
-597 HCNKYFEIPKIF
+597 
-609 GTLMQDSL
+609 
-617 NYGFTNPQ
+617 
-625 EFIAEFFSNPAFQ
+625 
-638 MLLKEIPTIGETEIK
+638 
-653 EKNIFKSVV
+653 
-662 EAITKFFASFFNK
+662 
-675 EKNLYNQIEPLM
+675 
-687 YKIIDFQSDLH
+687 
-698 KNNTIKYNP
+698 
-707 NREYNSDNYTN
+707 
-718 NQVIT
+718 
-723 KVISNS
+723 
-729 KDLLDNSRS
+729 LLDNMDSE
-738 KMATVLR
+738 MATVLN
-745 DVANKINMH
+745 DVASKINMQ
-754 PVSIEYTDRPLNE
+754 PVSIEYIDRPLNE
-767 AYPEATYWTPAIYDR
+767 MYPEATYWTPAIYDR
-782 NSNKIVVNRNGDFSR
+782 KSNAIVVNRNGDFSR

-873 KTLIQKIIDWFKRL
+873 KTLIQRIIDWFKRL

-952 AENRV
+952 AENRM

-1017 LDEAEKVIKTI
+1017 LDEAERVIKTI

-1225 YLIRDRRYGV
+1225 YLIRDRKYGV

-1273 NDWKSEN
+1273 NDWKAEN

-1319 DSSTNKPR
+1319 DSNTNKPR

-1333 DEYQKYIRLLE
+1333 DEYQKYNRLLE

-1402 NMEGYTP
+1402 NVEGYTP

-1725 KVAPQ
+1725 KIAPQ

-1868 GVLEYNGLTFNQEED
+1868 GALEYNGLTFNQEED

-1893 RMITRATEP
+1893 RMITRAVEP
-1902 YAAFKLMSF
+1902 YSAFKLMSF
-1911 LPNSVFA
+1911 LPNSAFT

-1980 SKYAPY
+1980 PKYAPY

-2044 VYWNYQTKELS
+2044 MYWNYQTKELS

-2068 GSDRNLIKL
+2068 GSDRKLIKL

-2093 EQYPDVDIKK
+2093 EQYPDVDVKK

-2115 IFTYFF
+2115 MFTYFF

-2167 LNSITPLIQTFVDI
+2167 LNSITPLIQTFVDV
-2181 NRVINPLSYLSSRKY
+2181 NRAINPVSYLSSRKY

>member
-80 KKWFGESKVVDENG
+80 KKWFGDWTGNVSIDIDSKDAIDYLYSTNTELPKVGSKEEYAQYINSIYPNSLINSIYWHGTDSDLSQGVENTKKGKGSGAPETGAEMYFNKQPWASLQYVSGVNRNIPDTEGYNNWVKLWWELKEALGNGRMDTDEWKNEIIGPNTRQYSPNKRGIFNRDKGGSNGKYLSERKARYGYQDKTDKEFFEEVFDIRYGKETFNDWVNRKKSEFQDVWKSRQVKKGMYPAVLNVQNPIVEKNQNTYYEEQRGLFTKAKQNKNDAIVSNEAKNEFGSDVVIVFNPKENVHFLGTKQDVEDFKNWKNSNKDKTNVSKVVDENG
-94 EPLVVYHGTGTP
+94 EPLVVYHGSSSEFDTFAIPSVDNRQYLSTKIAPKFFFTP
-106 NKIEEFKSKNNKIWF
+106 SIKTAKSFISPRDEAILHIVDRELDFIPLDEVQKGEEDEFVWGYIAKKLKGVTVEELKNIWF
-121 TDKSTA
+121 SHVEAGDVHTYKNPNRDKL
-127 QAYANFDQDMRDE
+127 F
-140 VGLDSSN
+140 
-147 NIYPV
+147 YPV
-152 FLSIKNPKYFDNVS
+152 FLSAKNLLVIDGKGERADKVLS
-166 YTTLENFESADNDGM
+166 ENKNEIDANESVL
-181 IATNVSDYEGSQEQ
+181 ITNIDETRESKPISDYLVS
-195 IVAFNPNQIKS
+195 NPNQIKS
-206 VDNQGTFSIQDNNIY
+206 IDNQGTFSTQENNIY
-221 NQKIVSRETRL
+221 LADSNSENTSQL
-232 ENFYNSYVKLRT
+232 ESMQSY
-244 KTVEKAENETEL
+244 
-256 RKRRSKLSSN
+256 SN
-266 SKLHETNLD
+266 SKE
-275 AIMQEI
+275 
-281 LGIYI
+281 
-286 YDADYSTTDS
+286 
-296 TLRELNNLSESRYL
+296 
-310 TLLNEEIDKLDR
+310 
-322 LLIPVDSL
+322 
-330 IAAVNNINKGYNKL
+330 
-344 SDYSKEVQDRL
+344 
-355 FNMPVYREATEL
+355 
-367 PVITRAK
+367 
-374 SLKQYNA
+374 
-381 YQKIKYNKELNT
+381 
-393 FISNL
+393 
-398 KLTQLKLAARKYHL
+398 
-412 DTIKM
+412 
-417 FVEEYDRGF
+417 
-426 EDMKLK
+426 
-432 VLDEYLYR
+432 
-440 TSLLSKKAP
+440 
-449 KLQGTYNLL
+449 
-458 EDLAKGQ
+458 
-465 SELDSKNANEQIQKI
+465 
-480 SNVTNIKQALEL
+480 
-492 LSKELPEYAPFIRH
+492 
-506 LQEIPYYEDI
+506 
-516 LIEID
+516 
-521 YNSEDSFAL
+521 
-530 TKAVGNTSFKIDPET
+530 
-545 NEYTAKIT
+545 
-553 INKESFG
+553 
-560 YRTLLH
+560 
-566 EIVHAFS
+566 
-573 SIALAGRDEHGNNEF
+573 
-588 VSDIIAIID
+588 
-597 HCNKYFEIPKIF
+597 
-609 GTLMQDSL
+609 
-617 NYGFTNPQ
+617 
-625 EFIAEFFSNPAFQ
+625 
-638 MLLKEIPTIGETEIK
+638 
-653 EKNIFKSVV
+653 
-662 EAITKFFASFFNK
+662 
-675 EKNLYNQIEPLM
+675 
-687 YKIIDFQSDLH
+687 
-698 KNNTIKYNP
+698 
-707 NREYNSDNYTN
+707 
-718 NQVIT
+718 
-723 KVISNS
+723 
-729 KDLLDNSRS
+729 LLDNMDSE
-738 KMATVLR
+738 MATVLN
-745 DVANKINMH
+745 DVAAKINMQ

-980 LSNLRSIQNSITDV
+980 LSSLRSIQNSITDV
-994 EGVNNITNFLNGSL
+994 EGVNNIANFLNGSL

-1402 NMEGYTP
+1402 NVEGYTP

-1725 KVAPQ
+1725 KIAPQ

-1868 GVLEYNGLTFNQEED
+1868 GALEYNGLTFNQEED

-2044 VYWNYQTKELS
+2044 MYWNYQTKELS

-2068 GSDRNLIKL
+2068 GSDRKLIKL

-2093 EQYPDVDIKK
+2093 EQYPDVDVKK

-2115 IFTYFF
+2115 MFTYFF

-2162 DVFDI
+2162 DIFDI
-2167 LNSITPLIQTFVDI
+2167 LNSITPLTQTFEDI

>member
-1 MKIICPNLKNKEV
+1 MKIICPNLKNEEV

-80 KKWFGESKVVDENG
+80 KEWFGESKVVDENG

-638 MLLKEIPTIGETEIK
+638 MLLKEIPAIGETEIK

-767 AYPEATYWTPAIYDR
+767 VYPEATYWTPAIYDR

-980 LSNLRSIQNSITDV
+980 LSSLRSIQNSITDV
-994 EGVNNITNFLNGSL
+994 EGVNNIANFLNGSL

-1273 NDWKSEN
+1273 NDWKAEN

-1353 DPITG
+1353 DPISG

-1402 NMEGYTP
+1402 NVDGYTP

-1615 DVMNEA
+1615 DIMNEA

-1636 PQINGN
+1636 PQIR
-1642 IFNYWGSRG
+1642 GSRG

-1711 TKYYRMACNYENKK
+1711 AKYYRMACNYENKK

-1789 DKVFEYFSRWGRDI
+1789 DKVFEHFSRWGRDI

-1863 NNKLI
+1863 NNKLV
-1868 GVLEYNGLTFNQEED
+1868 GALEYNGLTFNQEKD

-1893 RMITRATEP
+1893 RMITRATES
-1902 YAAFKLMSF
+1902 YSAFKLMSF
-1911 LPNSVFA
+1911 LPNSAFA
-1918 VSVYLNYKLIRLEDG
+1918 ISVYLNYRLIRLEDG

-2044 VYWNYQTKELS
+2044 MYWNYQTKELS

-2068 GSDRNLIKL
+2068 GSDRKLIKL

-2093 EQYPDVDIKK
+2093 EQYPDVDVKK

-2115 IFTYFF
+2115 MFTYFF

-2162 DVFDI
+2162 DIFDI
-2167 LNSITPLIQTFVDI
+2167 LNSITPLTQTFEDI

-2201 GAYKGLKGWQRDFI
+2201 GAYKGLKGWQKDFI

>member
-80 KKWFGESKVVDENG
+80 KEWFGDWTGNVSIDIDSKDAIDYLYSTNTELSKVGSKEEYAQYVNSIYPNSLINSIYWHGTDSDLSQGVENTKKGKGSGAPETGAEMYFNKQPWASLQYISGVNRNIPDTEGYNNWVKLWWELKEALGNGRMDTDEWKNEIIGPNTRQYSPNKRGIFNRDKGGSNGKYLSERKARYGYQDKTDKEFFEEVFDIRYGKETFNDWVNRKKSEFQDVWESRQVKKGMYPAVLNVQNPIVEKNQNTYYEEQRGLFTKAKKDKNDAIVSDEANNEFGSDVVVIFNPKENVHFLGTKQDIENFKNWKSSNKDKTNVSKVVDENS
-94 EPLVVYHGTGTP
+94 EPLLVWHGTT
-106 NKIEEFKSKNNKIWF
+106 E
-121 TDKSTA
+121 
-127 QAYANFDQDMRDE
+127 NFDAFSKSWRGATDPGDW
-140 VGLDSSN
+140 GLGFYFSPKKSSSEM
-147 NIYPV
+147 YGDTLMPV
-152 FLSIKNPKYFDNVS
+152 FLSIKNPVPKEKFQMINSFGREKVKPITLKEKIQENIKITKFTIDGIEEQLYGNDPEYKHYREEGSLLNKMHKKELERYKDKLKDLQTQLQTKSKEELDYDINKKWNDNVEDINKYDGVIPNIS
-166 YTTLENFESADNDGM
+166 SGKTIKENYEI
-181 IATNVSDYEGSQEQ
+181 IAKE
-195 IVAFNPNQIKS
+195 PNQIKS
-206 VDNQGTFSIQDNNIY
+206 IDNQGTFSTQDNNIY
-221 NQKIVSRETRL
+221 LADSNSENTSQL
-232 ENFYNSYVKLRT
+232 ESMQSY
-244 KTVEKAENETEL
+244 
-256 RKRRSKLSSN
+256 SN
-266 SKLHETNLD
+266 SKE
-275 AIMQEI
+275 
-281 LGIYI
+281 
-286 YDADYSTTDS
+286 
-296 TLRELNNLSESRYL
+296 
-310 TLLNEEIDKLDR
+310 
-322 LLIPVDSL
+322 
-330 IAAVNNINKGYNKL
+330 
-344 SDYSKEVQDRL
+344 
-355 FNMPVYREATEL
+355 
-367 PVITRAK
+367 
-374 SLKQYNA
+374 
-381 YQKIKYNKELNT
+381 
-393 FISNL
+393 
-398 KLTQLKLAARKYHL
+398 
-412 DTIKM
+412 
-417 FVEEYDRGF
+417 
-426 EDMKLK
+426 
-432 VLDEYLYR
+432 
-440 TSLLSKKAP
+440 
-449 KLQGTYNLL
+449 
-458 EDLAKGQ
+458 
-465 SELDSKNANEQIQKI
+465 
-480 SNVTNIKQALEL
+480 
-492 LSKELPEYAPFIRH
+492 
-506 LQEIPYYEDI
+506 
-516 LIEID
+516 
-521 YNSEDSFAL
+521 
-530 TKAVGNTSFKIDPET
+530 
-545 NEYTAKIT
+545 
-553 INKESFG
+553 
-560 YRTLLH
+560 
-566 EIVHAFS
+566 
-573 SIALAGRDEHGNNEF
+573 
-588 VSDIIAIID
+588 
-597 HCNKYFEIPKIF
+597 
-609 GTLMQDSL
+609 
-617 NYGFTNPQ
+617 
-625 EFIAEFFSNPAFQ
+625 
-638 MLLKEIPTIGETEIK
+638 
-653 EKNIFKSVV
+653 
-662 EAITKFFASFFNK
+662 
-675 EKNLYNQIEPLM
+675 
-687 YKIIDFQSDLH
+687 
-698 KNNTIKYNP
+698 
-707 NREYNSDNYTN
+707 
-718 NQVIT
+718 
-723 KVISNS
+723 
-729 KDLLDNSRS
+729 LLDNMDSE
-738 KMATVLR
+738 MATVLN
-745 DVANKINMH
+745 DVAAKINMH

-767 AYPEATYWTPAIYDR
+767 VYPEATYWTPAIYDR

-980 LSNLRSIQNSITDV
+980 LSSLRSIQNSITDV
-994 EGVNNITNFLNGSL
+994 EGINNIANFLNGSL

-1206 ETRDHNLLFERDVD
+1206 ETRDHKLLFERDVD

-1245 DWLKNHKLA
+1245 DWLKKHKLA

-1273 NDWKSEN
+1273 NDWKAEN

-1305 EVNLEIDNILKPYR
+1305 EVNLEIDNMLKPYR
-1319 DSSTNKPR
+1319 DSGTNKPR

-1402 NMEGYTP
+1402 NIEGYTP

-1725 KVAPQ
+1725 KIAPQ

-1739 NAGSIRQKGFTKP
+1739 NAGSIRQKGFIKP

-1789 DKVFEYFSRWGRDI
+1789 DKVFKYFSRWGRDI

-1813 SGGVAA
+1813 SGGVTA

-1849 ISLKVASQFGKNQA
+1849 ISLKAASQFGKNQA

-1868 GVLEYNGLTFNQEED
+1868 GALEYNGLTFNQEKD

-1946 HFLNKSIE
+1946 HFPNKSIE

-2044 VYWNYQTKELS
+2044 IYWNYQTKELS

-2068 GSDRNLIKL
+2068 GSDRKLIKL

-2093 EQYPDVDIKK
+2093 EQYPDVDVKK

-2115 IFTYFF
+2115 MFTYFF

-2162 DVFDI
+2162 DVFNI
-2167 LNSITPLIQTFVDI
+2167 LNSITPLTKTFEDI

-2196 EEIER
+2196 KEIER

-2239 RIG
+2239 RIR

>member
-80 KKWFGESKVVDENG
+80 KEWFGESKVVDKNG

-638 MLLKEIPTIGETEIK
+638 MLLKEIPAIGETEIK

-738 KMATVLR
+738 KMATVLN
-745 DVANKINMH
+745 DVAAKINMQ

-767 AYPEATYWTPAIYDR
+767 VYPEATYWTPAIYDR

-980 LSNLRSIQNSITDV
+980 LSSLRSIQNSITDV
-994 EGVNNITNFLNGSL
+994 EGVNNIANFLNGSL

-1086 GTNEFDNILSVVD
+1086 GTNEFDNILSVID

-1245 DWLKNHKLA
+1245 DWLKKHKLA

-1273 NDWKSEN
+1273 NDWKAEN

-1402 NMEGYTP
+1402 NVEGYTP

-1725 KVAPQ
+1725 KVAP
-1730 LNLLDSLIT
+1730 LLDSLIT

-1789 DKVFEYFSRWGRDI
+1789 DKVFEHFSRWGRDI

-2068 GSDRNLIKL
+2068 GSDRKLIKL

-2093 EQYPDVDIKK
+2093 EQYPDVDVKK

-2115 IFTYFF
+2115 MFTYFF

-2162 DVFDI
+2162 DIFDI
-2167 LNSITPLIQTFVDI
+2167 LNSITPLTQTFEDI

>member
-29 AYHIWSQNNGNG
+29 AYHIWSQNNGNS

-57 LEHYNGDRVAAI
+57 LEYYNGDRVAAI

-80 KKWFGESKVVDENG
+80 KEWFGESKVVDENG
-94 EPLVVYHGTGTP
+94 EPLVVYHHASSPINEFSIEFDNYFSTVKDGTKKALFFTGT
-106 NKIEEFKSKNNKIWF
+106 
-121 TDKSTA
+121 
-127 QAYANFDQDMRDE
+127 ANPKKGT
-140 VGLDSSN
+140 VLDRE
-147 NIYPV
+147 YKLPV
-152 FLSIKNPKYFDNVS
+152 FLKANTVIEKTGTKDDLKKQGESFTTTINRAAEEADIAIFHGIDDN
-166 YTTLENFESADNDGM
+166 
-181 IATNVSDYEGSQEQ
+181 QELNQ
-195 IVAFNPNQIKS
+195 DIYVINNPNNVKS
-206 VDNQGTFSIQDNNIY
+206 IDNQGTFSTQDNNIY
-221 NQKIVSRETRL
+221 LADSSTQLGYSYINNNPFKTKFLEFANRLNYTITNDEGLGNFVETASKIINLTDTSNLSYATAMANVIYDLMPNDLKNSLHSFAIKKGYSNEKESIISDIIETIQDKNNKRNSSLFKKVWEFVS
-232 ENFYNSYVKLRT
+232 NFIEKIFLNRNHYYNLISDITDEMLNSNSEFY
-244 KTVEKAENETEL
+244 KTVIQKNYELKNLTKEDINNLPEGKIINIFMKHGFAIGGSAGLRIKGTLYRPVNEDFHDLDFAANYDSTTWKYRSILDNNWKKFRNREINSISEM
-256 RKRRSKLSSN
+256 RSKNFKEIQEVFEKTVLYKDLEKISSTKPTITNAGTSSQLKQMIISFDFDGLNIDIFYKNGMKIENVNDILVTDPKYALSFKLNVARDKDIRDLINFKRYDYTISN
-266 SKLHETNLD
+266 EDQL
-275 AIMQEI
+275 
-281 LGIYI
+281 
-286 YDADYSTTDS
+286 
-296 TLRELNNLSESRYL
+296 
-310 TLLNEEIDKLDR
+310 
-322 LLIPVDSL
+322 
-330 IAAVNNINKGYNKL
+330 NKL
-344 SDYSKEVQDRL
+344 T
-355 FNMPVYREATEL
+355 P
-367 PVITRAK
+367 
-374 SLKQYNA
+374 
-381 YQKIKYNKELNT
+381 
-393 FISNL
+393 
-398 KLTQLKLAARKYHL
+398 YH
-412 DTIKM
+412 
-417 FVEEYDRGF
+417 
-426 EDMKLK
+426 
-432 VLDEYLYR
+432 
-440 TSLLSKKAP
+440 
-449 KLQGTYNLL
+449 N
-458 EDLAKGQ
+458 
-465 SELDSKNANEQIQKI
+465 
-480 SNVTNIKQALEL
+480 
-492 LSKELPEYAPFIRH
+492 SKEL
-506 LQEIPYYEDI
+506 
-516 LIEID
+516 
-521 YNSEDSFAL
+521 
-530 TKAVGNTSFKIDPET
+530 
-545 NEYTAKIT
+545 
-553 INKESFG
+553 
-560 YRTLLH
+560 
-566 EIVHAFS
+566 
-573 SIALAGRDEHGNNEF
+573 
-588 VSDIIAIID
+588 
-597 HCNKYFEIPKIF
+597 
-609 GTLMQDSL
+609 
-617 NYGFTNPQ
+617 
-625 EFIAEFFSNPAFQ
+625 
-638 MLLKEIPTIGETEIK
+638 
-653 EKNIFKSVV
+653 
-662 EAITKFFASFFNK
+662 
-675 EKNLYNQIEPLM
+675 
-687 YKIIDFQSDLH
+687 
-698 KNNTIKYNP
+698 
-707 NREYNSDNYTN
+707 
-718 NQVIT
+718 
-723 KVISNS
+723 
-729 KDLLDNSRS
+729 LDNMDSE
-738 KMATVLR
+738 MATILN
-745 DVANKINMH
+745 DVANKINMQ
-754 PVSIEYTDRPLNE
+754 PISIEYTDRPLNE
-767 AYPEATYWTPAIYDR
+767 VYPEATYWTPAIYDR
-782 NSNKIVVNRNGDFSR
+782 NSNKIVINRNGDFSR

-980 LSNLRSIQNSITDV
+980 LSSLRSIQNSITDV
-994 EGVNNITNFLNGSL
+994 EGVNNIANFLNGSL

-1319 DSSTNKPR
+1319 DSNTNKPR

-1402 NMEGYTP
+1402 NIEGYTP

-1432 KEKVSKQNKKD
+1432 KEKVSRQNKKD

-1497 KTVGSVRLFKSEL
+1497 KTASSVRLFKSEL
-1510 SDLAKENGGKS
+1510 SDIAKENGGKS
-1521 AVSPEDI
+1521 AVSSEDI

-1615 DVMNEA
+1615 DIMNEA

-1642 IFNYWGSRG
+1642 IFNYWGNRG
-1651 LITGTRNYMV
+1651 LITGTRNYMI

-1711 TKYYRMACNYENKK
+1711 AKYYRMACNYENKK

-1849 ISLKVASQFGKNQA
+1849 ISLKAASQFGKNQA

-1868 GVLEYNGLTFNQEED
+1868 GALEYNGLTFNQEED

-1893 RMITRATEP
+1893 RMITRAAEP
-1902 YAAFKLMSF
+1902 YSAFKLMSF
-1911 LPNSVFA
+1911 LPNSAFT

-2044 VYWNYQTKELS
+2044 MYWNYQTKELS

-2068 GSDRNLIKL
+2068 GSDRKLIKL

-2093 EQYPDVDIKK
+2093 EQYPDVDVKK

-2115 IFTYFF
+2115 MFTYFF

-2167 LNSITPLIQTFVDI
+2167 LNSITPLIQTFVDV
-2181 NRVINPLSYLSSRKY
+2181 NRAINPVSYLSSRKY